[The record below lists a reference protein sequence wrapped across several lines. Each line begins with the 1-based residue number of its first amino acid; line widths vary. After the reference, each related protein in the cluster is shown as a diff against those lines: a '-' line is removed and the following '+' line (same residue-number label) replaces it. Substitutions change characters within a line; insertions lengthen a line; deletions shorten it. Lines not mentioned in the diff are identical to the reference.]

1 MANRGAKVQ
10 PVKQRPIKTTWLKNA
25 LSAVGSSSRSVLGDY
40 APTITGAVKTGAEFA
55 RSMATSVRG
64 TRRGSMGTNLNQNKY
79 VKLANTAFKN
89 ALDDLK
95 SGHLAG
101 NDSRIGDSFMGDGGF
116 DNLFDSS
123 GGSGVSFG
131 DEGGGNVTINNVNA
145 AGSAEAFTSLNSS
158 ISKQTELTL
167 RTSKAQTDAFVSL
180 TSAQF
185 FQSQQIGGQILEHL
199 SAMNQNLAALVEYN
213 STNMNKFI
221 ESSLA
226 FYDKAGQAMTKKES
240 DEADDDDGNIN
251 KVVGAHGG
259 FDVEAYKKYVT
270 KRLKENLSNS
280 GLGMITSIMDENSLK
295 ALAADPLGMASKMVV
310 QYAVPEV
317 ISSTIKG
324 MDQAISGAMP
334 LMMKKLYDWGEAQ
347 GNDWFGKITGTL
359 AKSFGYRAE
368 RTNFIDRKNDIEVK
382 TDAVPFDGETKLA
395 ITTTITKELTTQTQY
410 LRYIAEH
417 MGGNGKGTVNKN
429 KKNLASYMGQR
440 ESFDFEEHKYIT
452 YDQRDN
458 NMLKGIA
465 DAVIDGF
472 NNSTFGKN
480 LTAVINSVEDP
491 KDKKNMQSLQ
501 KQLYMMLDRESANPN
516 ADFTFKDGKAS
527 KAMLKAIERMAG
539 DKKSKERF
547 KNIIRDIGANDP
559 NGGNT
564 LVQGQI
570 YANANRNKKIE
581 EYRKNPTQSGILQTD
596 LFERIGPD
604 GKVIPI
610 DKLLKD
616 YIETDAT
623 GMSSKGIKAKPV
635 SYRDAVNNDSFANG
649 DMMAF
654 SDQLRKATM
663 QHMSNMGN
671 AFASGDSRAL
681 MQEAGSMI
689 GGVATTI
696 VSSIDNKLLKPMSAK
711 LFGTKDRDGFRRG
724 GALSSMTNMLHDSF
738 LEMEHRFTGKAYVD
752 SEGRTHEKSEDS
764 IIGTVKEGIMEKIFG
779 KKDEETGERERKGIF
794 TGIKDSIKQ
803 SFADWH
809 NAMFGDTDK
818 NGEAVTKDNVMKLM
832 EDSLKKKLPDAM
844 VGGVAGGAAGLVSG
858 GLLGAMIGGPI
869 GGVILGS
876 AVGFAHKSDKF
887 QKFMFGDPDK
897 DNGLITKKTQEFVS
911 KNKNAL
917 IGGAAIGGL
926 KGAITGGG
934 FLGTLVGGPVAGA
947 LLGMAATTAFK
958 SKAFHDFLFGD
969 EKRGSIGVINS
980 FKNVFAHVKD
990 KNKDEAGFSLTGKTV
1005 GMGATGAAAGALT
1018 ATLLSQIGFM
1028 PAMLTAGGPI
1038 GGAIVGLGLAIK
1050 AQSDTFSRWLFGNRK
1065 DKNDPEYKAG
1075 VIGQLG
1081 NTLQAHIVQ
1090 PFKNTVEYIADDM
1103 RITFKYNIL
1112 GAIEN
1117 AIQPIGEA
1125 AADMAFWVKKRATNI
1140 FNFVGDTIRDKIAD
1154 PFVSL
1159 IRDTLIKP
1167 FATLGTKVA
1176 KLSYN
1181 VAKQAVLLPFR
1192 VLNGIT
1198 HAIVSPIRKVLH
1210 PIKFA
1215 KRIMNAI
1222 MTGFERATG
1231 LSLDP
1236 IRRASEVVGEGMKKG
1251 VKGILSAPFRAVGAV
1266 ATGIGT
1272 AVGAANNVIEDVDQR
1287 YNMRKMEKA
1296 GLFND
1301 EKLYEKYKK
1310 DKNRGDK
1317 SYKDWKAEY
1326 VRSKN
1331 KSGYDYTER
1340 LKNTYE
1346 RMSANG
1352 QIKPNEDG
1360 SMPSFEDWKKD
1371 YMRSDFSTRF
1381 KIQKANEKGER
1392 AEAKVKYIERN
1403 KRNKNQKKILK
1414 YTGGNQWEDTVQ
1426 NRAEAE
1432 AKAGKK
1438 IRWYGDAIDSEEQKR
1453 KSEEIKDAATLDD
1466 KGLATADPK
1475 KSSNEVRQLSILQQ
1489 ILNVIKGL
1497 NPDGSDL
1504 KHPNLFSNNFNDDNK
1519 SGRNDDYNGAGLY
1532 DAGDNVSDILRA
1544 NEISPEAADGSG
1556 RFAVFGDSARDKG
1569 HADASILGDDNQER
1583 GDYDV
1588 VGMNDSKPGVLSRIF
1603 NRKKKKKHDAGMSAR
1618 TASAYEEIL
1627 NNTSGRG
1634 YAEGTDNAEE
1644 GYSIVGEAG
1653 RPEIVWTNKGD
1664 KVYSDKRKPIRV
1676 EIADFARSAV
1686 SKFVKYIRKAV
1697 GGGGDNDNADAIP
1710 TMGGSQAAISGPTMG
1725 SGPAALPGPTDTRTA
1740 ANAYSMIDDGEPAE
1754 NNATTGY
1761 SGAGGLPV
1769 AIMNTNDSEEG
1780 SQTDIQFDSNSV
1792 VASPRMAI
1800 VRGKQEL
1807 RDKTLDAAL
1816 TADEAM
1822 AAKEAEEKESRMN
1835 RILDA
1840 VEGMA
1845 DHTKKQVKKTF
1856 DFFKDWGK
1864 IFGKKGLITAG
1875 LVGLLAFLNKSGL
1888 LQKLLDFIGKGVG
1901 NVGQAIS
1908 DAFSQAS
1915 EDSEWNKKNRANT
1928 NGKSGGEEFQGF
1940 INDIKEFFSG
1950 DILGFL
1956 TNDEGDV
1963 DAATTAKTRLLYYLA
1978 KKPVQIMYAL
1988 GKGVVKG
1995 AGAVFKGVAKGVGAV
2010 GKGVGNL
2017 IQRTLGQ
2024 TNFGKGVTDV
2034 INTLKGSYTL
2044 GKNSTNMPMG
2054 SASTYD
2060 NLATSDY
2067 TIGGSESFDLPDT
2080 DETSWFA
2087 EMNNAPSDADG
2098 ALNSLDKMG
2107 NDVAND
2113 VSDATVN
2120 TASKGGENLGSSIA
2134 SEVGDATVSSGTNA
2148 AANTTGAVGNA
2159 MDNAAASGANQ
2170 IDNVA
2175 SSAMTG
2181 STVETATNATAHVAS
2196 NQTDNAI
2203 EATARAASNQAD
2215 NVMSAVAANK
2225 ADDVVEQGANLV
2237 LNSADEVAEK
2247 STSKLKKKIISMLQ
2261 SFFEQVGAKVG
2272 SAQAAKGK
2280 LADSWI
2286 GKIMGKITKAFTSEG
2301 IFGKIA
2307 KKVTA
2312 ALSAK
2317 VSIGTVTI
2325 GVSQAVFL
2333 TLGAINGITGTARL
2347 FQVNKNKVDNTMRV
2361 ISAAL
2366 GAFTQTFTG
2375 TVVDIVNEVIAA
2387 SCGFDVLNTAA
2398 CMIYELIMG
2407 KENYDDLQADRASF
2421 KDEYIKDRDE
2431 KLKSQYEVLK
2441 KAGLTEGKY
2450 DDEKAYIEAVNN
2462 GEVNGKY
2469 ESFQDYNSDKNASVM
2484 EKGTKK
2490 VVNALKKPASAI
2502 SKWWNGSDESHEGY
2516 FGVSGNKYLKNKDG
2530 SYTIYD
2536 KEGNE
2541 LGTVGDES
2549 NFKDDIAGTY
2559 HQAGKHTKGAKDAV
2573 VSAGKKVIKVAG
2585 EVKDGIATA
2594 VDNVAKNASA
2604 FASGVVKAG
2613 ETAWNFFTK
2622 KETRTDTGYDLNDGS
2637 GQWYDMDGY
2646 LHNADGTKTNK
2657 QIGSTDLEYLYR
2669 AGLVTETKHETVIG
2683 GTGFEKLVDSG
2694 KKKVSGALSALGSKA
2709 SEVGSNIVKTV
2720 TDFGSKAKEFGA
2732 GVVKAGKNVWD
2743 FFHKRDKKIDSTWDL
2758 KDGTGRFY
2766 DDTGQLYS
2774 ADGEKLDEG
2783 SISNEELSYLINAN
2797 LVTPSRWESKTKF
2810 EKWKD
2815 NVKEKVS
2822 DGLKNIKDSALK
2834 TAKNV
2839 WDAGLAW
2846 AANNRKIAKK
2856 YLRIVVGIPGMAKE
2870 FFGSHADYKYI
2881 ESDGSY
2887 WMRKSMGA
2895 TSGDSKWYHY
2905 NVNGELIS
2913 DEGVDGDYI
2922 EGMYTSGAL
2931 SREKVKT
2938 SGAKE
2943 LWQHT
2948 IKPGLRKAKE
2958 KVVDALKGGFKAVG
2972 SFVKSAASTVADKYK
2987 KYSNW
2992 TQRNRK
2998 FLKGLVMTTKETRY
3012 MEADGG
3018 YYVKSDFGY
3027 THYNPNGDII
3037 EDAVDADVV
3046 EPMINS
3052 GLLQPVEHKE
3062 DSKVSQIWKNTIKP
3076 GLVKVKDTVFTAF
3089 SNGYKAVST
3098 FTSNFLKSANH
3109 KIDLMQNWG
3118 GRRVDDVKAFFV
3130 GKKETRWM
3138 APDETYYVASVNGF
3152 THYNKLGDII
3162 EDAVDA
3168 DEVASM
3174 IFAGTLTSVKYT
3186 EPSGMSKIGKSLVEH
3201 GKQVVGAFQNGVSA
3215 VATGLQNFSIGVQRF
3230 KSSVEKY
3237 GMIHTVAN
3245 LFKKQTS
3252 VGYFEPTGNYYK
3264 RKGSSW
3270 EYYSQAGDLLESG
3283 ISDEEVEAK
3292 MQAGMITPHEVT
3304 EDAPAKKAI
3313 DEIQKAAKSA
3323 WESAKSVVA
3332 GGWAKFT
3339 NWLKGG
3345 SGSGKPKTRGS
3356 SGGFGYN
3363 VASFTEKEY
3372 GELPQFADSSA
3383 GGSGDGAK
3391 GNVFRRAIQ
3400 MRQAM
3405 NHGFGSGP
3413 RRAMGGGFGKSKFG
3427 NAAPDTVNGHSY
3439 YAQTDKRWAK
3449 DRYEYN
3455 GDGGTLGDSG
3465 CGPAAMSMV
3474 VADMAGTNVD
3484 PRKMAVLAQETGTRD
3499 NTGTNWNFVSGAADT
3514 FGLHSEQRYSPS
3526 ANFISDSLRSGNEVV
3541 LSGTSSGQ
3549 GTPYTTAGHYVVAV
3563 GQDSDGRIRVNDPRG
3578 KSFSRSY
3585 TPQELVKYT
3594 GSAWSIGNGGSGS
3607 KRPAY
3612 NHYTKGGYGKDDKKD
3627 KDKDKKNDK
3636 KNDKKATTKSSGSTN
3651 YAGDSADMLN
3661 GFPYLLQGDSRWG
3674 SIQYS
3679 SIGDPSQ
3686 TIASS
3691 ACGPTSMAIILRS
3704 FGVDITPKETCQ
3716 YALDNGMRTANS
3728 GTSWDFF
3735 PSIGSKY
3742 GLTTEE
3748 LGVSESGIVN
3758 SLKNAKPVI
3767 ASMGPGT
3774 FTQGGHFI
3782 DLVGI
3787 KDGKIVVNDCASKE
3801 RSQRTYSPSV
3811 FTSEGSNFWAF
3822 SKNGKGSIGN
3832 VAALG
3837 SIAGTNTNGTETTV
3851 TEGSPIDKMGSFF
3864 GEVANRALEGALTGN
3879 WNTDF
3884 TSFWNPSTGTTTTDA
3899 TATTTTTTTP
3909 TASSGNLQGNEV
3921 TEQVYNYLT
3930 TTGGMTPYGAAG
3942 LMGNLEAES
3951 GINPGIVEGL
3961 LAKKLGTTSAQY
3973 TADVDS
3979 GKISKNDFLHPLGK
3993 QYGYGLAQWTSP
4005 GRKQGLY
4012 DLVKSRNVSIAD
4024 TKSQLDWLLQELQSS
4039 SYAPVYNVLK
4049 SATSLKEAS
4058 DVVLHKF
4065 ESPADQSS
4073 AVEAKRASM
4082 GQNWYNKYAG
4092 AAGKGGF
4099 GVKFLRTIN
4108 KIMGGK
4114 GGMNALLN
4122 RLKGGRG
4129 STAADAREALVNWM
4143 LCIVERN
4150 TYTQSGDRSRVMEGV
4165 DGHGY
4170 GDCSSTCC
4178 KIYETALGKVIGSY
4192 TGDMIGAG
4200 TVVDGP
4206 NGTMGTYPDESK
4218 MLPGDLVFFYSKGSS
4233 GQDGHVEM
4241 YIGNGQLCGHG
4252 GSNDPGP
4259 RIHGIKNYIDGRT
4272 GSGRGTWIQVV
4283 RYVND
4288 GETYNIN
4295 EPDKSKMKVQNTF
4308 TDGKGN
4314 SANGANTG
4322 ATTTTT
4328 GSTDATTTTTG
4339 GQEGNSVID
4348 KIGNFFGEVSNRAVE
4363 GTLTGNWNTDF
4374 NSFWNGTTTTTSSG
4388 DATATSSTIPGNFP
4402 KYTFTDEQK
4411 KYIAQIMMR
4420 ENGGENLAI
4429 TKDGASHMANLS
4441 EVQFHHPATAE
4452 SLVNMIKTSGWFG
4465 AGGGN
4470 IPDYAQNPNQNV
4482 YDAITQVLEQ
4492 GNRTL
4497 PRYVTEYDMFPKDA
4511 AIAGH
4516 WYNGRDGENQ
4526 ADYVKH
4532 KTLITQN
4539 ASRGLTAKYTFYKFF
4554 GDNCRL
4560 GDVSGYYERYYQ
4572 QYKDDDPRPD
4582 GVTPEPGGSGVG
4594 VRRKNRLSD
4603 PEVLRK
4609 IHIIGG
4615 QGGYG
4620 GETDNSNNTNTD
4632 AQEAPQEPEVY
4643 APTRAQINNRMLAR
4657 ARLMEK
4663 RSNAYQRY
4671 LDTVQRRENM
4681 KHGGHGVTATSNT
4694 GFINANTTTYGG
4706 SNYTSSSTLSEIMT
4720 RADAAKS
4727 SKNDSELL
4735 RCMIEILAIIA
4746 DNTGKG
4752 VTGLSQATEL
4762 LANLKS
4768 GGNTVVV
4775 NKGGDTPVVSTLKQE
4790 GSKPTKNMKLAQ
4802 QIAAG
4807 K

>member
-10 PVKQRPIKTTWLKNA
+10 PVKSHAIKTTWLKNA
-25 LSAVGSSSRSVLGDY
+25 LSAVGSSSRQVLGEY
-40 APTITGAVKTGAEFA
+40 APTITGAVTTGAQLA
-55 RSMATSVRG
+55 RSMNTSVRG
-64 TRRGSMGTNLNQNKY
+64 TRRGSAGTNLNQNKY

-101 NDSRIGDSFMGDGGF
+101 NDKRFEQAIMGDGGF
-116 DNLFDSS
+116 DDLFDS

-131 DEGGGNVTINNVNA
+131 DEGDGNVTINNVNA
-145 AGSAEAFTSLNSS
+145 AGTAEAFTSLNSS
-158 ISKQTELTL
+158 ISQQTELTL

-240 DEADDDDGNIN
+240 DDDDDDEGSIN
-251 KVVGAHGG
+251 KVIGANGG
-259 FDVEAYKKYVT
+259 FDVSAYKKYVT
-270 KRLKENLSNS
+270 KRLKDNLSNS
-280 GLGMITSIMDENSLK
+280 EFGMLASLMDENMLK
-295 ALAADPLGMASKMVV
+295 QLAANPLGMASSMLV

-334 LMMKKLYDWGEAQ
+334 MMMKKLYDWGEQ
-347 GNDWFGKITGTL
+347 QSNDWFGKITGTI
-359 AKSFGYRAE
+359 AKSFGYRAD
-368 RTNFIDRKNDIEVK
+368 RKNFIDRKNDIEVK
-382 TDAVPFDGETKLA
+382 TDAIPFDGETKVA
-395 ITTTITKELTTQTQY
+395 ITTTITNELATQTQY
-410 LRYIAEH
+410 LKYIAER
-417 MGGNGKGTVNKN
+417 MGGTSDGKVSENQ
-429 KKNLASYMGQR
+429 KNLASYMGQR
-440 ESFDFEEHKYIT
+440 NYFDFKENKLQT
-452 YDQRDN
+452 YDQRDTN
-458 NMLKGIA
+458 ILDGLAK
-465 DAVIDGF
+465 AVTDGF
-472 NNSTFGKN
+472 NNSPFGKN
-480 LTAVINSVEDP
+480 LTAYINSLEND
-491 KDKKNMQSLQ
+491 KEKKNMQSMQ
-501 KQLYMMLDRESANPN
+501 EQLYMALDRNSANPN
-516 ADFTFKDGKAS
+516 ADFTSKNGKVNRT
-527 KAMLKAIERMAG
+527 MLKMIERFSG
-539 DKKSKERF
+539 DDKSKNQF
-547 KNIIRDIGANDP
+547 KNIVSQMTVDDP
-559 NGGNT
+559 FAMNT
-564 LVQGQI
+564 LTQGQI
-570 YANANRNKKIE
+570 YATMNRNKKLDE
-581 EYRKNPTQSGILQTD
+581 LRKNPTQSGILQTD

-604 GKVIPI
+604 GKVIPV
-610 DKLLKD
+610 DTLLKNHV
-616 YIETDAT
+616 ENKSS
-623 GMSSKGIKAKPV
+623 GMSSKGIKYGKV
-635 SYRDAVNNDSFANG
+635 DYRSAIQNNSFANG

-654 SDQLRKATM
+654 SDQLRKASL
-663 QHMSNMGN
+663 QHASRMGD
-671 AFASGDSRAL
+671 AFVNGDAKAL

-696 VSSIDNKLLKPMSAK
+696 VSSIDDKLLKPMKAK
-711 LFGTKDRDGFRRG
+711 LFGTKDDDGFRRG

-738 LEMEHRFTGKAYVD
+738 LEMQHRFTGKAYVD
-752 SEGRTHEKSEDS
+752 SEGRTHEKSETS

-794 TGIKDSIKQ
+794 TGIKDSIKK

-832 EDSLKKKLPDAM
+832 QDSLKKKLPDAI
-844 VGGVAGGAAGLVSG
+844 VGGVAGGAAGLASG

-876 AVGFAHKSDKF
+876 AVGFASKSDKF
-887 QKFMFGDPDK
+887 QKFIFGDQDK

-917 IGGAAIGGL
+917 IGGAALGGI

-947 LLGMAATTAFK
+947 LLGMAATTALK
-958 SKAFHDFLFGD
+958 SKAFHEFLFGD

-980 FKNVFAHVKD
+980 IKNVFSHVKD
-990 KNKDEAGFSLTGKTV
+990 KNKDQAGLSLTGKTV

-1018 ATLLSQIGFM
+1018 ASLLSQIGFM

-1050 AQSDTFSRWLFGNRK
+1050 AQSDTFSRWLFGNKKKK
-1065 DKNDPEYKAG
+1065 DDPEYQAG

-1081 NTLQAHIVQ
+1081 NTLQAYVVQ
-1090 PFKNTVEYIADDM
+1090 PFKNTVQDIADDM
-1103 RITFKYNIL
+1103 RISFKYNIL
-1112 GAIEN
+1112 GVIEN
-1117 AIQPIGEA
+1117 AVQPIGEA
-1125 AADMAFWVKKRATNI
+1125 AADMAFWVKKHTTQI
-1140 FNFVGDTIRDKIAD
+1140 FNKVGDAIRDKIAD

-1159 IRDTLIKP
+1159 ISRTLIQQ
-1167 FATLGTKVA
+1167 FAALGKNVA
-1176 KLSYN
+1176 KLTYN
-1181 VAKQAVLLPFR
+1181 VGKQAVLLPFR

-1210 PIKFA
+1210 PVKFA

-1222 MTGFERATG
+1222 TTGFERATG
-1231 LSLDP
+1231 ISLDP
-1236 IRRASEVVGEGMKKG
+1236 IRKAADVVGETMKKG
-1251 VKGILSAPFRAVGAV
+1251 AKGILSAPFNLVGGV
-1266 ATGIGT
+1266 IGGIGS
-1272 AVGAANNVIEDVDQR
+1272 AVGAANNALEDIDQR
-1287 YNMRKMEKA
+1287 RNMKKMEKA
-1296 GLFND
+1296 GLFDDNV
-1301 EKLYEKYKK
+1301 LYKK
-1310 DKNRGDK
+1310 YQADSKKGDQ
-1317 SYKDWKAEY
+1317 SYKDWKANY
-1326 VRSKN
+1326 VKSQN
-1331 KSGYDYTER
+1331 KSGYDYSKR
-1340 LKNTYE
+1340 LETTYE
-1346 RMSANG
+1346 RMVANG
-1352 QIKPNEDG
+1352 EIKADKNGNLPD
-1360 SMPSFEDWKKD
+1360 FDDWKREYMGKD
-1371 YMRSDFSTRF
+1371 F
-1381 KIQKANEKGER
+1381 KARWSIQKNYEQAER
-1392 AEAKVKYIERN
+1392 AQAKETSRERHN
-1403 KRNKNQKKILK
+1403 REKNQQKILK
-1414 YTGGNQWEDTVQ
+1414 YTGKNQWEDTVA

-1438 IRWYGDAIDSEEQKR
+1438 IRWKGEAIDSEEEKR
-1453 KSEEIKDAATLDD
+1453 KREQISDASAYDA
-1466 KGLATADPK
+1466 KKLANIDPK
-1475 KSSNEVRQLSILQQ
+1475 NATNEVRQISLLQQ
-1489 ILNVIKGL
+1489 ILNSINGL
-1497 NPDGSDL
+1497 NPDGSER
-1504 KHPNLFSNNFNDDNK
+1504 K
-1519 SGRNDDYNGAGLY
+1519 SGRKGKPYKYGEGGPNPTDEEMGVRGVAPETPVGEDELGGLTYSNAEREDFNGAGL
-1532 DAGDNVSDILRA
+1532 DESK
-1544 NEISPEAADGSG
+1544 SG
-1556 RFAVFGDSARDKG
+1556 IFSKLFG
-1569 HADASILGDDNQER
+1569 
-1583 GDYDV
+1583 
-1588 VGMNDSKPGVLSRIF
+1588 
-1603 NRKKKKKHDAGMSAR
+1603 KKKKDEPETEDAHSK
-1618 TASAYEEIL
+1618 TASAFAAIL
-1627 NNTSGRG
+1627 NNTSGEG
-1634 YAEGTDNAEE
+1634 YAEGTDDAKE
-1644 GYSIVGEAG
+1644 GYSLVGEAG

-1664 KVYSDKRKPIRV
+1664 KVYSDKNKPIRV
-1676 EIADFARSAV
+1676 QIADFARNAV
-1686 SKFVKYIRKAV
+1686 SKFAKYLRNSF
-1697 GGGGDNDNADAIP
+1697 GGGGDSGADAIP
-1710 TMGGSQAAISGPTMG
+1710 TMGGSQGAISGPTM
-1725 SGPAALPGPTDTRTA
+1725 SDAPAGLPGPSNTRQAADT
-1740 ANAYSMIDDGEPAE
+1740 YSIIDDGEAAE
-1754 NNATTGY
+1754 NNATTG
-1761 SGAGGLPV
+1761 SGGMMGLPM
-1769 AIMNTNDSEEG
+1769 AIMNGNSGGEG
-1780 SQTDIQFDSNSV
+1780 SQTDIQLNPNAV
-1792 VASPRMAI
+1792 INNPQMAI

-1807 RDKTLDAAL
+1807 RDKTLDNAL
-1816 TADEAM
+1816 TADESM
-1822 AAKEAEEKESRMN
+1822 AAKAEEKKESRMN

-1840 VEGMA
+1840 VEAMSSK
-1845 DHTKKQVKKTF
+1845 TKEQAKKTF
-1856 DFFKDWGK
+1856 DFFKGWSD
-1864 IFGKKGLITAG
+1864 IFGKKGLIGAG
-1875 LVGLLAFLNKSGL
+1875 LIALLAFLNKSGL
-1888 LQKLLDFIGKGVG
+1888 LKKLLEFLGKGIG
-1901 NVGQAIS
+1901 NVGGAIG
-1908 DAFSQAS
+1908 DAISQAS
-1915 EDSEWNKKNRANT
+1915 ADSEWQKENRANT
-1928 NGKSGGEEFQGF
+1928 NGKAGSEEFQGF
-1940 INDIKEFFSG
+1940 LNDISELFHG
-1950 DILGFL
+1950 DILGYL
-1956 TNDEGDV
+1956 TNDEGDA
-1963 DAATTAKTRLLYYLA
+1963 DHSTFAKTKLLYKVA
-1978 KKPVQIMYAL
+1978 KKPVQLLYGL
-1988 GKGVVKG
+1988 GKGIVKG
-1995 AGAVFKGVAKGVGAV
+1995 GAAVAKGIGKGVSTI

-2017 IQRTLGQ
+2017 LGHTLGKTRVGQ
-2024 TNFGKGVTDV
+2024 AIGNVGKG
-2034 INTLKGSYTL
+2034 ISNTLGSFKNAYTSGTTFTNPIEFGSAREAKLMSNGYTL
-2044 GKNSTNMPMG
+2044 GGAQEINLPSEEPNWFVNMG
-2054 SASTYD
+2054 GTAD
-2060 NLATSDY
+2060 NAAGT
-2067 TIGGSESFDLPDT
+2067 
-2080 DETSWFA
+2080 
-2087 EMNNAPSDADG
+2087 
-2098 ALNSLDKMG
+2098 
-2107 NDVAND
+2107 VA
-2113 VSDATVN
+2113 
-2120 TASKGGENLGSSIA
+2120 
-2134 SEVGDATVSSGTNA
+2134 DATVSGVTK
-2148 AANTTGAVGNA
+2148 
-2159 MDNAAASGANQ
+2159 
-2170 IDNVA
+2170 
-2175 SSAMTG
+2175 
-2181 STVETATNATAHVAS
+2181 E
-2196 NQTDNAI
+2196 
-2203 EATARAASNQAD
+2203 AD
-2215 NVMSAVAANK
+2215 NGATGILSGINYGNYVDDATEAVVKNG
-2225 ADDVVEQGANLV
+2225 ADDVAKGATNV
-2237 LNSADEVAEK
+2237 VMQSADSTAEK
-2247 STSKLKKKIISMLQ
+2247 ASSKLKDKIIGMLQ
-2261 SFFEQVGAKVG
+2261 SFFTKVGEKVG
-2272 SAQAAKGK
+2272 SAQATKGK
-2280 LADSWI
+2280 LADSWV
-2286 GKIMGKITKAFTSEG
+2286 GKIMGKITKAFSKEG
-2301 IFGKIA
+2301 VFGKIA
-2307 KKVTA
+2307 
-2312 ALSAK
+2312 AK
-2317 VSIGTVTI
+2317 VSAVMGAKVTVAGVTL
-2325 GVSQAVFL
+2325 GVSEVVFL
-2333 TLGAINGITGTARL
+2333 TLGAINGVTGTARL
-2347 FQVNKNKVDNTMRV
+2347 FQVSKDKVDGTMRI

-2366 GAFTQTFTG
+2366 GAFTQTITG
-2375 TVVDIVNEVIAA
+2375 TVVDVVNEIIAA
-2387 SCGFDVLNTAA
+2387 TCGFDILNTAA

-2407 KENYDDLQADRASF
+2407 KENYDELQDNRDAF
-2421 KDEYIKDRDE
+2421 KKDYIKDRDK
-2431 KLKSQYEVLK
+2431 KLTKQYETLK
-2441 KAGLTEGKY
+2441 KAGLTDGKY
-2450 DDEKAYIEAVNN
+2450 DDADAYIDAVEK

-2469 ESFQDYNSDKNASVM
+2469 KSFQDYNSDKNASVM

-2502 SKWWNGSDESHEGY
+2502 SKWWNGKDEHEEGY
-2516 FGVSGNKYLKNKDG
+2516 IGKSGNTYTKNKDG
-2530 SYTIYD
+2530 SYTITD
-2536 KEGNE
+2536 KDGKV
-2541 LGTVGDES
+2541 LGTVGDET
-2549 NFKDDIAGTY
+2549 NFKDDIAGQF
-2559 HQAGKHTKGAKDAV
+2559 HKQGKQTKGAKDTVVKAAKSLGSAASKV
-2573 VSAGKKVIKVAG
+2573 ASGIGSAVSA
-2585 EVKDGIATA
+2585 
-2594 VDNVAKNASA
+2594 VAKDAAA
-2604 FASGVVKAG
+2604 FGSGVVKAG
-2613 ETAWNFFTK
+2613 KNAWDFFTK

-2637 GQWYDMDGY
+2637 GQWYDHEGK
-2646 LHNADGTKTNK
+2646 LHNADGTDAGKM
-2657 QIGSTDLEYLYR
+2657 ISTQDLSYLYR
-2669 AGLVTETKHETVIG
+2669 SGLVTKTKHKTVG
-2683 GTGFEKLVDSG
+2683 ETGFQKLVDSG
-2694 KKKVSGALSALGSKA
+2694 KKKVTSALSSLHEKA
-2709 SEVGSNIVKTV
+2709 SNVAGNIATAVS
-2720 TDFGSKAKEFGA
+2720 DFGSKAMDFGA

-2743 FFHKRDKKIDSTWDL
+2743 FFNKRDKKIDSTWDL

-2797 LVTPSRWESKTKF
+2797 LVTPSRWASKTGF

-2822 DGLKNIKDSALK
+2822 DGLKNIKDSALDA
-2834 TAKNV
+2834 AKNV

-2846 AANNRKIAKK
+2846 SANNRKIAKK
-2856 YLRIVVGIPGMAKE
+2856 YLKIVAKLPGMAME
-2870 FFGSHADYKYI
+2870 FFGTHTDYKYI
-2881 ESDGSY
+2881 EADGSY

-2895 TSGDSKWYHY
+2895 TSGDAQWYHY

-2913 DEGVDGDYI
+2913 DDGVDGDYI

-2948 IKPGLRKAKE
+2948 IKPGLRKAKD
-2958 KVVDALKGGFKAVG
+2958 KVLGHLSDAWQAVSSFVGKAVKGGA
-2972 SFVKSAASTVADKYK
+2972 TMYK
-2987 KYSNW
+2987 KWRNW
-2992 TQRNRK
+2992 QGRNWDSIK
-2998 FLKGLVMTTKETRY
+2998 NVFLSKTEKRY
-3012 MEADGG
+3012 MDADGT
-3018 YYVKSDFGY
+3018 YYVAANYGF
-3027 THYNPNGDII
+3027 THYNANGDII
-3037 EDAVDADVV
+3037 EDNVDADEVTA
-3046 EPMINS
+3046 MINN
-3052 GLLQPVEHKE
+3052 GLLKETDYTE
-3062 DSKVSQIWKNTIKP
+3062 DSKVSQLWNNKIVP
-3076 GLVKVKDTVFTAF
+3076 GFKSTVKKVGDAF
-3089 SNGYKAVST
+3089 SSGLDAVSK
-3098 FTSNFLKSANH
+3098 FTSNAIDAVGNR
-3109 KIDLMQNWG
+3109 IDLIQNKL
-3118 GRRVDDVKAFFV
+3118 GRGVGDIKSFFV
-3130 GKKETRWM
+3130 GGKKETRWM
-3138 APDETYYVASVNGF
+3138 APDETYYVEAVNGF
-3152 THYNKLGDII
+3152 THYNVNGDII
-3162 EDAVDA
+3162 EDNVDA

-3174 IFAGTLTSVKYT
+3174 IFAGTLKAVEYK
-3186 EPSGMSKIGKSLVEH
+3186 EDSGISKIGASLAEH
-3201 GKQVVGAFQNGVSA
+3201 GKNLITAFQDGASA

-3230 KSSVEKY
+3230 RSSVEKY

-3252 VGYFEPTGNYYK
+3252 MGYFEPTGNYYK

-3270 EYYSQAGDLLESG
+3270 EYYSQTGDLLESG
-3283 ISDEEVEAK
+3283 ISDEELEAK
-3292 MQAGMITPHEVT
+3292 IQAGMVTPHEVT

-3323 WESAKSVVA
+3323 WESAKSVVT

-3363 VASFTEKEY
+3363 VASFSEKEY
-3372 GELPQFADSSA
+3372 GELPQFADVSA
-3383 GGSGDGAK
+3383 GGSGEGTRD
-3391 GNVFRRAIQ
+3391 VFRRAIQ
-3400 MRQAM
+3400 MRRAM

-3413 RRAMGGGFGKSKFG
+3413 RRMGGGYGRSKVG

-3449 DRYEYN
+3449 DRYDYN

-3514 FGLHSEQRYSPS
+3514 FGLHSEQRYAPS

-3541 LSGTSSGQ
+3541 LSGTSNGN
-3549 GTPYTTAGHYVVAV
+3549 GTPYTSAGHYVVAV

-3578 KSFSRSY
+3578 KNFSRAY
-3585 TPQELVKYT
+3585 TPQELAKYT

-3607 KRPAY
+3607 RRSAY
-3612 NHYTKGGYGKDDKKD
+3612 NHYTKGGYGKDDKK
-3627 KDKDKKNDK
+3627 
-3636 KNDKKATTKSSGSTN
+3636 NDKKATTTSSGSTN

-3661 GFPYLLQGDSRWG
+3661 GFPYLLQNDSRWG

-3679 SIGDPSQ
+3679 SVGDPSQ

-3742 GLTTEE
+3742 GITTEE

-3758 SLKNAKPVI
+3758 SLKNAKAVI
-3767 ASMGPGT
+3767 GSMGPGT

-3787 KDGKIVVNDCASKE
+3787 KDGKIVVNDCASRD
-3801 RSQRTYSPSV
+3801 RSMVTYSPSTFV
-3811 FTSEGSNFWAF
+3811 NEGSNFWAF
-3822 SKNGKGSIGN
+3822 SKDGKGSIGN

-3837 SIAGTNTNGTETTV
+3837 SISGTNTNSNTTATV

-3864 GEVANRALEGALTGN
+3864 SEVANRAVEGVLTGN

-3884 TSFWNPSTGTTTTDA
+3884 TSFWNPSTGTDTSTTTTDA
-3899 TATTTTTTTP
+3899 TATTTPTTAT
-3909 TASSGNLQGNEV
+3909 SGNLQGNEV

-3930 TTGGMTPYGAAG
+3930 TTGGMTPFGAAG

-4099 GVKFLRTIN
+4099 GVKFLRTLN

-4114 GGMNALLN
+4114 GGINAVLN
-4122 RLKGGRG
+4122 RMKGGKG
-4129 STAADAREALVNWM
+4129 SSAADAREALVNWM
-4143 LCIVERN
+4143 MTIVERN
-4150 TYTQSGDRSRVMEGV
+4150 TYTQSSDRSRVMEGV

-4178 KIYETALGKVIGSY
+4178 AIYKTALGMTIGSY

-4200 TVVDGP
+4200 QVVDGP
-4206 NGTMGTYPDESK
+4206 NTTMGTYPSESK
-4218 MLPGDLVFFYSKGSS
+4218 MLPGDLVFFYAHGSS
-4233 GQDGHVEM
+4233 GEDGHVEM
-4241 YIGNGQLCGHG
+4241 YIGNGMLCGHG

-4259 RIHGIKNYIDGRT
+4259 RIHAINTYTDGRVA
-4272 GSGRGTWIQVV
+4272 SGHGTWIQVV
-4283 RYVND
+4283 RYVQD
-4288 GETYNIN
+4288 GQTYTVT

-4322 ATTTTT
+4322 ASNTTSTT
-4328 GSTDATTTTTG
+4328 GATTTSTTSG
-4339 GQEGNSVID
+4339 GQEGNSTID
-4348 KIGNFFGEVSNRAVE
+4348 KIGNFFGEVANRAVE

-4374 NSFWNGTTTTTSSG
+4374 TSFWNGTTTTTTTGG
-4388 DATATSSTIPGNFP
+4388 DSTTGTSTAIPGNFP
-4402 KYTFTDEQK
+4402 KYTFTDDQK

-4441 EVQFHHPATAE
+4441 EVQFGHPATAE

-4465 AGGGN
+4465 SGGGS

-4497 PRYVTEYDMFPKDA
+4497 PRYVTEYDMFPLDA
-4511 AIAGH
+4511 AISGH
-4516 WYNGRDGENQ
+4516 WYNGRNGENQ
-4526 ADYVKH
+4526 SDYVKH

-4539 ASRGLTAKYTFYKFF
+4539 ASRGLDAKYTFYKFF
-4554 GDNCRL
+4554 GDDCRI
-4560 GDVSGYYERYYQ
+4560 GDVSGYYEQYYQ
-4572 QYKDDDPRPD
+4572 KYKDDDPRPD
-4582 GVTPEPGGSGVG
+4582 GVTPDPGGSGVG
-4594 VRRKNRLSD
+4594 VRKKNRLSD
-4603 PEVLRK
+4603 PETLRK

-4620 GETDNSNNTNTD
+4620 GEDETATQDQNPN
-4632 AQEAPQEPEVY
+4632 QEPVVY
-4643 APTRAQINNRMLAR
+4643 APNRAKINNRMLAR

-4663 RSNAYQRY
+4663 RSNAYQQY
-4671 LDTVQRRENM
+4671 LNRVQRRENM
-4681 KHGGHGVTATSNT
+4681 KHGGHGVTTTSNT
-4694 GFINANTTTYGG
+4694 GFINANNTTYSG

-4752 VTGLSQATEL
+4752 VSGLSKANEL
-4762 LANLKS
+4762 LATLKT

-4775 NKGGDTPVVSTLKQE
+4775 NKGSDTPVVSTLKQE

>member
-10 PVKQRPIKTTWLKNA
+10 PVKSHAIKTTWLKNA
-25 LSAVGSSSRSVLGDY
+25 LSAVGSSSRQVLGEY
-40 APTITGAVKTGAEFA
+40 APTITGAVTTGAQLA
-55 RSMATSVRG
+55 RSMNTSVRG
-64 TRRGSMGTNLNQNKY
+64 TRRGSAGTNLNQNKY

-101 NDSRIGDSFMGDGGF
+101 NDKRFEQAIMGDGGF
-116 DNLFDSS
+116 DDLFDS

-145 AGSAEAFTSLNSS
+145 AGTAEAFTSLNSS
-158 ISKQTELTL
+158 ISQQTELTL

-226 FYDKAGQAMTKKES
+226 FYDKAGQAMTKKDS
-240 DEADDDDGNIN
+240 DDDDDDDGSIG
-251 KVVGAHGG
+251 KVIGANGG
-259 FDVEAYKKYVT
+259 FDMGAYKKYVT
-270 KRLKENLSNS
+270 KRLKDNLSNS
-280 GLGMITSIMDENSLK
+280 EFGMLASLMDENMLK
-295 ALAADPLGMASKMVV
+295 QLAANPLGMASSMIV

-334 LMMKKLYDWGEAQ
+334 MMMKKLYDWGEQ
-347 GNDWFGKITGTL
+347 QSNDWFGKITGTI
-359 AKSFGYRAE
+359 AKSFGYRAD
-368 RTNFIDRKNDIEVK
+368 RKNFIDRKNDIEIK
-382 TDAVPFDGETKLA
+382 TDALPFDGETKVA
-395 ITTTITKELTTQTQY
+395 ITTTITNELATQTQY
-410 LRYIAEH
+410 LKYIAER
-417 MGGNGKGTVNKN
+417 MGGTSDGKVSENQ
-429 KKNLASYMGQR
+429 KNLASYMGQR
-440 ESFDFEEHKYIT
+440 NYFDFKENKLQT
-452 YDQRDN
+452 YDQRDKSI
-458 NMLKGIA
+458 LDGLAK
-465 DAVIDGF
+465 AVTDGF
-472 NNSTFGKN
+472 NNSPFGKN
-480 LTAVINSVEDP
+480 LTAYINSLEND
-491 KDKKNMQSLQ
+491 KEKKNMQSMQ
-501 KQLYMMLDRESANPN
+501 EQLYMALDRNSANPN
-516 ADFTFKDGKAS
+516 ADFTSKNGKVNRT
-527 KAMLKAIERMAG
+527 MLKMIERFSG
-539 DKKSKERF
+539 DDKSKNQF
-547 KNIIRDIGANDP
+547 KNIVSQMTVDDP
-559 NGGNT
+559 LTMNT
-564 LVQGQI
+564 LTQGQI
-570 YANANRNKKIE
+570 YATMNRNKKLDE
-581 EYRKNPTQSGILQTD
+581 LRKNPTQSGILQTD

-604 GKVIPI
+604 GKVIPV
-610 DKLLKD
+610 DTLLKNHV
-616 YIETDAT
+616 ENKSS
-623 GMSSKGIKAKPV
+623 GMSSKGIKYGKV
-635 SYRDAVNNDSFANG
+635 DYRSAIRNDSFANG

-654 SDQLRKATM
+654 SDQLRKASL
-663 QHMSNMGN
+663 QHASRMGD
-671 AFASGDSRAL
+671 AFVNGDARAL
-681 MQEAGSMI
+681 MQEAGEMI

-696 VSSIDNKLLKPMSAK
+696 VSSIDDKLLKPMKAK
-711 LFGTKDRDGFRRG
+711 LFGTKDDDGFRRG

-752 SEGRTHEKSEDS
+752 SEGKTHEKSETS

-779 KKDEETGERERKGIF
+779 KKDEQTGERERKGIF

-832 EDSLKKKLPDAM
+832 QDSLKKKLPDAM
-844 VGGVAGGAAGLVSG
+844 VGGVAGGAAGLASG

-876 AVGFAHKSDKF
+876 AVGFASKSDKF
-887 QKFMFGDPDK
+887 QKFIFGDQDK

-911 KNKNAL
+911 KNKTAL
-917 IGGAAIGGL
+917 IGGAALGGI

-947 LLGMAATTAFK
+947 LLGMAATTALK
-958 SKAFHDFLFGD
+958 SKTFHDFLFGD
-969 EKRGSIGVINS
+969 EKRGSIGVVNS
-980 FKNVFAHVKD
+980 IKNVFSHVKD
-990 KNKDEAGFSLTGKTV
+990 KNKDQAGLSLTGKTV

-1065 DKNDPEYKAG
+1065 KKDDPEYQAG

-1081 NTLQAHIVQ
+1081 NTLQAYVVQ
-1090 PFKNTVEYIADDM
+1090 PFKNTVQDIADDM

-1112 GAIEN
+1112 GVIEN
-1117 AIQPIGEA
+1117 AVQPIGEA
-1125 AADMAFWVKKRATNI
+1125 AADMAFWVKKHTTQI
-1140 FNFVGDTIRDKIAD
+1140 FNKVGDAIRDKIAD

-1159 IRDTLIKP
+1159 IRDTLIRP
-1167 FATLGTKVA
+1167 FAALGKNVA
-1176 KLSYN
+1176 KLTYN
-1181 VAKQAVLLPFR
+1181 VGKQAVLLPFR

-1210 PIKFA
+1210 PVKFA
-1215 KRIMNAI
+1215 KTIMHAI
-1222 MTGFERATG
+1222 TTGFERATG
-1231 LSLDP
+1231 ISLDP
-1236 IRRASEVVGEGMKKG
+1236 IRKAADVVGETMKKG
-1251 VKGILSAPFRAVGAV
+1251 VKGILSAPFKAVKTVVGGA
-1266 ATGIGT
+1266 AT
-1272 AVGAANNVIEDVDQR
+1272 AVGAANNAIEDIDQR
-1287 YNMRKMEKA
+1287 RNMKKMEKA
-1296 GLFND
+1296 GLFDDNV
-1301 EKLYEKYKK
+1301 LYKK
-1310 DKNRGDK
+1310 YQADNKKGDQ
-1317 SYKDWKAEY
+1317 SYKDWKANY
-1326 VRSKN
+1326 VKSQN
-1331 KSGYDYTER
+1331 KSGYDYSER
-1340 LKNTYE
+1340 LKTTYE

-1352 QIKPNEDG
+1352 KIKPDKDG
-1360 SMPSFEDWKKD
+1360 NIPSFEDWKDD
-1371 YMRSDFSTRF
+1371 YMAKDFKGRF
-1381 KIQKANEKGER
+1381 AIQKANEQAER
-1392 AEAKVKYIERN
+1392 AQAKETSRS
-1403 KRNKNQKKILK
+1403 RRDREKNQKNILK

-1438 IRWYGDAIDSEEQKR
+1438 IRWKGEAIDSEEEKR
-1453 KSEEIKDAATLDD
+1453 KREQISDASAYDA
-1466 KGLATADPK
+1466 KKLANIDPK
-1475 KSSNEVRQLSILQQ
+1475 NATNEVRQISLLQQ
-1489 ILNVIKGL
+1489 ILNSINGL
-1497 NPDGSDL
+1497 NPDGSER
-1504 KHPNLFSNNFNDDNK
+1504 K
-1519 SGRNDDYNGAGLY
+1519 SGRKGKPYKYGEGGPNPTDEEMGVRGVVPETPVGEDGLGGLTYSNAEREDFNGAGL
-1532 DAGDNVSDILRA
+1532 DESK
-1544 NEISPEAADGSG
+1544 SG
-1556 RFAVFGDSARDKG
+1556 IFSKLFG
-1569 HADASILGDDNQER
+1569 
-1583 GDYDV
+1583 
-1588 VGMNDSKPGVLSRIF
+1588 
-1603 NRKKKKKHDAGMSAR
+1603 KKKKDEPETEDAHSK
-1618 TASAYEEIL
+1618 TASAFAAIL
-1627 NNTSGRG
+1627 NNTSGEG
-1634 YAEGTDNAEE
+1634 YAEGTDDAKE
-1644 GYSIVGEAG
+1644 GYSLVGEAG

-1664 KVYSDKRKPIRV
+1664 KVYSDKNKPIRV
-1676 EIADFARSAV
+1676 QIADFARNAV
-1686 SKFVKYIRKAV
+1686 SKFAKYLRNSF
-1697 GGGGDNDNADAIP
+1697 GGGGDSGADAIP
-1710 TMGGSQAAISGPTMG
+1710 TMGGSQGAISGPTM
-1725 SGPAALPGPTDTRTA
+1725 SDAPAGLPGPSNTRQA
-1740 ANAYSMIDDGEPAE
+1740 ADAYSIIDDGEAAE
-1754 NNATTGY
+1754 NNATTG
-1761 SGAGGLPV
+1761 SGGMMGLPM
-1769 AIMNTNDSEEG
+1769 AIMNSNSSGEG
-1780 SQTDIQFDSNSV
+1780 SQTDIQLNPNAV
-1792 VASPRMAI
+1792 INNPQMAI

-1807 RDKTLDAAL
+1807 RDKTLDNAL
-1816 TADEAM
+1816 TADESM
-1822 AAKEAEEKESRMN
+1822 AAKAEEKKESRMN

-1840 VEGMA
+1840 VEAMSSK
-1845 DHTKKQVKKTF
+1845 TKEQAKKTF
-1856 DFFKDWGK
+1856 DFFKGWSE
-1864 IFGKKGLITAG
+1864 IFGKKGLIGAG
-1875 LVGLLAFLNKSGL
+1875 LIALLAFLNKSGL
-1888 LQKLLDFIGKGVG
+1888 LKKLLEFLGKGIG
-1901 NVGQAIS
+1901 NVGGAIGDAIS
-1908 DAFSQAS
+1908 QAGA
-1915 EDSEWNKKNRANT
+1915 DSEWQKENRANT
-1928 NGKSGGEEFQGF
+1928 NGKSGSEEFQGF
-1940 INDIKEFFSG
+1940 LNDIKELFSG
-1950 DILGFL
+1950 DILGYL
-1956 TNDEGDV
+1956 TNDEGDA
-1963 DAATTAKTRLLYYLA
+1963 DHSTFAKTKLLYKIA

-1988 GKGVVKG
+1988 GKGVIKG
-1995 AGAVFKGVAKGVGAV
+1995 AGAIFKGV
-2010 GKGVGNL
+2010 GKGVGAL
-2017 IQRTLGQ
+2017 
-2024 TNFGKGVTDV
+2024 GKGVATLIDRTV
-2034 INTLKGSYTL
+2034 GQTGFGQGVKGVVSNLKGNYEL
-2044 GKNSTNMPMG
+2044 GKNATNMKMG
-2054 SASTYD
+2054 DASTYD
-2060 NLATSDY
+2060 SMLDSEYN
-2067 TIGGSESFDLPDT
+2067 IGGSESYDLPDT
-2080 DETSWFA
+2080 GEDWYASMNEGVGDA
-2087 EMNNAPSDADG
+2087 EVSKG
-2098 ALNSLDKMG
+2098 LDKAGEDM
-2107 NDVAND
+2107 AKD
-2113 VSDATVN
+2113 VSDATV
-2120 TASKGGENLGSSIA
+2120 KGA
-2134 SEVGDATVSSGTNA
+2134 SEGADSVAETLGKQVDDMSATVTKSGVVAEEVTDAEFKA
-2148 AANTTGAVGNA
+2148 AAKGSGSAPAEIIMDSAGNIIDDTAEAGATSNLLALPGP
-2159 MDNAAASGANQ
+2159 
-2170 IDNVA
+2170 
-2175 SSAMTG
+2175 T
-2181 STVETATNATAHVAS
+2181 TATDTAAHVAS
-2196 NQTDNAI
+2196 NT
-2203 EATARAASNQAD
+2203 AD
-2215 NVMSAVAANK
+2215 NV
-2225 ADDVVEQGANLV
+2225 VEAGANQV
-2237 LNSADEVAEK
+2237 DNVVSSVVSSKTDDAIEKGAQVVMQSADSTAEK
-2247 STSKLKKKIISMLQ
+2247 ASSKLKDKIIGMLQ
-2261 SFFEQVGAKVG
+2261 SFFTKVGEKVG
-2272 SAQAAKGK
+2272 SAQATKGK
-2280 LADSWI
+2280 LADSWV
-2286 GKIMGKITKAFTSEG
+2286 GKIMGKITKAFSKEG
-2301 IFGKIA
+2301 VFGKIA
-2307 KKVTA
+2307 
-2312 ALSAK
+2312 AK
-2317 VSIGTVTI
+2317 VSAVMGAKVTVAGITL
-2325 GVSQAVFL
+2325 GVSEVVFL
-2333 TLGAINGITGTARL
+2333 TLGAINGVTGTARL
-2347 FQVNKNKVDNTMRV
+2347 FQVSKDKVDGTMKI

-2366 GAFTQTFTG
+2366 GAFTQTTTG
-2375 TVVDIVNEVIAA
+2375 TVVDVVNEIIAA
-2387 SCGFDVLNTAA
+2387 TCGFDILNTAA

-2407 KENYDDLQADRASF
+2407 KENYDELQDNRDAF
-2421 KDEYIKDRDE
+2421 KKDYIKDRDK
-2431 KLKSQYEVLK
+2431 KLTKQYETLK
-2441 KAGLTEGKY
+2441 KAGLTDGKY
-2450 DDEKAYIEAVNN
+2450 DDADAYIDAVEK

-2502 SKWWNGSDESHEGY
+2502 SKWWNGSDESQEGY

-2536 KEGNE
+2536 KDGKN

-2559 HQAGKHTKGAKDAV
+2559 HKAGKHTKGAKDAI
-2573 VSAGKKVIKVAG
+2573 VSGGKKVAKVAG
-2585 EVKDGIATA
+2585 EVKDGIASAVNSVVKSATA
-2594 VDNVAKNASA
+2594 FKN
-2604 FASGVVKAG
+2604 GIVKAG
-2613 ETAWNFFTK
+2613 ENAWNFFTK

-2646 LHNADGTKTNK
+2646 LHNADGTKTSK

-2669 AGLVTETKHETVIG
+2669 AGLVTETKHETVTG
-2683 GTGFEKLVDSG
+2683 GTGFEKLLDSG
-2694 KKKVSGALSALGSKA
+2694 KKKVTGALSALGSKA
-2709 SEVGSNIVKTV
+2709 SEVAGNIATAASN
-2720 TDFGSKAKEFGA
+2720 FGSKAMEFGA

-2743 FFHKRDKKIDSTWDL
+2743 FFNKRDKKIDSTWDL

-2783 SISNEELSYLINAN
+2783 SISIEELSYLINAN
-2797 LVTPSRWESKTKF
+2797 LVTPSRWASKTGF

-2815 NVKEKVS
+2815 SINKKVS
-2822 DGLKNIKDSALK
+2822 GGLKDIKDSALEA
-2834 TAKNV
+2834 AKNV

-2846 AANNRKIAKK
+2846 GANNRKIAKK
-2856 YLRIVVGIPGMAKE
+2856 YLKIVAKLPGMAME
-2870 FFGSHADYKYI
+2870 FFGTHTDYKYI
-2881 ESDGSY
+2881 EADGSY

-2895 TSGDSKWYHY
+2895 TSGDAKWYHY

-2913 DEGVDGDYI
+2913 DDGVDGDYI
-2922 EGMYTSGAL
+2922 QGMYTTGAL

-2948 IKPGLRKAKE
+2948 IKPGLRKAKD
-2958 KVVDALKGGFKAVG
+2958 KVLGHLSDAWQAVSSFVGNAVKGGA
-2972 SFVKSAASTVADKYK
+2972 TMYK
-2987 KYSNW
+2987 KWRNW
-2992 TQRNRK
+2992 QGRNWDSIK
-2998 FLKGLVMTTKETRY
+2998 NVFLSKTEKRY
-3012 MEADGG
+3012 MDADGT
-3018 YYVKSDFGY
+3018 YYVAANYGY
-3027 THYNPNGDII
+3027 THYNANGDII
-3037 EDAVDADVV
+3037 EDNVDADEVTA
-3046 EPMINS
+3046 MINN
-3052 GLLQPVEHKE
+3052 GLLKETDYTE
-3062 DSKVSQIWKNTIKP
+3062 DSKVSQLWNNKIVP
-3076 GLVKVKDTVFTAF
+3076 GFKSTVKKVGDAF
-3089 SNGYKAVST
+3089 SKGLDAVSK
-3098 FTSNFLKSANH
+3098 FTSNAISAVGNR
-3109 KIDLMQNWG
+3109 IDLIQNKL
-3118 GRRVDDVKAFFV
+3118 GRGVGDIKSFFV

-3138 APDETYYVASVNGF
+3138 APDETYYVEATNGF
-3152 THYNKLGDII
+3152 THYNVNGDII
-3162 EDAVDA
+3162 EDNVDA

-3174 IFAGTLTSVKYT
+3174 IFAGTLKAVEYK
-3186 EPSGMSKIGKSLVEH
+3186 EDSGISKIGASLVEH
-3201 GKQVVGAFQNGVSA
+3201 GKNLITAFQDGASA

-3230 KSSVEKY
+3230 RSSVEKY

-3252 VGYFEPTGNYYK
+3252 MGYFEPTGNYYK

-3270 EYYSQAGDLLESG
+3270 EYYSQTGDLLESG
-3283 ISDEEVEAK
+3283 ISDEELEAK
-3292 MQAGMITPHEVT
+3292 IQAGMVTPHEVT

-3323 WESAKSVVA
+3323 WESAKSVVT

-3363 VASFTEKEY
+3363 VASFSEKEY
-3372 GELPQFADSSA
+3372 GELPQFADASA
-3383 GGSGDGAK
+3383 GGSGEGTRD
-3391 GNVFRRAIQ
+3391 VFRRAIQ
-3400 MRQAM
+3400 MRKAM

-3413 RRAMGGGFGKSKFG
+3413 RRMGGGYGRSKVG

-3449 DRYEYN
+3449 DRYDYN

-3514 FGLHSEQRYSPS
+3514 FGLHSEQRYTPS

-3541 LSGTSSGQ
+3541 LSGTSNGN
-3549 GTPYTTAGHYVVAV
+3549 GTPYTSAGHYVVAV

-3578 KSFSRSY
+3578 KNFSRAY
-3585 TPQELVKYT
+3585 TPQELAKYT

-3607 KRPAY
+3607 RRRAY
-3612 NHYTKGGYGKDDKKD
+3612 NHYTKGGYGKDDKK
-3627 KDKDKKNDK
+3627 NDK
-3636 KNDKKATTKSSGSTN
+3636 KNDKKATTTSSGSTN

-3661 GFPYLLQGDSRWG
+3661 GFPYLLQNDSRWG

-3679 SIGDPSQ
+3679 SVGDPSQ

-3742 GLTTEE
+3742 GITTEE

-3758 SLKNAKPVI
+3758 SLKNAKAVI
-3767 ASMGPGT
+3767 GSMGPGT

-3787 KDGKIVVNDCASKE
+3787 KDGKIVVNDCASRD
-3801 RSQRTYSPSV
+3801 RSMVTYSPSTFV
-3811 FTSEGSNFWAF
+3811 NEGSNFWAF
-3822 SKNGKGSIGN
+3822 SKDGKGSIGN

-3837 SIAGTNTNGTETTV
+3837 SISGTNTNSNTTATV

-3864 GEVANRALEGALTGN
+3864 SEVANRAVEGVLTGN

-3884 TSFWNPSTGTTTTDA
+3884 TSFWNPSTGTDTSTTTTDA
-3899 TATTTTTTTP
+3899 TTTP
-3909 TASSGNLQGNEV
+3909 TTATSGNLQGNEV

-3930 TTGGMTPYGAAG
+3930 TTGGMTPFGAAG

-4099 GVKFLRTIN
+4099 GVKFLRTLN

-4114 GGMNALLN
+4114 GGINAVLN
-4122 RLKGGRG
+4122 RMKGGKG
-4129 STAADAREALVNWM
+4129 SSAADAREALVNWM
-4143 LCIVERN
+4143 MTIVERN
-4150 TYTQSGDRSRVMEGV
+4150 TYTQSSDRSRVMEGV

-4178 KIYETALGKVIGSY
+4178 AIYKTALGMTIGSY

-4200 TVVDGP
+4200 QVVDGP
-4206 NGTMGTYPDESK
+4206 NTTMGTYPSESK
-4218 MLPGDLVFFYSKGSS
+4218 MLPGDLVFFYAHGSS
-4233 GQDGHVEM
+4233 GEDGHVEM
-4241 YIGNGQLCGHG
+4241 YIGNGMLCGHG

-4259 RIHGIKNYIDGRT
+4259 RIHAINTYTDGRVA
-4272 GSGRGTWIQVV
+4272 SGHGTWIQVV
-4283 RYVND
+4283 RYVQD
-4288 GETYNIN
+4288 GQTYTVT

-4322 ATTTTT
+4322 ASNTTSTT
-4328 GSTDATTTTTG
+4328 GATTTSTTSG
-4339 GQEGNSVID
+4339 GQEGNSTID
-4348 KIGNFFGEVSNRAVE
+4348 KIGNFFGEVANRAVE

-4374 NSFWNGTTTTTSSG
+4374 NAFWNGTTTTTTTGGDSSTTG
-4388 DATATSSTIPGNFP
+4388 SSTTIPGNFP
-4402 KYTFTDEQK
+4402 KYTFTDDQK

-4420 ENGGENLAI
+4420 ENGGENLSI

-4441 EVQFHHPATAE
+4441 EVQFNHPATAE

-4497 PRYVTEYDMFPKDA
+4497 PRYVTEYDMFPLDA
-4511 AIAGH
+4511 AISGH
-4516 WYNGRDGENQ
+4516 WYNGRNGENQ
-4526 ADYVKH
+4526 SDYVKH

-4539 ASRGLTAKYTFYKFF
+4539 ASRGLDAKYTFYKFF
-4554 GDNCRL
+4554 GDDCRI
-4560 GDVSGYYERYYQ
+4560 GDVSGYYEQYYQ
-4572 QYKDDDPRPD
+4572 KYKDDDPRPD
-4582 GVTPEPGGSGVG
+4582 GVTPDPGGSGVG
-4594 VRRKNRLSD
+4594 VRKKNRLSD
-4603 PEVLRK
+4603 PETLRK

-4620 GETDNSNNTNTD
+4620 GEDETATQDQN
-4632 AQEAPQEPEVY
+4632 QEPVVY
-4643 APTRAQINNRMLAR
+4643 APNRAKINNRMLAR
-4657 ARLMEK
+4657 ARLMER
-4663 RSNAYQRY
+4663 RSNAYQQY
-4671 LDTVQRRENM
+4671 LNRVQRRENM
-4681 KHGGHGVTATSNT
+4681 KHGGHGVTTTSNT
-4694 GFINANTTTYGG
+4694 GFINANNTTYSG

-4752 VTGLSQATEL
+4752 VSGLSKANEL
-4762 LANLKS
+4762 LATLKT

-4775 NKGGDTPVVSTLKQE
+4775 NKGSDTPVVSTLKQE

>member
-10 PVKQRPIKTTWLKNA
+10 PVKSHAIKTTWLKNA
-25 LSAVGSSSRSVLGDY
+25 LSAVGSSSRQVLGEY
-40 APTITGAVKTGAEFA
+40 APTITGAVTTGAQLA
-55 RSMATSVRG
+55 RSMNTSVRG
-64 TRRGSMGTNLNQNKY
+64 TRRGSAGTNLNQNKY

-101 NDSRIGDSFMGDGGF
+101 NDKRFEQAIMGDGGF
-116 DNLFDSS
+116 DDFFDS

-145 AGSAEAFTSLNSS
+145 AGTAEAFTSLNSS
-158 ISKQTELTL
+158 ISQQTELTL

-240 DEADDDDGNIN
+240 DDDDDDEGSIN
-251 KVVGAHGG
+251 KVIGANGG
-259 FDVEAYKKYVT
+259 FDISAYKKYVT
-270 KRLKENLSNS
+270 KRLKDNLSNS
-280 GLGMITSIMDENSLK
+280 EFGMLASLMDENMLK
-295 ALAADPLGMASKMVV
+295 QLAANPLGMTSSMLV

-334 LMMKKLYDWGEAQ
+334 MMMKKLYDWGEQ
-347 GNDWFGKITGTL
+347 QSNDWFGKITGTI
-359 AKSFGYRAE
+359 AKSFGYRAD
-368 RTNFIDRKNDIEVK
+368 RKNFIDRKNDIEVK
-382 TDAVPFDGETKLA
+382 TDAIPFDGETKVA
-395 ITTTITKELTTQTQY
+395 ITTTITNELATQTQY
-410 LRYIAEH
+410 LKYIAER
-417 MGGNGKGTVNKN
+417 MGGTSDGKVSENQ
-429 KKNLASYMGQR
+429 KNLASYMGQR
-440 ESFDFEEHKYIT
+440 NYFDFKENKLQT
-452 YDQRDN
+452 YDQRDKN
-458 NMLKGIA
+458 ILDGLAK
-465 DAVIDGF
+465 AVTDGF
-472 NNSTFGKN
+472 NNSPFGKN
-480 LTAVINSVEDP
+480 LTAYINSLEND
-491 KDKKNMQSLQ
+491 KEKKNMQSMQ
-501 KQLYMMLDRESANPN
+501 EQLYMALDRNSANPN
-516 ADFTFKDGKAS
+516 TDFTSKNGKVNRT
-527 KAMLKAIERMAG
+527 MLKMIERFRG
-539 DKKSKERF
+539 DDKSKNQF
-547 KNIIRDIGANDP
+547 KNIVSQMAVDDP
-559 NGGNT
+559 FAMNT
-564 LVQGQI
+564 LTQGQI
-570 YANANRNKKIE
+570 YATMNRNKKLDE
-581 EYRKNPTQSGILQTD
+581 LRKNPTQSGILQTD

-604 GKVIPI
+604 GKVIPV
-610 DKLLKD
+610 DTLLKNHV
-616 YIETDAT
+616 ENKSS
-623 GMSSKGIKAKPV
+623 GMSSKGIKYGKV
-635 SYRDAVNNDSFANG
+635 DYRSAIRNDSFANG

-654 SDQLRKATM
+654 SDQLRKASL
-663 QHMSNMGN
+663 QHASRMGD
-671 AFASGDSRAL
+671 AFVNGDARAL
-681 MQEAGSMI
+681 MQEAGEMI

-696 VSSIDNKLLKPMSAK
+696 VSSIDDKLLKPMKAK
-711 LFGTKDRDGFRRG
+711 LFGTKDDDGFRRG

-752 SEGRTHEKSEDS
+752 SEGKTHEKSETS

-779 KKDEETGERERKGIF
+779 KKDGQTGERERKGIF

-832 EDSLKKKLPDAM
+832 QDSLKKKLPDAM
-844 VGGVAGGAAGLVSG
+844 VGGVAGGAAGLASG

-876 AVGFAHKSDKF
+876 AIGFASKSDKF
-887 QKFMFGDPDK
+887 QKFIFGDQDK

-917 IGGAAIGGL
+917 IGGAALGGI

-947 LLGMAATTAFK
+947 LLGMAATTALK
-958 SKAFHDFLFGD
+958 SKTFHDFLFGD

-980 FKNVFAHVKD
+980 IKNVFSHVKD
-990 KNKDEAGFSLTGKTV
+990 KNKDQAGLSLTGKTV

-1018 ATLLSQIGFM
+1018 ASLLSQIGFM

-1050 AQSDTFSRWLFGNRK
+1050 AQSDTFSRWLFGNKKKK
-1065 DKNDPEYKAG
+1065 DDPEYQAG

-1081 NTLQAHIVQ
+1081 NTLQAYVVQ
-1090 PFKNTVEYIADDM
+1090 PFKNTIQDIADDM
-1103 RITFKYNIL
+1103 RISFKYNIL
-1112 GAIEN
+1112 GVIEN
-1117 AIQPIGEA
+1117 AVQPIGEA
-1125 AADMAFWVKKRATNI
+1125 AADMAFWVKKHTTQI
-1140 FNFVGDTIRDKIAD
+1140 FNKVGDTIRDKIAD
-1154 PFVSL
+1154 PFVDLISKTL
-1159 IRDTLIKP
+1159 IRP
-1167 FATLGTKVA
+1167 FAALGKNVA
-1176 KLSYN
+1176 KLTYN
-1181 VAKQAVLLPFR
+1181 VGKQAVLLPFR

-1210 PIKFA
+1210 PVKFA
-1215 KRIMNAI
+1215 KTIMHAI
-1222 MTGFERATG
+1222 TTGFERATG
-1231 LSLDP
+1231 ISLDP
-1236 IRRASEVVGEGMKKG
+1236 IRKAADVVGETMKKG
-1251 VKGILSAPFRAVGAV
+1251 VKGILSAPFKAVKTVVGGA
-1266 ATGIGT
+1266 AT
-1272 AVGAANNVIEDVDQR
+1272 AVGAANNAIEDIDQR
-1287 YNMRKMEKA
+1287 RNMKKMEKA
-1296 GLFND
+1296 GLFDDNV
-1301 EKLYEKYKK
+1301 LYKK
-1310 DKNRGDK
+1310 YQADNKKGDQ
-1317 SYKDWKAEY
+1317 SYKDWKANY
-1326 VRSKN
+1326 VKSQN
-1331 KSGYDYTER
+1331 KSGYDYSER
-1340 LKNTYE
+1340 LKTTYE

-1352 QIKPNEDG
+1352 EIKPDKDG
-1360 SMPSFEDWKKD
+1360 NIPSFEDWKDD
-1371 YMRSDFSTRF
+1371 YMAKDFKGRF
-1381 KIQKANEKGER
+1381 AIQKANEQAER
-1392 AEAKVKYIERN
+1392 AQAKETSRS
-1403 KRNKNQKKILK
+1403 RRDREKNQKNILK

-1438 IRWYGDAIDSEEQKR
+1438 IRWKGEAIDSEEEKR
-1453 KSEEIKDAATLDD
+1453 KREQISDASAYDA
-1466 KGLATADPK
+1466 KKLANIDPK
-1475 KSSNEVRQLSILQQ
+1475 NATNEVRQISLLQQ
-1489 ILNVIKGL
+1489 ILNSINGL
-1497 NPDGSDL
+1497 NPDGSER
-1504 KHPNLFSNNFNDDNK
+1504 KHGKGKPYKYGEGGPNPTDEEMGVKGVAPETPVGEDGLGGLTYSNAEREDF
-1519 SGRNDDYNGAGLY
+1519 NGAGL
-1532 DAGDNVSDILRA
+1532 DESK
-1544 NEISPEAADGSG
+1544 SG
-1556 RFAVFGDSARDKG
+1556 IFSKLFG
-1569 HADASILGDDNQER
+1569 
-1583 GDYDV
+1583 
-1588 VGMNDSKPGVLSRIF
+1588 
-1603 NRKKKKKHDAGMSAR
+1603 KKKKDEPDSESLDAHSK
-1618 TASAYEEIL
+1618 TASAFAAIL
-1627 NNTSGRG
+1627 NNTSGEG
-1634 YAEGTDNAEE
+1634 YAEGTDDAKE
-1644 GYSIVGEAG
+1644 GYSLVGEAG

-1664 KVYSDKRKPIRV
+1664 KVYSDKNKPIRV
-1676 EIADFARSAV
+1676 QIADFARNAV
-1686 SKFVKYIRKAV
+1686 SKFAKYLRNSF
-1697 GGGGDNDNADAIP
+1697 GGGGDSGADAIP
-1710 TMGGSQAAISGPTMG
+1710 TMGGSQGAISGPTM
-1725 SGPAALPGPTDTRTA
+1725 SDAPAGLPGPSNTRQAADT
-1740 ANAYSMIDDGEPAE
+1740 YSIIDDGEAAE
-1754 NNATTGY
+1754 NNATTG
-1761 SGAGGLPV
+1761 SGGMMDLPM
-1769 AIMNTNDSEEG
+1769 AIMNGNSSGEG
-1780 SQTDIQFDSNSV
+1780 SQTDIQLNPNAV
-1792 VASPRMAI
+1792 INNPQMAI

-1807 RDKTLDAAL
+1807 RDKTLDNAL
-1816 TADEAM
+1816 TADESM
-1822 AAKEAEEKESRMN
+1822 AAKAEEKKESRMN
-1835 RILDA
+1835 RILEA

-1845 DHTKKQVKKTF
+1845 GKTKEQAKKTS
-1856 DFFKDWGK
+1856 DFFKGWSE
-1864 IFGKKGLITAG
+1864 IFGKKGLIGAG
-1875 LVGLLAFLNKSGL
+1875 LIALLAFLNKSGL
-1888 LQKLLDFIGKGVG
+1888 LKKLLDFLGKGIG
-1901 NVGQAIS
+1901 DIGQSFS

-1915 EDSEWNKKNRANT
+1915 EDAEWNKKNRANT
-1928 NGKSGGEEFQGF
+1928 NGKSGGDEFQGF
-1940 INDIKEFFSG
+1940 LNDIKELFSG
-1950 DILGFL
+1950 DLLGFL

-1963 DAATTAKTRLLYYLA
+1963 DAATTAKTRLLYYMT

-2010 GKGVGNL
+2010 GKGVGNI

-2024 TNFGKGVTDV
+2024 TNFGKGATDV
-2034 INTLKGSYTL
+2034 INSLKGSYTL

-2054 SASTYD
+2054 NASTYD

-2080 DETSWFA
+2080 DETSWYA
-2087 EMNNAPSDADG
+2087 EVNKAPSDADG

-2107 NDVAND
+2107 ND
-2113 VSDATVN
+2113 
-2120 TASKGGENLGSSIA
+2120 IA
-2134 SEVGDATVSSGTNA
+2134 DEVGDATVSKGT
-2148 AANTTGAVGNA
+2148 TTGANTAGTVVEEVSDAEFNA
-2159 MDNAAASGANQ
+2159 VLKGKGPAPSEVIVDSTGKVMDDAASAGASQ
-2170 IDNVA
+2170 MDNVA
-2175 SSAMTG
+2175 SSVMSG
-2181 STVETATNATAHVAS
+2181 SSRNTLALPGPTVEATTGATTHAVS
-2196 NQTDNAI
+2196 TQVDNAV
-2203 EATARAASNQAD
+2203 T
-2215 NVMSAVAANK
+2215 AVATTK
-2225 ADDVVEQGANLV
+2225 ADDVVETGANLV

-2247 STSKLKKKIISMLQ
+2247 STSKLKKKIIAMLQ

-2280 LADSWI
+2280 LADSWV

-2301 IFGKIA
+2301 VFGKIA

-2317 VSIGTVTI
+2317 VSIGTVTV
-2325 GVSQAVFL
+2325 GVSQIVFL
-2333 TLGAINGITGTARL
+2333 TLGALNGITGTARL

-2375 TVVDIVNEVIAA
+2375 TVVDIVNEVIAT
-2387 SCGFDVLNTAA
+2387 SCGFDILNTAA
-2398 CMIYELIMG
+2398 CLVYELIMG

-2421 KDEYIKDRDE
+2421 KKEYIKDRDK
-2431 KLKSQYEVLK
+2431 KLKSQYETLK

-2450 DDEKAYIEAVNN
+2450 DDADAYIDAVNN

-2469 ESFQDYNSDKNASVM
+2469 KSFRDYNSDKNASVM
-2484 EKGTKK
+2484 EKGTKGIVK
-2490 VVNALKKPASAI
+2490 ALKKPASAI
-2502 SKWWNGSDESHEGY
+2502 SKWWNGKDEQEEGY
-2516 FGVSGNKYLKNKDG
+2516 IGKSGNTYTKNKDG
-2530 SYTIYD
+2530 SYTITD
-2536 KEGNE
+2536 KDGKV
-2541 LGTVGDES
+2541 LGTVGDET
-2549 NFKDDIAGTY
+2549 NFKDDIAGQF
-2559 HQAGKHTKGAKDAV
+2559 HKQGKQTKGAKDTVVKAAKSLGSAASKV
-2573 VSAGKKVIKVAG
+2573 ASGIGSAVSA
-2585 EVKDGIATA
+2585 
-2594 VDNVAKNASA
+2594 VAKDAAA
-2604 FASGVVKAG
+2604 FGSGVVKAG
-2613 ETAWNFFTK
+2613 KNAWDFFTK

-2637 GQWYDMDGY
+2637 GQWYDHEGK
-2646 LHNADGTKTNK
+2646 LHNADGTDAGKM
-2657 QIGSTDLEYLYR
+2657 ISTQDLAYLYR
-2669 AGLVTETKHETVIG
+2669 SGLVTKTEHKTVTG
-2683 GTGFEKLVDSG
+2683 GTGFQKLVDSG
-2694 KKKVSGALSALGSKA
+2694 KKKVTSALSSLHEKA
-2709 SEVGSNIVKTV
+2709 SNVAGNIATAVS
-2720 TDFGSKAKEFGA
+2720 DFGSKAMEFGA

-2743 FFHKRDKKIDSTWDL
+2743 FFNKRDKKIDSTWDL

-2797 LVTPSRWESKTKF
+2797 LVTPSRWASKTGF

-2822 DGLKNIKDSALK
+2822 DGLKNIKDSALDA
-2834 TAKNV
+2834 AKNV

-2846 AANNRKIAKK
+2846 SANNRKIAKK
-2856 YLRIVVGIPGMAKE
+2856 YLKIVAKLPGMAME
-2870 FFGSHADYKYI
+2870 FFGTHTDYKYI
-2881 ESDGSY
+2881 EADGSY

-2895 TSGDSKWYHY
+2895 TSGDAKWYHY

-2913 DEGVDGDYI
+2913 DDGVDGDYI
-2922 EGMYTSGAL
+2922 QGMYTSGAL

-2948 IKPGLRKAKE
+2948 IKPGLRKAKD
-2958 KVVDALKGGFKAVG
+2958 KVLGHLSDAWQAVSSFVGNAVKGGA
-2972 SFVKSAASTVADKYK
+2972 TMYK
-2987 KYSNW
+2987 KWRNW
-2992 TQRNRK
+2992 QGRNWDSIK
-2998 FLKGLVMTTKETRY
+2998 NVFLSKTEKRY
-3012 MEADGG
+3012 MDADGT
-3018 YYVKSDFGY
+3018 YYVAANYGF
-3027 THYNPNGDII
+3027 THYNANGDII
-3037 EDAVDADVV
+3037 EDNVDADEVTA
-3046 EPMINS
+3046 MINN
-3052 GLLQPVEHKE
+3052 GLLKETDYTE
-3062 DSKVSQIWKNTIKP
+3062 DSKVSQLWNNKIVPGFKNT
-3076 GLVKVKDTVFTAF
+3076 VKKVGDAF
-3089 SNGYKAVST
+3089 SKGLDAVSK
-3098 FTSNFLKSANH
+3098 FTSNAIDAVGNR
-3109 KIDLMQNWG
+3109 IDLIQNKL
-3118 GRRVDDVKAFFV
+3118 GRGVGDIKSFFV
-3130 GKKETRWM
+3130 GGKKETRWM
-3138 APDETYYVASVNGF
+3138 APDETYYVEAVNGF
-3152 THYNKLGDII
+3152 THYNVNGDII
-3162 EDAVDA
+3162 EDNVDA

-3174 IFAGTLTSVKYT
+3174 IFAGTLKAVEYK
-3186 EPSGMSKIGKSLVEH
+3186 EDSGISKIGASLAEH
-3201 GKQVVGAFQNGVSA
+3201 GKNLITAFQDGASA

-3230 KSSVEKY
+3230 RSSVEKY

-3252 VGYFEPTGNYYK
+3252 MGYFEPTGNYYK

-3270 EYYSQAGDLLESG
+3270 EYYSQTGDLLESG
-3283 ISDEEVEAK
+3283 ISDEELEAK
-3292 MQAGMITPHEVT
+3292 IQAGMVTPHEVT

-3323 WESAKSVVA
+3323 WESAKSVVT

-3363 VASFTEKEY
+3363 VASFSEKEY
-3372 GELPQFADSSA
+3372 GELPQFADVSA
-3383 GGSGDGAK
+3383 GGSGEGTRD
-3391 GNVFRRAIQ
+3391 VFRRAIQ
-3400 MRQAM
+3400 MRKAM

-3413 RRAMGGGFGKSKFG
+3413 KCMGGGYGRSKVG

-3449 DRYEYN
+3449 DRYDYN

-3514 FGLHSEQRYSPS
+3514 FGLHSEQRYAPS

-3541 LSGTSSGQ
+3541 LSGTSNGN
-3549 GTPYTTAGHYVVAV
+3549 GTPYTSAGHYVVAV

-3578 KSFSRSY
+3578 KNFSRAY
-3585 TPQELVKYT
+3585 TPQELAKYT

-3607 KRPAY
+3607 RRSAY
-3612 NHYTKGGYGKDDKKD
+3612 NHYTKGGYGKDDKK
-3627 KDKDKKNDK
+3627 
-3636 KNDKKATTKSSGSTN
+3636 NDKKATTTSSGSTN

-3661 GFPYLLQGDSRWG
+3661 GFPYLLQNDSRWG

-3679 SIGDPSQ
+3679 SVGDPSQ

-3742 GLTTEE
+3742 GITTEE

-3758 SLKNAKPVI
+3758 SLKNAKAVI
-3767 ASMGPGT
+3767 GSMGPGT

-3787 KDGKIVVNDCASKE
+3787 KDGKIVVNDCASRD
-3801 RSQRTYSPSV
+3801 RSMVTYSPSTFV
-3811 FTSEGSNFWAF
+3811 NEGSNFWAF
-3822 SKNGKGSIGN
+3822 SKDGKGSIGN

-3837 SIAGTNTNGTETTV
+3837 SISGTNTNSNTTATV

-3864 GEVANRALEGALTGN
+3864 SEVANRAVEGVLTGN

-3884 TSFWNPSTGTTTTDA
+3884 TSFWNPSTGTDTSTTTTDA
-3899 TATTTTTTTP
+3899 TTTTTP

-3930 TTGGMTPYGAAG
+3930 TTGGMTPFGAAG

-4099 GVKFLRTIN
+4099 GVKFLRTLN

-4114 GGMNALLN
+4114 GGINAVLN
-4122 RLKGGRG
+4122 RMKGGKG
-4129 STAADAREALVNWM
+4129 SSAADAREALVNWM
-4143 LCIVERN
+4143 MTIVERN
-4150 TYTQSGDRSRVMEGV
+4150 TYTQSSDRSRVMEGV

-4178 KIYETALGKVIGSY
+4178 AIYKTALGMTIGSY

-4200 TVVDGP
+4200 QVVDGP
-4206 NGTMGTYPDESK
+4206 NTTMGTYPSESK
-4218 MLPGDLVFFYSKGSS
+4218 MLPGDLVFFYAHGSS
-4233 GQDGHVEM
+4233 GEDGHVEM
-4241 YIGNGQLCGHG
+4241 YIGNGMLCGHG

-4259 RIHGIKNYIDGRT
+4259 RIHAINTYTDGRVA
-4272 GSGRGTWIQVV
+4272 SGHGTWIQVV
-4283 RYVND
+4283 RYVQD
-4288 GETYNIN
+4288 GQTYTVT

-4322 ATTTTT
+4322 ASNTTSTT
-4328 GSTDATTTTTG
+4328 GATTTSTTSG
-4339 GQEGNSVID
+4339 GQEGNSTID
-4348 KIGNFFGEVSNRAVE
+4348 KIGNFFGEVANRAVE

-4374 NSFWNGTTTTTSSG
+4374 NAFWNGTTTTTTTGG
-4388 DATATSSTIPGNFP
+4388 DSSTTGTSTAIPGNFP
-4402 KYTFTDEQK
+4402 KYTFTDDQK

-4441 EVQFHHPATAE
+4441 EVQFGHPATAE

-4465 AGGGN
+4465 SGGGS

-4497 PRYVTEYDMFPKDA
+4497 PRYVTEYDMFPLDA
-4511 AIAGH
+4511 AISGH
-4516 WYNGRDGENQ
+4516 WYNGRNGENQ
-4526 ADYVKH
+4526 SDYVKH

-4539 ASRGLTAKYTFYKFF
+4539 ASRGLDAKYTFYKFF
-4554 GDNCRL
+4554 GDDCRI
-4560 GDVSGYYERYYQ
+4560 GDVSGYYEQYYQ
-4572 QYKDDDPRPD
+4572 KYKDDDPRPD
-4582 GVTPEPGGSGVG
+4582 GVTPDPGGSGVG
-4594 VRRKNRLSD
+4594 VRKKNRLSD
-4603 PEVLRK
+4603 PETLRK

-4620 GETDNSNNTNTD
+4620 GEDETATQDPNQN
-4632 AQEAPQEPEVY
+4632 QEPVVY
-4643 APTRAQINNRMLAR
+4643 APNRAKINNRMLAR

-4663 RSNAYQRY
+4663 RSNAYQQY
-4671 LDTVQRRENM
+4671 LNRVQRRENM
-4681 KHGGHGVTATSNT
+4681 KHGGHGVTTTSNT
-4694 GFINANTTTYGG
+4694 GFINANNTTYSG

-4727 SKNDSELL
+4727 SKNDTELL

-4752 VTGLSQATEL
+4752 VSGLSQANEL
-4762 LANLKS
+4762 LANLKT

-4775 NKGGDTPVVSTLKQE
+4775 NKGSDTPVVSTLKQE

>member
-10 PVKQRPIKTTWLKNA
+10 PVKSHTVKTTWLKNA
-25 LSAVGSSSRSVLGDY
+25 LSAVGSSSRQVLGEY
-40 APTITGAVKTGAEFA
+40 APTITGAVTTGAQLA
-55 RSMATSVRG
+55 RSMNTSVRG
-64 TRRGSMGTNLNQNKY
+64 TRRGSAGTNLNQNKY

-101 NDSRIGDSFMGDGGF
+101 NDKRFEQAIMGDGGF
-116 DNLFDSS
+116 DDLFDS

-145 AGSAEAFTSLNSS
+145 AGTAEAFTSLNSS
-158 ISKQTELTL
+158 ISQQTELTL

-240 DEADDDDGNIN
+240 DDDDDDEGSIG
-251 KVVGAHGG
+251 KVIGANGG
-259 FDVEAYKKYVT
+259 FDASAYKKYVT
-270 KRLKENLSNS
+270 KRLKDNLSNS
-280 GLGMITSIMDENSLK
+280 EFGMLASLMDENMLK
-295 ALAADPLGMASKMVV
+295 QLAANPLGMASSMIV

-334 LMMKKLYDWGEAQ
+334 MMMKKLYDWGEQ
-347 GNDWFGKITGTL
+347 QSNDWFGKITGTI
-359 AKSFGYRAE
+359 AKSFGYRAD
-368 RTNFIDRKNDIEVK
+368 RKNFIDRKNDIEIK
-382 TDAVPFDGETKLA
+382 TDAIPFDGETKVA
-395 ITTTITKELTTQTQY
+395 ITTTITNELATQTQY
-410 LRYIAEH
+410 LKYIAER
-417 MGGNGKGTVNKN
+417 MGGTSDGKVSENQ
-429 KKNLASYMGQR
+429 KNLASYMGQR
-440 ESFDFEEHKYIT
+440 NYFDFKENKLQT
-452 YDQRDN
+452 YDQRDKSI
-458 NMLKGIA
+458 LDGLAK
-465 DAVIDGF
+465 AVTDGF
-472 NNSTFGKN
+472 NNSPFGKN
-480 LTAVINSVEDP
+480 LTAYINSLEND
-491 KDKKNMQSLQ
+491 KEKKNMQSMQ
-501 KQLYMMLDRESANPN
+501 EQLYMALDRNSANPN
-516 ADFTFKDGKAS
+516 ADFTSKNGKVNRT
-527 KAMLKAIERMAG
+527 MLKMIERFSG
-539 DKKSKERF
+539 DDKSKNQF
-547 KNIIRDIGANDP
+547 KNIVSQMTVDDP
-559 NGGNT
+559 LTMNT
-564 LVQGQI
+564 LTQGQI
-570 YANANRNKKIE
+570 YATMNRNKKLDE
-581 EYRKNPTQSGILQTD
+581 LRKNPTQSGILQTD

-604 GKVIPI
+604 GKVIPV
-610 DKLLKD
+610 DTLLKNHV
-616 YIETDAT
+616 ENKSS
-623 GMSSKGIKAKPV
+623 GMSSKGIKYGKV
-635 SYRDAVNNDSFANG
+635 NYRSAIQNDSFANG

-654 SDQLRKATM
+654 SDQLRKASL
-663 QHMSNMGN
+663 QHASRMGD
-671 AFASGDSRAL
+671 AFVNGDAKAL
-681 MQEAGSMI
+681 MQEAGEMI

-696 VSSIDNKLLKPMSAK
+696 VSSIDDKLLKPMKAK
-711 LFGTKDRDGFRRG
+711 LFGTKDDDGFRRG

-738 LEMEHRFTGKAYVD
+738 LEMQHRFTGKAYVD
-752 SEGRTHEKSEDS
+752 SEGRTHEKSETS

-832 EDSLKKKLPDAM
+832 QDSLKKKLPDAM
-844 VGGVAGGAAGLVSG
+844 VGGVAGGAAGLASG

-876 AVGFAHKSDKF
+876 AVGFASKSDKF
-887 QKFMFGDPDK
+887 QKFIFGDQDK

-917 IGGAAIGGL
+917 IGGAALGGI

-947 LLGMAATTAFK
+947 LLGMAATTALK
-958 SKAFHDFLFGD
+958 SKTFHDFLFGD
-969 EKRGSIGVINS
+969 EKRGSIGVVNS
-980 FKNVFAHVKD
+980 IKNVFSHVKD
-990 KNKDEAGFSLTGKTV
+990 KNKDQAGLSLTGKTV

-1050 AQSDTFSRWLFGNRK
+1050 SQSDTFSRWLFGNKKKK
-1065 DKNDPEYKAG
+1065 DDPEYQAG

-1081 NTLQAHIVQ
+1081 NTLQAYVVQ
-1090 PFKNTVEYIADDM
+1090 PFKNTVQDIADDM

-1112 GAIEN
+1112 GVIEN
-1117 AIQPIGEA
+1117 AVQPIGEA
-1125 AADMAFWVKKRATNI
+1125 AADMAFWVKKHTSQI
-1140 FNFVGDTIRDKIAD
+1140 FNKVGDAIRDKIAD

-1159 IRDTLIKP
+1159 IRDTLIRP
-1167 FATLGTKVA
+1167 FASLGKNVA
-1176 KLSYN
+1176 KLTYN
-1181 VAKQAVLLPFR
+1181 VGKQAVLLPFR

-1210 PIKFA
+1210 PVKFA
-1215 KRIMNAI
+1215 KSIMHAI
-1222 MTGFERATG
+1222 TTGFERATG
-1231 LSLDP
+1231 ISLDP
-1236 IRRASEVVGEGMKKG
+1236 IRKAADVVGETMKKG
-1251 VKGILSAPFRAVGAV
+1251 AKGILSAPFKAVKTVVGGA
-1266 ATGIGT
+1266 ADAI
-1272 AVGAANNVIEDVDQR
+1272 GAANNVFEDIDQR
-1287 YNMRKMEKA
+1287 RNMKKMEKA
-1296 GLFND
+1296 GLFDDNV
-1301 EKLYEKYKK
+1301 LYKK
-1310 DKNRGDK
+1310 YQADNKKGDQ
-1317 SYKDWKAEY
+1317 SYKDWKANY
-1326 VRSKN
+1326 VKSQN
-1331 KSGYDYTER
+1331 KSGYDYSER
-1340 LKNTYE
+1340 LKTTYE

-1352 QIKPNEDG
+1352 EIKPDKDG
-1360 SMPSFEDWKKD
+1360 NMPSFEDWKQD
-1371 YMRSDFSTRF
+1371 YMAKDFKGRF
-1381 KIQKANEKGER
+1381 AIQKANEQAER
-1392 AEAKVKYIERN
+1392 AQAKEASRDRHNRE
-1403 KRNKNQKKILK
+1403 KNQKKILK

-1438 IRWYGDAIDSEEQKR
+1438 IRWKGEAIDSEEERRKR
-1453 KSEEIKDAATLDD
+1453 EQISDASAYDA
-1466 KGLATADPK
+1466 KKLANIDPK
-1475 KSSNEVRQLSILQQ
+1475 NATNEVRQISLLQQ
-1489 ILNVIKGL
+1489 ILNSINGL
-1497 NPDGSDL
+1497 NPDGSER
-1504 KHPNLFSNNFNDDNK
+1504 K
-1519 SGRNDDYNGAGLY
+1519 SGGKGKPYKYGEGGANPTDEEMGVRGVAPETPVGEDGLGGLTYSNAEREDFNGAGL
-1532 DAGDNVSDILRA
+1532 DESK
-1544 NEISPEAADGSG
+1544 SG
-1556 RFAVFGDSARDKG
+1556 IFSKLFG
-1569 HADASILGDDNQER
+1569 
-1583 GDYDV
+1583 
-1588 VGMNDSKPGVLSRIF
+1588 
-1603 NRKKKKKHDAGMSAR
+1603 KKKKDEPDSESLDAHSK
-1618 TASAYEEIL
+1618 TASAFAAIL
-1627 NNTSGRG
+1627 NNTSGEG
-1634 YAEGTDNAEE
+1634 YAEGTDDAKE
-1644 GYSIVGEAG
+1644 GYSLVGEAG

-1664 KVYSDKRKPIRV
+1664 KVYSDKNKPIRV
-1676 EIADFARSAV
+1676 QIADFARNAV
-1686 SKFVKYIRKAV
+1686 SKFAKYLRNSF
-1697 GGGGDNDNADAIP
+1697 GGGDDSGADAIP
-1710 TMGGSQAAISGPTMG
+1710 TMGGSQGAVSGPTM
-1725 SGPAALPGPTDTRTA
+1725 SDAPAGLPGPSSDARQA
-1740 ANAYSMIDDGEPAE
+1740 ADAYSIIDDGEAAE
-1754 NNATTGY
+1754 NNATTG
-1761 SGAGGLPV
+1761 SGGMMGLPL
-1769 AIMNTNDSEEG
+1769 AIMNGNSSGEG
-1780 SQTDIQFDSNSV
+1780 SQTDIQLNPNAV
-1792 VASPRMAI
+1792 INNPQMAI

-1807 RDKTLDAAL
+1807 RDKTLDNAL
-1816 TADEAM
+1816 TADESM
-1822 AAKEAEEKESRMN
+1822 AAKAEEKKESRMN

-1840 VEGMA
+1840 VEAMSSK
-1845 DHTKKQVKKTF
+1845 TKEQAKKTF
-1856 DFFKDWGK
+1856 DFFKGWSE
-1864 IFGKKGLITAG
+1864 IFGKKGLIGAG
-1875 LVGLLAFLNKSGL
+1875 LIALLSFLNKSGL
-1888 LQKLLDFIGKGVG
+1888 LKKLLEFLGKGIG
-1901 NVGQAIS
+1901 NVGGAIG
-1908 DAFSQAS
+1908 DAISQAS
-1915 EDSEWNKKNRANT
+1915 EDAEWNKEKRANT
-1928 NGKSGGEEFQGF
+1928 NGKSGSEELQGF
-1940 INDIKEFFSG
+1940 FNDISELFHG
-1950 DILGFL
+1950 DILGYL
-1956 TNDEGDV
+1956 TNDEGEA
-1963 DAATTAKTRLLYYLA
+1963 DAATTAKARLLYKIA
-1978 KKPVQIMYAL
+1978 KKPVQIMYGLGKGLIKGAGAIFKGVGKGVGAL
-1988 GKGVVKG
+1988 GKGVATLIDRTIGQTSFGQGVKG
-1995 AGAVFKGVAKGVGAV
+1995 VVSS
-2010 GKGVGNL
+2010 
-2017 IQRTLGQ
+2017 
-2024 TNFGKGVTDV
+2024 
-2034 INTLKGSYTL
+2034 LKGNYEL
-2044 GKNSTNMPMG
+2044 GKNATNMKMG
-2054 SASTYD
+2054 DASTYD
-2060 NLATSDY
+2060 SMLDSEY
-2067 TIGGSESFDLPDT
+2067 TIGGSESYDLPDT
-2080 DETSWFA
+2080 GEDWYASMNENVGDA
-2087 EMNNAPSDADG
+2087 EVSK
-2098 ALNSLDKMG
+2098 SLDKAGEDM
-2107 NDVAND
+2107 AKD
-2113 VSDATVN
+2113 VSDATV
-2120 TASKGGENLGSSIA
+2120 KGA
-2134 SEVGDATVSSGTNA
+2134 SEGADNVAETLGKQVDDMSATVTKSGVVAEEVTDAEFKA
-2148 AANTTGAVGNA
+2148 AAKGSGAAPAEIVMDSAGNIIDDA
-2159 MDNAAASGANQ
+2159 AEAGAGQVDNVISGAISGPTSSPLALPGPTLDNAA
-2170 IDNVA
+2170 D
-2175 SSAMTG
+2175 
-2181 STVETATNATAHVAS
+2181 TAAHVAS
-2196 NQTDNAI
+2196 NTADNFAETGANQVDNVVSSVVSSKTDDAI
-2203 EATARAASNQAD
+2203 EKGAQV
-2215 NVMSAVAANK
+2215 VM
-2225 ADDVVEQGANLV
+2225 Q
-2237 LNSADEVAEK
+2237 SADSTAEK
-2247 STSKLKKKIISMLQ
+2247 ASSKLKDKIIGMLQ
-2261 SFFEQVGAKVG
+2261 SFFTKVGEKVG
-2272 SAQAAKGK
+2272 SAQATKGK
-2280 LADSWI
+2280 LADSWV
-2286 GKIMGKITKAFTSEG
+2286 GKIMGKITKAFSKEG
-2301 IFGKIA
+2301 VFGKIA
-2307 KKVTA
+2307 
-2312 ALSAK
+2312 AK
-2317 VSIGTVTI
+2317 VSAVMGAKVTVAGITL
-2325 GVSQAVFL
+2325 GVSEVVFL
-2333 TLGAINGITGTARL
+2333 TLGAINGVTGTARL
-2347 FQVNKNKVDNTMRV
+2347 FQVSKDKVDGTMKI

-2366 GAFTQTFTG
+2366 GAFTQTTTG
-2375 TVVDIVNEVIAA
+2375 TVVDVVNEIIAA
-2387 SCGFDVLNTAA
+2387 TCGFDILNTAA
-2398 CMIYELIMG
+2398 CMIYEIIMG
-2407 KENYDDLQADRASF
+2407 KENYDELQDNRDAF
-2421 KDEYIKDRDE
+2421 KKDYIKDRDKE
-2431 KLKSQYEVLK
+2431 LTKQYETLK
-2441 KAGLTEGKY
+2441 KAGLTDGKY
-2450 DDEKAYIEAVNN
+2450 DDADAYIEAVEK

-2490 VVNALKKPASAI
+2490 VVNVLKKPASAI
-2502 SKWWNGSDESHEGY
+2502 SKWWNGSDESQEGY

-2536 KEGNE
+2536 KDGND

-2559 HQAGKHTKGAKDAV
+2559 HKAGKHTKGAKDAV
-2573 VSAGKKVIKVAG
+2573 VTAGKKVAKVAG
-2585 EVKDGIATA
+2585 EIKDGIASA
-2594 VDNVAKNASA
+2594 VNSVVTNASA

-2613 ETAWNFFTK
+2613 KNAWDFFTK

-2646 LHNADGTKTNK
+2646 LHNADGTKTSK

-2669 AGLVTETKHETVIG
+2669 AGLVTETKHETVTG
-2683 GTGFEKLVDSG
+2683 GTGFEKLLDSG

-2709 SEVGSNIVKTV
+2709 SEVAGNIATAASN
-2720 TDFGSKAKEFGA
+2720 FGSKAMEFGA

-2743 FFHKRDKKIDSTWDL
+2743 FFNKRDKKIDSTWDL

-2783 SISNEELSYLINAN
+2783 SISIEELSYLINAN

-2815 NVKEKVS
+2815 NVKDKVV
-2822 DGLKNIKDSALK
+2822 DGLKNIKDSALE

-2856 YLRIVVGIPGMAKE
+2856 YLRIVAGIPGIAME
-2870 FFGSHADYKYI
+2870 FFGTHTDYKYI
-2881 ESDGSY
+2881 EADGSY

-2895 TSGDSKWYHY
+2895 TSGDAKWYHY

-2913 DEGVDGDYI
+2913 DDGVDGDYI
-2922 EGMYTSGAL
+2922 QGMYTSGAL

-2948 IKPGLRKAKE
+2948 IKPGLRKAKD
-2958 KVVDALKGGFKAVG
+2958 KVLGHLSDAWQSVS
-2972 SFVKSAASTVADKYK
+2972 SFVGNAVKSGATMYK
-2987 KYSNW
+2987 KWRNW
-2992 TQRNRK
+2992 QGRNWDSIK
-2998 FLKGLVMTTKETRY
+2998 NVFLSKTEKRY
-3012 MEADGG
+3012 MDADGT
-3018 YYVKSDFGY
+3018 YYVAANYGF
-3027 THYNPNGDII
+3027 THYNANGDII
-3037 EDAVDADVV
+3037 EDNVDADEVTA
-3046 EPMINS
+3046 MINN
-3052 GLLQPVEHKE
+3052 GLLKETDYTE
-3062 DSKVSQIWKNTIKP
+3062 DSKVSQLWNNKIVP
-3076 GLVKVKDTVFTAF
+3076 GFKSTVKKVGDAF
-3089 SNGYKAVST
+3089 SNGLDAVSK
-3098 FTSNFLKSANH
+3098 FTSNAIAAVGNR
-3109 KIDLMQNWG
+3109 IDLIQNKL
-3118 GRRVDDVKAFFV
+3118 GRGVGDFKSFFV

-3138 APDETYYVASVNGF
+3138 APDETYYVEATNGF
-3152 THYNKLGDII
+3152 THYNVNGDII
-3162 EDAVDA
+3162 EDNVDA

-3174 IFAGTLTSVKYT
+3174 IFAGTLKAVEYK
-3186 EPSGMSKIGKSLVEH
+3186 EDSGISKIGASIVEH
-3201 GKQVVGAFQNGVSA
+3201 GKNLITAFQDGASA

-3230 KSSVEKY
+3230 RSSVEKY

-3245 LFKKQTS
+3245 LFKKQTTM
-3252 VGYFEPTGNYYK
+3252 GYFEPTGNYYK

-3270 EYYSQAGDLLESG
+3270 EYYSQTGDLLESG
-3283 ISDEEVEAK
+3283 ISDEELEAK
-3292 MQAGMITPHEVT
+3292 IQAGMVTPHEVT

-3323 WESAKSVVA
+3323 WESAKSVVT

-3363 VASFTEKEY
+3363 VASFSEKEY
-3372 GELPQFADSSA
+3372 GELPQFADTSA
-3383 GGSGDGAK
+3383 GGSGEGSK
-3391 GNVFRRAIQ
+3391 GNIFRRAIQ

-3413 RRAMGGGFGKSKFG
+3413 RRMGGGYGRSKVG

-3449 DRYEYN
+3449 DRYDYN

-3514 FGLHSEQRYSPS
+3514 FGLHSEQRYAPS

-3541 LSGTSSGQ
+3541 LSGTSNGN
-3549 GTPYTTAGHYVVAV
+3549 GTPYTSAGHYVVAV

-3578 KSFSRSY
+3578 KNFSRAY
-3585 TPQELVKYT
+3585 TPQELAKYT

-3607 KRPAY
+3607 RRRAY
-3612 NHYTKGGYGKDDKKD
+3612 NHYTKGGYGKDDKKND
-3627 KDKDKKNDK
+3627 NKNDK
-3636 KNDKKATTKSSGSTN
+3636 KNDKKATTTSSGSTN

-3661 GFPYLLQGDSRWG
+3661 GFPYLLQNDSRWG

-3679 SIGDPSQ
+3679 SVGDPSQ

-3742 GLTTEE
+3742 GITTEE

-3758 SLKNAKPVI
+3758 SLKNAKAVI
-3767 ASMGPGT
+3767 GSMGPGT

-3787 KDGKIVVNDCASKE
+3787 KDGKIVVNDCASRD
-3801 RSQRTYSPSV
+3801 RSMVTYSPSTFV
-3811 FTSEGSNFWAF
+3811 NEGSNFWAF
-3822 SKNGKGSIGN
+3822 SKDGKGSIGN

-3837 SIAGTNTNGTETTV
+3837 SIAGSNTNSNTTATV

-3864 GEVANRALEGALTGN
+3864 SEVANRAVEGVLTGN

-3884 TSFWNPSTGTTTTDA
+3884 TSFWNPSTGTDTSTTTADA
-3899 TATTTTTTTP
+3899 TTTP
-3909 TASSGNLQGNEV
+3909 TTATSGNLQGNEV

-3930 TTGGMTPYGAAG
+3930 TTGGMTPFGAAG

-3979 GKISKNDFLHPLGK
+3979 GKISKEQFLHPMGGSS

-4012 DLVKSRNVSIAD
+4012 DLVKSRSVSIAD

-4049 SATSLKEAS
+4049 SASSVKEAS

-4073 AVEAKRASM
+4073 AVESKRASM

-4092 AAGKGGF
+4092 SAGKGGF
-4099 GVKFLRTIN
+4099 GVKFLRTLN

-4114 GGMNALLN
+4114 GGINAVLN
-4122 RLKGGRG
+4122 RMKGGKG
-4129 STAADAREALVNWM
+4129 SSAADAREALVNWM
-4143 LCIVERN
+4143 MTIVERN
-4150 TYTQSGDRSRVMEGV
+4150 TYTQSSDRSRVMEGV

-4178 KIYETALGKVIGSY
+4178 AIYKTALGMTIGSY

-4200 TVVDGP
+4200 QVVDGP
-4206 NGTMGTYPDESK
+4206 NTTMGTYPSESK
-4218 MLPGDLVFFYSKGSS
+4218 MLPGDLVFFYAHGSS
-4233 GQDGHVEM
+4233 GEDGHVEM
-4241 YIGNGQLCGHG
+4241 YIGNGMLCGHG

-4259 RIHGIKNYIDGRT
+4259 RIHAINTYTDGRVS
-4272 GSGRGTWIQVV
+4272 SGHGTWIQVV
-4283 RYVND
+4283 RYVQD
-4288 GETYNIN
+4288 GQTYTVT

-4322 ATTTTT
+4322 ASNTTA
-4328 GSTDATTTTTG
+4328 STDATTTSTTTG
-4339 GQEGNSVID
+4339 GQEGNSTID
-4348 KIGNFFGEVSNRAVE
+4348 KIGNFFGEVANRAVE

-4374 NSFWNGTTTTTSSG
+4374 NAFWNGTTTTTTTGG
-4388 DATATSSTIPGNFP
+4388 DSTTGTSTAIPGNFP
-4402 KYTFTDEQK
+4402 KYTFTDDQK

-4420 ENGGENLAI
+4420 ENGGENLSI

-4441 EVQFHHPATAE
+4441 EVQFNHPATAE

-4465 AGGGN
+4465 SGGGN

-4497 PRYVTEYDMFPKDA
+4497 PRYVTEYDMFPLDA
-4511 AIAGH
+4511 AISGH
-4516 WYNGRDGENQ
+4516 WYNGRNGENQ
-4526 ADYVKH
+4526 SDYVKH

-4539 ASRGLTAKYTFYKFF
+4539 ASRGLDAKYTFYKFF
-4554 GDNCRL
+4554 GDDCRI
-4560 GDVSGYYERYYQ
+4560 GDVSGYYEQYYQ
-4572 QYKDDDPRPD
+4572 KYKDDDPRPD
-4582 GVTPEPGGSGVG
+4582 GVTPDPGGSGVG
-4594 VRRKNRLSD
+4594 VRKKNRLSD
-4603 PEVLRK
+4603 PETLRK
-4609 IHIIGG
+4609 IHIIGE

-4620 GETDNSNNTNTD
+4620 GEDETATQDPNPN
-4632 AQEAPQEPEVY
+4632 QEPVVY
-4643 APTRAQINNRMLAR
+4643 APNRAKINNRMLAR

-4663 RSNAYQRY
+4663 RSNAYQQY
-4671 LDTVQRRENM
+4671 LNRVQRRENM
-4681 KHGGHGVTATSNT
+4681 KHGGHGVTTTSNT
-4694 GFINANTTTYGG
+4694 GFINANNTTYSG

-4727 SKNDSELL
+4727 SKNDTELL

-4752 VTGLSQATEL
+4752 VSGLSKANEL
-4762 LANLKS
+4762 LATLKT

-4775 NKGGDTPVVSTLKQE
+4775 NKGSDTPVVSTLKQE

>member
-10 PVKQRPIKTTWLKNA
+10 PVKSHAIKTTWLKNA
-25 LSAVGSSSRSVLGDY
+25 LSAVGSSSRQVLGEY
-40 APTITGAVKTGAEFA
+40 APTITGAVTTGAQLA
-55 RSMATSVRG
+55 RSMNTSVRG
-64 TRRGSMGTNLNQNKY
+64 TRRGSAGTNLNQNKY

-101 NDSRIGDSFMGDGGF
+101 NDKRFEQAIMGDGGF
-116 DNLFDSS
+116 DDLFDS

-145 AGSAEAFTSLNSS
+145 AGTAEAFTSLNSS
-158 ISKQTELTL
+158 ISQQTELTL

-226 FYDKAGQAMTKKES
+226 FYDKAGQAMTKKDS
-240 DEADDDDGNIN
+240 DDDDDDDGSIG
-251 KVVGAHGG
+251 KVIGANGG
-259 FDVEAYKKYVT
+259 FDMGAYKKYVT
-270 KRLKENLSNS
+270 KRLKDNLSNS
-280 GLGMITSIMDENSLK
+280 EFGMLASLMDENMLK
-295 ALAADPLGMASKMVV
+295 QLAANPLGMASSMLV

-334 LMMKKLYDWGEAQ
+334 MMMKKLYDWGEQ
-347 GNDWFGKITGTL
+347 QSNDWFGKITGTI
-359 AKSFGYRAE
+359 AKSFGYRAD
-368 RTNFIDRKNDIEVK
+368 RKNFIDRKNDIEIK
-382 TDAVPFDGETKLA
+382 TDAIPFDGETKVA
-395 ITTTITKELTTQTQY
+395 ITTTITNELATQTQY
-410 LRYIAEH
+410 LKYIAER
-417 MGGNGKGTVNKN
+417 MGGTSDGKVSENQ
-429 KKNLASYMGQR
+429 KNLASYMGQR
-440 ESFDFEEHKYIT
+440 NYFDFKENKLQT
-452 YDQRDN
+452 YDQRDKSI
-458 NMLKGIA
+458 LDGLAK
-465 DAVIDGF
+465 AVTDGF
-472 NNSTFGKN
+472 NNSPFGKN
-480 LTAVINSVEDP
+480 LTAYINSLEND
-491 KDKKNMQSLQ
+491 KEKKNMQSMQ
-501 KQLYMMLDRESANPN
+501 EQLYMALDRNSANPN
-516 ADFTFKDGKAS
+516 ADFTSKNGKVNRT
-527 KAMLKAIERMAG
+527 MLKMIERFSG
-539 DKKSKERF
+539 DDKSKNQF
-547 KNIIRDIGANDP
+547 KNIVSQMTIDDP
-559 NGGNT
+559 LTMNT
-564 LVQGQI
+564 LTQGQI
-570 YANANRNKKIE
+570 YATMNRNKKLDE
-581 EYRKNPTQSGILQTD
+581 LRKNPTQSGILQTD

-604 GKVIPI
+604 GKVIPV
-610 DKLLKD
+610 DTLLKNHV
-616 YIETDAT
+616 ENKSSE
-623 GMSSKGIKAKPV
+623 MSSKGIKYGKV
-635 SYRDAVNNDSFANG
+635 DYRSAIQNNSFANG

-654 SDQLRKATM
+654 SDQLRKASL
-663 QHMSNMGN
+663 QHASRMGD
-671 AFASGDSRAL
+671 AFVNGDAKAL

-696 VSSIDNKLLKPMSAK
+696 VSSIDDKLLKPMKAK
-711 LFGTKDRDGFRRG
+711 LFGTKDDDGFRRG

-738 LEMEHRFTGKAYVD
+738 LEMQHRFTGKAYVD
-752 SEGRTHEKSEDS
+752 SEGKTHEKSETS

-779 KKDEETGERERKGIF
+779 KKDEQTGERERKGIF

-832 EDSLKKKLPDAM
+832 QDSLKKKLPDAM
-844 VGGVAGGAAGLVSG
+844 VGGVAGGAAGLASG

-869 GGVILGS
+869 GGIILGS
-876 AVGFAHKSDKF
+876 AVGFASKSDKF
-887 QKFMFGDPDK
+887 QKFIFGDQDK

-917 IGGAAIGGL
+917 IGGAALGGI

-947 LLGMAATTAFK
+947 LLGMAATTALK

-969 EKRGSIGVINS
+969 EKRGSIGVVNS
-980 FKNVFAHVKD
+980 IKNVFSHVKD
-990 KNKDEAGFSLTGKTV
+990 KNKDQAGLSLTGKTV

-1065 DKNDPEYKAG
+1065 KKDDPEYQAG

-1081 NTLQAHIVQ
+1081 NTLQAYVVQ
-1090 PFKNTVEYIADDM
+1090 PFKNTVQDIADDM

-1112 GAIEN
+1112 GVIEN
-1117 AIQPIGEA
+1117 AVQPIGEA
-1125 AADMAFWVKKRATNI
+1125 AADMAFWVKKHTTQI
-1140 FNFVGDTIRDKIAD
+1140 FNKVGDAIRDKITD

-1159 IRDTLIKP
+1159 IRDTLIRP
-1167 FATLGTKVA
+1167 FASLGKNVA
-1176 KLSYN
+1176 KLTYN
-1181 VAKQAVLLPFR
+1181 VSKQAVLLPFR

-1210 PIKFA
+1210 PVKFA
-1215 KRIMNAI
+1215 KSIMHAI
-1222 MTGFERATG
+1222 TTGFERATG
-1231 LSLDP
+1231 ISLDP
-1236 IRRASEVVGEGMKKG
+1236 IRKASEWVGDQMKGG
-1251 VKGILSAPFRAVGAV
+1251 VKGVLGMMKKPFEWFGNGVNKV
-1266 ATGIGT
+1266 ADGI
-1272 AVGAANNVIEDVDQR
+1272 GAANAAFEDRSQQR
-1287 YNMRKMEKA
+1287 NMKKMEKA
-1296 GLFND
+1296 GLFDDNV
-1301 EKLYEKYKK
+1301 LYKK
-1310 DKNRGDK
+1310 YQSDTKKGNQ
-1317 SYKDWKAEY
+1317 SYKDWKENY
-1326 VRSKN
+1326 VKSQNR
-1331 KSGYDYTER
+1331 SGYNYSKR
-1340 LKNTYE
+1340 LETTYE
-1346 RMSANG
+1346 RMKANG
-1352 QIKPNEDG
+1352 KLKPDKNGNYQD
-1360 SMPSFEDWKKD
+1360 FDDWKRE
-1371 YMRSDFSTRF
+1371 YMGQDFKARYEV
-1381 KIQKANEKGER
+1381 QKVNEKAER
-1392 AEAKVKYIERN
+1392 AQAKEASRERHN
-1403 KRNKNQKKILK
+1403 REKNQKKILK

-1438 IRWYGDAIDSEEQKR
+1438 IRWKGEAIDSEEEKR
-1453 KSEEIKDAATLDD
+1453 KREQISDASAYDA
-1466 KGLATADPK
+1466 KKLANIDPK
-1475 KSSNEVRQLSILQQ
+1475 NATNEVRQISLLQQ
-1489 ILNVIKGL
+1489 ILNSINGL
-1497 NPDGSDL
+1497 NPDGSER
-1504 KHPNLFSNNFNDDNK
+1504 K
-1519 SGRNDDYNGAGLY
+1519 SGRKGKPYKYGEGGPNPTDEEMGVRGVAPETPVGEDGLGGLTYSNAEREDFNGAGL
-1532 DAGDNVSDILRA
+1532 DESK
-1544 NEISPEAADGSG
+1544 SG
-1556 RFAVFGDSARDKG
+1556 IFSKLFG
-1569 HADASILGDDNQER
+1569 
-1583 GDYDV
+1583 
-1588 VGMNDSKPGVLSRIF
+1588 
-1603 NRKKKKKHDAGMSAR
+1603 KKKKDEPETEDAHSK
-1618 TASAYEEIL
+1618 TASAFAAIL
-1627 NNTSGRG
+1627 NNTSGEG
-1634 YAEGTDNAEE
+1634 YAEGTDDAKE
-1644 GYSIVGEAG
+1644 GYSLVGEAG

-1664 KVYSDKRKPIRV
+1664 KVYSDKNKPIRV
-1676 EIADFARSAV
+1676 QIADFARNAV
-1686 SKFVKYIRKAV
+1686 SKFAKYLRNSF
-1697 GGGGDNDNADAIP
+1697 GGGGDSGADAIP
-1710 TMGGSQAAISGPTMG
+1710 TMGGSQGAISGPTM
-1725 SGPAALPGPTDTRTA
+1725 SDAPAGLPGPSNTRQA
-1740 ANAYSMIDDGEPAE
+1740 ADAYSIIDGGEAAE
-1754 NNATTGY
+1754 NNATTG
-1761 SGAGGLPV
+1761 SGGMMGLPL
-1769 AIMNTNDSEEG
+1769 AIMNSNSSGEG
-1780 SQTDIQFDSNSV
+1780 SQTDIQLNPNAV
-1792 VASPRMAI
+1792 INNPQMAI

-1807 RDKTLDAAL
+1807 RDKTLDNAL
-1816 TADEAM
+1816 TADESM
-1822 AAKEAEEKESRMN
+1822 AAKAEEKKESRMN
-1835 RILDA
+1835 RILEA

-1845 DHTKKQVKKTF
+1845 GKTKEQAKKTF
-1856 DFFKDWGK
+1856 DFFKGWSE
-1864 IFGKKGLITAG
+1864 IFGKKGLIGAG
-1875 LVGLLAFLNKSGL
+1875 LIALLAFLNKSGL
-1888 LQKLLDFIGKGVG
+1888 LKKLLDFLGKGIG
-1901 NVGQAIS
+1901 DIGQSFS

-1915 EDSEWNKKNRANT
+1915 EDAEWNKKNRANT
-1928 NGKSGGEEFQGF
+1928 NGKSGGDEFQGF
-1940 INDIKEFFSG
+1940 LNDIKELFSG
-1950 DILGFL
+1950 DLLGFL

-1963 DAATTAKTRLLYYLA
+1963 DAATTAKTRLLYYMA

-1995 AGAVFKGVAKGVGAV
+1995 AGAVFKGVAKGVGTV
-2010 GKGVGNL
+2010 GKGVGNI

-2034 INTLKGSYTL
+2034 INSLKGSYTL

-2054 SASTYD
+2054 NASTYD

-2080 DETSWFA
+2080 DETSWYA
-2087 EMNNAPSDADG
+2087 EVNKAPSDADG

-2107 NDVAND
+2107 ND
-2113 VSDATVN
+2113 
-2120 TASKGGENLGSSIA
+2120 IA
-2134 SEVGDATVSSGTNA
+2134 DEVGDATVSKGT
-2148 AANTTGAVGNA
+2148 TTGANTAGTVVEEVSDA
-2159 MDNAAASGANQ
+2159 EFNAALKGKGPAPSEVIVDSTGKVMDDAASAGASQ
-2170 IDNVA
+2170 MDNVA
-2175 SSAMTG
+2175 SSVMSG
-2181 STVETATNATAHVAS
+2181 SSRNTLALPGPTVEATTGATTHAVS
-2196 NQTDNAI
+2196 TQVDNAV
-2203 EATARAASNQAD
+2203 T
-2215 NVMSAVAANK
+2215 AVATTK
-2225 ADDVVEQGANLV
+2225 ADDVVETGANLV

-2247 STSKLKKKIISMLQ
+2247 STSKLKKKIIAMLQ

-2280 LADSWI
+2280 LADSWV

-2301 IFGKIA
+2301 VFGKIA

-2317 VSIGTVTI
+2317 VSIGTVTV
-2325 GVSQAVFL
+2325 GVSQIVFL
-2333 TLGAINGITGTARL
+2333 TLGALNGITGTARL

-2375 TVVDIVNEVIAA
+2375 TVVDIVNEVIAT
-2387 SCGFDVLNTAA
+2387 SCGFDILNTAA
-2398 CMIYELIMG
+2398 CLVYELIMG

-2421 KDEYIKDRDE
+2421 KKEYIKDRDK
-2431 KLKSQYEVLK
+2431 KLKSQYETLK

-2450 DDEKAYIEAVNN
+2450 DDADAYIDAVNN

-2469 ESFQDYNSDKNASVM
+2469 KSFRDYNSDKNASVM
-2484 EKGTKK
+2484 EKGTKGIVK
-2490 VVNALKKPASAI
+2490 ALKKPASAI
-2502 SKWWNGSDESHEGY
+2502 SKWWNGKDEQEEGY
-2516 FGVSGNKYLKNKDG
+2516 IGKSGNTYTKNKDG
-2530 SYTIYD
+2530 SYTITD
-2536 KEGNE
+2536 KDGKV
-2541 LGTVGDES
+2541 LGTVGDET
-2549 NFKDDIAGTY
+2549 NFKDDIAGQF
-2559 HQAGKHTKGAKDAV
+2559 HKQGKQTKGAKDTVVKAAKSLGSAASKV
-2573 VSAGKKVIKVAG
+2573 ASGIGSAVSA
-2585 EVKDGIATA
+2585 
-2594 VDNVAKNASA
+2594 VAKDAAA
-2604 FASGVVKAG
+2604 FGSGVVKAG
-2613 ETAWNFFTK
+2613 KNAWDFFTK

-2637 GQWYDMDGY
+2637 GQWYDHEGK
-2646 LHNADGTKTNK
+2646 LHNADGTDAGKM
-2657 QIGSTDLEYLYR
+2657 ISTQDLSYLYR
-2669 AGLVTETKHETVIG
+2669 SGLVTKTKHKTVG
-2683 GTGFEKLVDSG
+2683 ETGFQKLVDSG
-2694 KKKVSGALSALGSKA
+2694 KKKVTSALSSLHEKA
-2709 SEVGSNIVKTV
+2709 SNVAGNIATAVS
-2720 TDFGSKAKEFGA
+2720 DFGSKAMDFGA

-2743 FFHKRDKKIDSTWDL
+2743 FFNKRDKKIDSTWDL

-2797 LVTPSRWESKTKF
+2797 LVTPSRWASKTGF

-2822 DGLKNIKDSALK
+2822 DGLKNIKDSALDA
-2834 TAKNV
+2834 AKNV

-2846 AANNRKIAKK
+2846 SANNRKIAKK
-2856 YLRIVVGIPGMAKE
+2856 YLKIVAKLPGMAME
-2870 FFGSHADYKYI
+2870 FFGTHTDYKYI
-2881 ESDGSY
+2881 EADGSY

-2895 TSGDSKWYHY
+2895 TSGDAQWYHY

-2913 DEGVDGDYI
+2913 DDGVDGDYI
-2922 EGMYTSGAL
+2922 QGMYTSGAL

-2948 IKPGLRKAKE
+2948 IKPGLRKAKD
-2958 KVVDALKGGFKAVG
+2958 KVLGHLSDAWQAVSSFVGNAVKGGA
-2972 SFVKSAASTVADKYK
+2972 TMYK
-2987 KYSNW
+2987 KWRNW
-2992 TQRNRK
+2992 QGRNWDSIK
-2998 FLKGLVMTTKETRY
+2998 NVFLSKTEKRY
-3012 MEADGG
+3012 MDADGT
-3018 YYVKSDFGY
+3018 YYVAANYGF
-3027 THYNPNGDII
+3027 THYNANGDII
-3037 EDAVDADVV
+3037 EDNVDADEVTA
-3046 EPMINS
+3046 MINN
-3052 GLLQPVEHKE
+3052 GLLKETDYTE
-3062 DSKVSQIWKNTIKP
+3062 DSKVSQLWNNKIVP
-3076 GLVKVKDTVFTAF
+3076 GFKSTVKKVGDAF
-3089 SNGYKAVST
+3089 SSGLDAVSK
-3098 FTSNFLKSANH
+3098 FTSNAIDAVGNR
-3109 KIDLMQNWG
+3109 IDLIQNKL
-3118 GRRVDDVKAFFV
+3118 GRGVGDIKSFFV
-3130 GKKETRWM
+3130 GGKKETRWM
-3138 APDETYYVASVNGF
+3138 APDETYYVEAVNGF
-3152 THYNKLGDII
+3152 THYNVNGDII
-3162 EDAVDA
+3162 EDNVDA

-3174 IFAGTLTSVKYT
+3174 IFAGTLKAVEYK
-3186 EPSGMSKIGKSLVEH
+3186 EDSGISKIGASLAEH
-3201 GKQVVGAFQNGVSA
+3201 GKNLITAFQDGASA

-3230 KSSVEKY
+3230 RSSVEKY

-3252 VGYFEPTGNYYK
+3252 MGYFEPTGNYYK

-3270 EYYSQAGDLLESG
+3270 EYYSQTGDLLESG
-3283 ISDEEVEAK
+3283 ISDEELEAK
-3292 MQAGMITPHEVT
+3292 IQAGMVTPHEVT

-3323 WESAKSVVA
+3323 WESAKSVVT

-3363 VASFTEKEY
+3363 VASFSEKEY
-3372 GELPQFADSSA
+3372 GELPQFADASA
-3383 GGSGDGAK
+3383 GGSGEGTRD
-3391 GNVFRRAIQ
+3391 VFRRAIQ
-3400 MRQAM
+3400 MRKAM

-3413 RRAMGGGFGKSKFG
+3413 KRMGGGYGRSKVG

-3449 DRYEYN
+3449 DRYDYN

-3514 FGLHSEQRYSPS
+3514 FGLHSEQRYAPS

-3541 LSGTSSGQ
+3541 LSGTSNGN
-3549 GTPYTTAGHYVVAV
+3549 GTPYTSAGHYVVAV

-3578 KSFSRSY
+3578 KNFSRAY
-3585 TPQELVKYT
+3585 TPQELAKYT

-3607 KRPAY
+3607 RRSAY
-3612 NHYTKGGYGKDDKKD
+3612 NHYTKGGYGKDDKK
-3627 KDKDKKNDK
+3627 NDK
-3636 KNDKKATTKSSGSTN
+3636 KNDKKATTTSSGSTN

-3661 GFPYLLQGDSRWG
+3661 GFPYLLQNDSRWG

-3679 SIGDPSQ
+3679 SVGDPSQ

-3742 GLTTEE
+3742 GITTEE

-3758 SLKNAKPVI
+3758 SLKNAKAVI
-3767 ASMGPGT
+3767 GSMGPGT

-3787 KDGKIVVNDCASKE
+3787 KDGKIMVNDCASRD
-3801 RSQRTYSPSV
+3801 RSMVTYSPSTFV
-3811 FTSEGSNFWAF
+3811 NEGSNFWAF
-3822 SKNGKGSIGN
+3822 SKDGKGSIGN

-3837 SIAGTNTNGTETTV
+3837 SIAGSNTNSNTTATV

-3864 GEVANRALEGALTGN
+3864 GEVANRAVEGVLTGN

-3884 TSFWNPSTGTTTTDA
+3884 TSFWNPSTGTDTSTTTTDA
-3899 TATTTTTTTP
+3899 TTTP
-3909 TASSGNLQGNEV
+3909 TTATSGNLQGNEV

-3930 TTGGMTPYGAAG
+3930 TTGGMTPFGAAG

-4099 GVKFLRTIN
+4099 GVKFLRTLN

-4114 GGMNALLN
+4114 GGINAVLN
-4122 RLKGGRG
+4122 RMKGGKG
-4129 STAADAREALVNWM
+4129 SSAADAREALVNWM
-4143 LCIVERN
+4143 MTIVERN
-4150 TYTQSGDRSRVMEGV
+4150 TYTQSSDRSRVMEGV

-4178 KIYETALGKVIGSY
+4178 AIYKSALGMTIGSY

-4200 TVVDGP
+4200 QVVDGP
-4206 NGTMGTYPDESK
+4206 NTTMGTYPSESK
-4218 MLPGDLVFFYSKGSS
+4218 MLPGDLVFFYAHGSS
-4233 GQDGHVEM
+4233 GEDGHVEM
-4241 YIGNGQLCGHG
+4241 YIGNGMLCGHG

-4259 RIHGIKNYIDGRT
+4259 RIHAINTYTDGRVA
-4272 GSGRGTWIQVV
+4272 SGHGTWIQVV
-4283 RYVND
+4283 RYVQD
-4288 GETYNIN
+4288 GQTYTVT

-4322 ATTTTT
+4322 ASNTTSTT
-4328 GSTDATTTTTG
+4328 GATTTSTTSG
-4339 GQEGNSVID
+4339 GQEGNSTID
-4348 KIGNFFGEVSNRAVE
+4348 KIGNFFGEVANRAVE

-4374 NSFWNGTTTTTSSG
+4374 NAFWNGTTTTTTTGGDSSTTG
-4388 DATATSSTIPGNFP
+4388 SSTTIPGNFP
-4402 KYTFTDEQK
+4402 KYTFTDDQK

-4441 EVQFHHPATAE
+4441 EVQFNHPATAE

-4465 AGGGN
+4465 SGGGS

-4497 PRYVTEYDMFPKDA
+4497 PRYVTEYDMFPLDA
-4511 AIAGH
+4511 AISGH
-4516 WYNGRDGENQ
+4516 WYNGRNGENQ
-4526 ADYVKH
+4526 SDYVKH

-4539 ASRGLTAKYTFYKFF
+4539 SSRGLDAKYTFYKFF
-4554 GDNCRL
+4554 GDDCRI
-4560 GDVSGYYERYYQ
+4560 GDVSGYYEQYYQ
-4572 QYKDDDPRPD
+4572 KYKDDDPRPD
-4582 GVTPEPGGSGVG
+4582 GVTPDPGGSGVG
-4594 VRRKNRLSD
+4594 VRKKNRLSD
-4603 PEVLRK
+4603 PETLRK

-4620 GETDNSNNTNTD
+4620 GEDETTTQDQNPN
-4632 AQEAPQEPEVY
+4632 QEPVVY
-4643 APTRAQINNRMLAR
+4643 APNRAKINNRMLAR
-4657 ARLMEK
+4657 ARLMER
-4663 RSNAYQRY
+4663 RSNAYQKY
-4671 LDTVQRRENM
+4671 LDRVQRRENM
-4681 KHGGHGVTATSNT
+4681 KHGGHGVTTTSNT
-4694 GFINANTTTYGG
+4694 GFINANNTTYSG

-4727 SKNDSELL
+4727 SKNDTELL

-4752 VTGLSQATEL
+4752 VSGLSQANEL
-4762 LANLKS
+4762 LANLKT

-4775 NKGGDTPVVSTLKQE
+4775 NKGSDTPVVSTLKQE

>member
-10 PVKQRPIKTTWLKNA
+10 PVKSHAIKTTWLKNA
-25 LSAVGSSSRSVLGDY
+25 LSAVGSSSRQVLGEY
-40 APTITGAVKTGAEFA
+40 APTITGAVTTGAQLA
-55 RSMATSVRG
+55 RSMNTSVRG
-64 TRRGSMGTNLNQNKY
+64 TRRGSAGTNLNQNKY

-101 NDSRIGDSFMGDGGF
+101 NDKRFEQAIMGDGGF
-116 DNLFDSS
+116 DDLFDS

-145 AGSAEAFTSLNSS
+145 AGTAEAFTSLNSS
-158 ISKQTELTL
+158 ISQQTELTL

-226 FYDKAGQAMTKKES
+226 FYDKAGQAMTKKDS
-240 DEADDDDGNIN
+240 DDDDDDEGSIN
-251 KVVGAHGG
+251 KVIGANGG
-259 FDVEAYKKYVT
+259 FDVGAYKKYVT
-270 KRLKENLSNS
+270 KRLKDNLSNS
-280 GLGMITSIMDENSLK
+280 EFGMLASLMDENMLK
-295 ALAADPLGMASKMVV
+295 QLAANPLGMASSMLV

-334 LMMKKLYDWGEAQ
+334 MMMKKLYDWGEQ
-347 GNDWFGKITGTL
+347 QSNDWFGKITGTI
-359 AKSFGYRAE
+359 AKSFGYRAD
-368 RTNFIDRKNDIEVK
+368 RKNFIDRKNDIEVK
-382 TDAVPFDGETKLA
+382 TDAIPFDGETKVA
-395 ITTTITKELTTQTQY
+395 ITTTITNELATQTQY
-410 LRYIAEH
+410 LKYIAER
-417 MGGNGKGTVNKN
+417 MGGTSDGKVSENQ
-429 KKNLASYMGQR
+429 KNLASYMGQR
-440 ESFDFEEHKYIT
+440 NYFDFKENKLQT
-452 YDQRDN
+452 YDQRDKSI
-458 NMLKGIA
+458 LDGLAK
-465 DAVIDGF
+465 AVTDGF
-472 NNSTFGKN
+472 NNSPFGKN
-480 LTAVINSVEDP
+480 LTAYINSLEND
-491 KDKKNMQSLQ
+491 KEKKNMQSMQ
-501 KQLYMMLDRESANPN
+501 EQLYMALDRNSANPN
-516 ADFTFKDGKAS
+516 ADFTSKNGKVNRT
-527 KAMLKAIERMAG
+527 MLKMIERFSG
-539 DKKSKERF
+539 DDKSKNQF
-547 KNIIRDIGANDP
+547 KNIVSQMTVDDP
-559 NGGNT
+559 LTMNT
-564 LVQGQI
+564 LTQGQI
-570 YANANRNKKIE
+570 YATMNRNKKLDE
-581 EYRKNPTQSGILQTD
+581 LRKNPTQSGILQTD

-604 GKVIPI
+604 GKVIPV
-610 DKLLKD
+610 DTLLKNHV
-616 YIETDAT
+616 ENKSS
-623 GMSSKGIKAKPV
+623 GMSSKGIKYGKV
-635 SYRDAVNNDSFANG
+635 DYRSAIQNDSFANG

-654 SDQLRKATM
+654 SDQLRKASL
-663 QHMSNMGN
+663 QHASRMGD
-671 AFASGDSRAL
+671 AFVNGDAKAL

-696 VSSIDNKLLKPMSAK
+696 VSSIDDKLLKPMKAK
-711 LFGTKDRDGFRRG
+711 LFGTKDDDGFRRG

-752 SEGRTHEKSEDS
+752 SEGKTHEKSETS

-779 KKDEETGERERKGIF
+779 KKDEQTGERERKGIF

-844 VGGVAGGAAGLVSG
+844 VGGVAGGAAGLASG

-869 GGVILGS
+869 GGIILGS
-876 AVGFAHKSDKF
+876 AVGFASKSDKF
-887 QKFMFGDPDK
+887 QKFIFGDQDK

-917 IGGAAIGGL
+917 IGGAALGGI

-947 LLGMAATTAFK
+947 LLGMAATTALK

-980 FKNVFAHVKD
+980 IKNVFSHVKD
-990 KNKDEAGFSLTGKTV
+990 KNKDQAGLSLTGKTV

-1018 ATLLSQIGFM
+1018 ASLLSQIGFM

-1050 AQSDTFSRWLFGNRK
+1050 SQSDTFSRWLFGNKKKK
-1065 DKNDPEYKAG
+1065 DDPEYQAG

-1081 NTLQAHIVQ
+1081 NTLQAYVVQ
-1090 PFKNTVEYIADDM
+1090 PFKNTVQDIADDM
-1103 RITFKYNIL
+1103 RISFKYNIL
-1112 GAIEN
+1112 GVIEN
-1117 AIQPIGEA
+1117 AVQPIGEA
-1125 AADMAFWVKKRATNI
+1125 AADMAFWVKKHTTQI
-1140 FNFVGDTIRDKIAD
+1140 FNKVGDAIRDNIAD
-1154 PFVSL
+1154 PFVKL
-1159 IRDTLIKP
+1159 IRDNLIRP
-1167 FATLGTKVA
+1167 FATLGKAAA
-1176 KLSYN
+1176 KLTYN
-1181 VAKQAVLLPFR
+1181 LGKQAVLLPFR

-1210 PIKFA
+1210 PVKFA
-1215 KRIMNAI
+1215 KSIMHAI
-1222 MTGFERATG
+1222 TTGFERATG
-1231 LSLDP
+1231 ISLDP
-1236 IRRASEVVGEGMKKG
+1236 IRKASEWVGDQMKGG
-1251 VKGILSAPFRAVGAV
+1251 VKGVLGMMKKPFEWFGAGVNKVADGIGAV
-1266 ATGIGT
+1266 N
-1272 AVGAANNVIEDVDQR
+1272 AAFEDSSQR
-1287 YNMRKMEKA
+1287 RNMKKMEKA
-1296 GLFND
+1296 GLFDDNV
-1301 EKLYEKYKK
+1301 LYKK
-1310 DKNRGDK
+1310 YQADDKKGNQ
-1317 SYKDWKAEY
+1317 SYKDWKENY
-1326 VRSKN
+1326 VKSQNR
-1331 KSGYDYTER
+1331 SGYNYSKR
-1340 LKNTYE
+1340 LETTYE
-1346 RMSANG
+1346 RMKANG
-1352 QIKPNEDG
+1352 KLKPDKDG
-1360 SMPSFEDWKKD
+1360 NYQDFDDWKRE
-1371 YMRSDFSTRF
+1371 YMGQDFKARYEV
-1381 KIQKANEKGER
+1381 QKVNEKAER
-1392 AEAKVKYIERN
+1392 AEAKEASRERHN
-1403 KRNKNQKKILK
+1403 REKNQKKILK
-1414 YTGGNQWEDTVQ
+1414 YTGGNQWEDTVA

-1438 IRWYGDAIDSEEQKR
+1438 IRWKGEAIDSEEEKR
-1453 KSEEIKDAATLDD
+1453 KREQISDASAYDA
-1466 KGLATADPK
+1466 KKLANIDPK
-1475 KSSNEVRQLSILQQ
+1475 NATNEVRQISLLQQ
-1489 ILNVIKGL
+1489 ILNSINGL
-1497 NPDGSDL
+1497 NPDGSER
-1504 KHPNLFSNNFNDDNK
+1504 K
-1519 SGRNDDYNGAGLY
+1519 SGGKRKPYKYGEGGENPTDEEMGIRGVAPETPVGEDGLGGLTYSNAEREDFNGAGL
-1532 DAGDNVSDILRA
+1532 DESK
-1544 NEISPEAADGSG
+1544 SG
-1556 RFAVFGDSARDKG
+1556 IFSKLFG
-1569 HADASILGDDNQER
+1569 
-1583 GDYDV
+1583 
-1588 VGMNDSKPGVLSRIF
+1588 
-1603 NRKKKKKHDAGMSAR
+1603 KKKKDEPDSESLDAHSK
-1618 TASAYEEIL
+1618 TASAFAAIL
-1627 NNTSGRG
+1627 NNTSGEG
-1634 YAEGTDNAEE
+1634 YAEGTDDAKE
-1644 GYSIVGEAG
+1644 GYSLVGEAG

-1664 KVYSDKRKPIRV
+1664 KVYSDKNKPIRV
-1676 EIADFARSAV
+1676 QIADFARNAV
-1686 SKFVKYIRKAV
+1686 SKFAKYLRNSF
-1697 GGGGDNDNADAIP
+1697 GGGGDSGADAIP
-1710 TMGGSQAAISGPTMG
+1710 TMGGSQGAISGPTM
-1725 SGPAALPGPTDTRTA
+1725 SDAPAGLPGPSNTRQAVDT
-1740 ANAYSMIDDGEPAE
+1740 YSIIDDGEAAE
-1754 NNATTGY
+1754 NNATTG
-1761 SGAGGLPV
+1761 SGGMMGLPL
-1769 AIMNTNDSEEG
+1769 AIMNSNSSGEG
-1780 SQTDIQFDSNSV
+1780 SQTDIQLNPNAV
-1792 VASPRMAI
+1792 INNPQMAI

-1807 RDKTLDAAL
+1807 RDKTLDNAL
-1816 TADEAM
+1816 TADESM
-1822 AAKEAEEKESRMN
+1822 AAKAEEKKESRMN
-1835 RILDA
+1835 RILEA

-1845 DHTKKQVKKTF
+1845 GKTKEQAKKTF
-1856 DFFKDWGK
+1856 DFFKGWSE
-1864 IFGKKGLITAG
+1864 IFGKKGLIGAG
-1875 LVGLLAFLNKSGL
+1875 LIALLAFLNKSGL
-1888 LQKLLDFIGKGVG
+1888 LKKLLEFLGKGIG
-1901 NVGQAIS
+1901 NVGGAIG
-1908 DAFSQAS
+1908 DAISQAS
-1915 EDSEWNKKNRANT
+1915 ADSEWQKENRANT
-1928 NGKSGGEEFQGF
+1928 NGKAGSEEFQGF
-1940 INDIKEFFSG
+1940 LNDIKELFSG
-1950 DILGFL
+1950 DILGYL
-1956 TNDEGDV
+1956 TNDEGDA
-1963 DAATTAKTRLLYYLA
+1963 DHSTFAKTKLLYKIA

-1988 GKGVVKG
+1988 GKGVIKG
-1995 AGAVFKGVAKGVGAV
+1995 AGAIFKGV
-2010 GKGVGNL
+2010 GKGVGAL
-2017 IQRTLGQ
+2017 
-2024 TNFGKGVTDV
+2024 GKGVATLIDRTV
-2034 INTLKGSYTL
+2034 GQTGFGQGVKGVVSNLKGNYEL
-2044 GKNSTNMPMG
+2044 GKNATNMKMG
-2054 SASTYD
+2054 DASTYD
-2060 NLATSDY
+2060 SMLDSEYN
-2067 TIGGSESFDLPDT
+2067 IGGSESYDLPDT
-2080 DETSWFA
+2080 GEDWYASMNEGVGDA
-2087 EMNNAPSDADG
+2087 EVSKG
-2098 ALNSLDKMG
+2098 LDKAGEDM
-2107 NDVAND
+2107 AKD
-2113 VSDATVN
+2113 VSDATVKGASEGADSVAETLGKQVDDMSATVTKSGVVAEEVTDAEFKAAAKGSGAAPAEIIMDSAGN
-2120 TASKGGENLGSSIA
+2120 IIDDTAEAGAGTASNVLALPGPTL
-2134 SEVGDATVSSGTNA
+2134 DTA
-2148 AANTTGAVGNA
+2148 A
-2159 MDNAAASGANQ
+2159 D
-2170 IDNVA
+2170 
-2175 SSAMTG
+2175 
-2181 STVETATNATAHVAS
+2181 TAAHVAS
-2196 NQTDNAI
+2196 SKTDDAI
-2203 EATARAASNQAD
+2203 EKGAQV
-2215 NVMSAVAANK
+2215 VM
-2225 ADDVVEQGANLV
+2225 Q
-2237 LNSADEVAEK
+2237 SADSTAEK
-2247 STSKLKKKIISMLQ
+2247 ASSKLKDKIIGMLQ
-2261 SFFEQVGAKVG
+2261 SFFTKVGEKVG
-2272 SAQAAKGK
+2272 SAQATKGK
-2280 LADSWI
+2280 LADSWV
-2286 GKIMGKITKAFTSEG
+2286 GKIMGKITKAFSKEG
-2301 IFGKIA
+2301 VFGKIA
-2307 KKVTA
+2307 
-2312 ALSAK
+2312 AK
-2317 VSIGTVTI
+2317 VSAVMGAKVTVAGVTL
-2325 GVSQAVFL
+2325 GVSEVVFL
-2333 TLGAINGITGTARL
+2333 TLGAINGVTGTARL
-2347 FQVNKNKVDNTMRV
+2347 FQVSKDKVDGTMKI

-2366 GAFTQTFTG
+2366 GAFTQTTTG
-2375 TVVDIVNEVIAA
+2375 TVVDVVNEIIAA
-2387 SCGFDVLNTAA
+2387 TCGFDILNTAA

-2407 KENYDDLQADRASF
+2407 KENYDELQDDRDAF
-2421 KDEYIKDRDE
+2421 KKDYIKDRDK
-2431 KLKSQYEVLK
+2431 KLTKQYETLK

-2450 DDEKAYIEAVNN
+2450 DDADAYIDAVEK

-2502 SKWWNGSDESHEGY
+2502 SKWWNGSDESQEGY

-2536 KEGNE
+2536 KDGKN

-2559 HQAGKHTKGAKDAV
+2559 HKAGKHTKGAKDAI
-2573 VSAGKKVIKVAG
+2573 VSGGKKVAKVAG
-2585 EVKDGIATA
+2585 EVKDGIASAVNSVVKSATA
-2594 VDNVAKNASA
+2594 FKN
-2604 FASGVVKAG
+2604 GIVKAG
-2613 ETAWNFFTK
+2613 ESAWNFFTK

-2646 LHNADGTKTNK
+2646 LHNADGTKTSK

-2669 AGLVTETKHETVIG
+2669 AGLVTETKHETVTG
-2683 GTGFEKLVDSG
+2683 GTGFEKLLDSG

-2709 SEVGSNIVKTV
+2709 SEVAGNIATAASN
-2720 TDFGSKAKEFGA
+2720 FGSKAMEFGA

-2743 FFHKRDKKIDSTWDL
+2743 FFNKRDKKIDSTWDL

-2797 LVTPSRWESKTKF
+2797 LVTPSRWASKTGF

-2815 NVKEKVS
+2815 SIKEKVS
-2822 DGLKNIKDSALK
+2822 DGLKNIKDSALE

-2846 AANNRKIAKK
+2846 GANNRKIAKK
-2856 YLRIVVGIPGMAKE
+2856 YLKIVAKLPGMAMA
-2870 FFGSHADYKYI
+2870 FFGTHTDYKYI
-2881 ESDGSY
+2881 EADGSY

-2895 TSGDSKWYHY
+2895 TSGDAKWYHY

-2913 DEGVDGDYI
+2913 DDGVDGDYI

-2948 IKPGLRKAKE
+2948 IKPGLRKAKD
-2958 KVVDALKGGFKAVG
+2958 KVLGHLSDAWQAVSSFVGNAVKGGANM
-2972 SFVKSAASTVADKYK
+2972 YK
-2987 KYSNW
+2987 KWRNW
-2992 TQRNRK
+2992 QGRNWDSIK
-2998 FLKGLVMTTKETRY
+2998 NVFLSKTEKRY
-3012 MEADGG
+3012 MDADGT
-3018 YYVKSDFGY
+3018 YYVAANYGF
-3027 THYNPNGDII
+3027 THYNANGDII
-3037 EDAVDADVV
+3037 EDNVDADEVTA
-3046 EPMINS
+3046 MINN
-3052 GLLQPVEHKE
+3052 GLLKETDYTE
-3062 DSKVSQIWKNTIKP
+3062 DSKVSQLWNNKIVP
-3076 GLVKVKDTVFTAF
+3076 GFKSTVKKVGDAF
-3089 SNGYKAVST
+3089 SSGLDAVSK
-3098 FTSNFLKSANH
+3098 FTSNAISAVGNR
-3109 KIDLMQNWG
+3109 IDLIQNKL
-3118 GRRVDDVKAFFV
+3118 GRGVGDIKSFFV

-3138 APDETYYVASVNGF
+3138 APDETYYVEATNGF
-3152 THYNKLGDII
+3152 THYNVNGDII
-3162 EDAVDA
+3162 EDNVDA

-3174 IFAGTLTSVKYT
+3174 IFAGTLKAVEYK
-3186 EPSGMSKIGKSLVEH
+3186 EDSGISKIGASLVEH
-3201 GKQVVGAFQNGVSA
+3201 GKNLITAFQDGASA

-3230 KSSVEKY
+3230 RSSVEKY

-3245 LFKKQTS
+3245 LFKKQTTM
-3252 VGYFEPTGNYYK
+3252 GYFEPTGNYYK

-3270 EYYSQAGDLLESG
+3270 EYYSQTGDLLESG
-3283 ISDEEVEAK
+3283 ISDEELEAK
-3292 MQAGMITPHEVT
+3292 IQAGMVTPHEVT

-3323 WESAKSVVA
+3323 WESAKSVVT

-3363 VASFTEKEY
+3363 VASFSEKEY
-3372 GELPQFADSSA
+3372 GELPQFADVSA
-3383 GGSGDGAK
+3383 GGSGEGTRD
-3391 GNVFRRAIQ
+3391 VFRRAIQ
-3400 MRQAM
+3400 MRKAM

-3413 RRAMGGGFGKSKFG
+3413 RRMGGGYGRSKVG

-3449 DRYEYN
+3449 DRYDYN

-3541 LSGTSSGQ
+3541 LSGTSNGN
-3549 GTPYTTAGHYVVAV
+3549 GTPYTSAGHYVVAV

-3578 KSFSRSY
+3578 KNFSRAY
-3585 TPQELVKYT
+3585 TPQELAKYT

-3607 KRPAY
+3607 RRHAY
-3612 NHYTKGGYGKDDKKD
+3612 NHYTKGGYGKDDKK
-3627 KDKDKKNDK
+3627 NDK
-3636 KNDKKATTKSSGSTN
+3636 KNDKKDDKKATTTSSGSTN

-3661 GFPYLLQGDSRWG
+3661 GFPYLLQNDSRWG

-3679 SIGDPSQ
+3679 SVGDPSQ

-3742 GLTTEE
+3742 GITTEE

-3758 SLKNAKPVI
+3758 SLKNAKAVI
-3767 ASMGPGT
+3767 GSMGPGT

-3787 KDGKIVVNDCASKE
+3787 KDGKIVVNDCASRD
-3801 RSQRTYSPSV
+3801 RSMVTYSPSTFV
-3811 FTSEGSNFWAF
+3811 NEGSNFWAF
-3822 SKNGKGSIGN
+3822 SKDGKGSIGN

-3837 SIAGTNTNGTETTV
+3837 SIAGSNTNSNTTATV

-3864 GEVANRALEGALTGN
+3864 SEVANRAVEGVLTGN

-3884 TSFWNPSTGTTTTDA
+3884 TSFWNPSTGTD
-3899 TATTTTTTTP
+3899 TTTTSTDATTTP
-3909 TASSGNLQGNEV
+3909 TTATSGNLQGNEV

-3930 TTGGMTPYGAAG
+3930 TTGGMTPFGAAG

-4012 DLVKSRNVSIAD
+4012 DLVKSRSVSIAD

-4049 SATSLKEAS
+4049 SASSVKEAS

-4073 AVEAKRASM
+4073 AVESKRASM

-4092 AAGKGGF
+4092 SAGKGGF
-4099 GVKFLRTIN
+4099 GVKFLRTLN

-4114 GGMNALLN
+4114 GGINAVLN
-4122 RLKGGRG
+4122 RMKGGKG
-4129 STAADAREALVNWM
+4129 SSAADAREALVNWM
-4143 LCIVERN
+4143 MTIVERN
-4150 TYTQSGDRSRVMEGV
+4150 TYTQSSDRSRVMEGV

-4178 KIYETALGKVIGSY
+4178 AIYKTALGMTIGSY

-4200 TVVDGP
+4200 QVVDGP
-4206 NGTMGTYPDESK
+4206 NTTMGTYPSESK
-4218 MLPGDLVFFYSKGSS
+4218 MLPGDLVFFYAHGSS
-4233 GQDGHVEM
+4233 GEDGHVEM
-4241 YIGNGQLCGHG
+4241 YIGNGMLCGHG

-4259 RIHGIKNYIDGRT
+4259 RIHAINTYTDGRVA
-4272 GSGRGTWIQVV
+4272 SGHGTWIQVV
-4283 RYVND
+4283 RYVQD
-4288 GETYNIN
+4288 GQTYTVT

-4322 ATTTTT
+4322 ASNTTSTT
-4328 GSTDATTTTTG
+4328 GATTTSTTSG
-4339 GQEGNSVID
+4339 GQEGNSTID
-4348 KIGNFFGEVSNRAVE
+4348 KIGNFFGEVANRAVE

-4374 NSFWNGTTTTTSSG
+4374 NAFWNGTTTTTTTGG
-4388 DATATSSTIPGNFP
+4388 DSSTTGTSTAIPGNFP
-4402 KYTFTDEQK
+4402 KYTFTDDQK

-4420 ENGGENLAI
+4420 ENGGENLSI

-4441 EVQFHHPATAE
+4441 EVQFNHPATAE

-4497 PRYVTEYDMFPKDA
+4497 PRYVTEYDMFPLDA
-4511 AIAGH
+4511 AISGH
-4516 WYNGRDGENQ
+4516 WYNGRNGENQ
-4526 ADYVKH
+4526 SDYVKH

-4539 ASRGLTAKYTFYKFF
+4539 ASRGLDAKYTFYKFF
-4554 GDNCRL
+4554 GDDCRI
-4560 GDVSGYYERYYQ
+4560 GDVSGYYEQYYQ
-4572 QYKDDDPRPD
+4572 KYKDDDPRPD
-4582 GVTPEPGGSGVG
+4582 GVTPDPGGSGVG
-4594 VRRKNRLSD
+4594 VRKKNRLSD
-4603 PEVLRK
+4603 PETLRK

-4620 GETDNSNNTNTD
+4620 GEDETATQDPNQN
-4632 AQEAPQEPEVY
+4632 QEPVVY
-4643 APTRAQINNRMLAR
+4643 APNRAQINNRMLAR

-4663 RSNAYQRY
+4663 RSNAYQQY
-4671 LDTVQRRENM
+4671 LNRVQRRENM
-4681 KHGGHGVTATSNT
+4681 KHGGHGVTTTSNT
-4694 GFINANTTTYGG
+4694 GFINANNTTYSG

-4752 VTGLSQATEL
+4752 VSGLSQANEL
-4762 LANLKS
+4762 LANLKT

-4775 NKGGDTPVVSTLKQE
+4775 NKGSDTPVVSTLKQE

>member
-10 PVKQRPIKTTWLKNA
+10 PVKSHAIKTTWLKNA
-25 LSAVGSSSRSVLGDY
+25 LSAVGSSSRQVLGEY
-40 APTITGAVKTGAEFA
+40 APTITGAVTTGAQLA
-55 RSMATSVRG
+55 RSMNTSVRG
-64 TRRGSMGTNLNQNKY
+64 TRRGSAGTNLNQNKY

-101 NDSRIGDSFMGDGGF
+101 NDKRFEQAIMGDGGF
-116 DNLFDSS
+116 DDLFDS

-145 AGSAEAFTSLNSS
+145 AGTAEAFTSLNSS
-158 ISKQTELTL
+158 ISQQTELTL

-240 DEADDDDGNIN
+240 DDDDDEGSIN
-251 KVVGAHGG
+251 KVIGANGG
-259 FDVEAYKKYVT
+259 FDVSAYKKYVT
-270 KRLKENLSNS
+270 KRLKDNLSNS
-280 GLGMITSIMDENSLK
+280 EFGMLASLMDENMLK
-295 ALAADPLGMASKMVV
+295 QLAANPLGMASSMLV

-334 LMMKKLYDWGEAQ
+334 MMMKKLYDWGEQ
-347 GNDWFGKITGTL
+347 QSNDWFGKITGTI
-359 AKSFGYRAE
+359 AKSFGYRAD
-368 RTNFIDRKNDIEVK
+368 RKNFIDRKNDIEVK
-382 TDAVPFDGETKLA
+382 TDAIPFDGETKVA
-395 ITTTITKELTTQTQY
+395 ITTTITNELATQTQY
-410 LRYIAEH
+410 LKYIAER
-417 MGGNGKGTVNKN
+417 MGGTSDGKVSENQ
-429 KKNLASYMGQR
+429 KNLASYMGQR
-440 ESFDFEEHKYIT
+440 NYFDFKENKLQT
-452 YDQRDN
+452 YDQRDTN
-458 NMLKGIA
+458 ILDGLAK
-465 DAVIDGF
+465 AVTDGF
-472 NNSTFGKN
+472 NNSPFGKN
-480 LTAVINSVEDP
+480 LTAYINSLEND
-491 KDKKNMQSLQ
+491 KEKKNMQSMQ
-501 KQLYMMLDRESANPN
+501 EQLYMALDRNSANPN
-516 ADFTFKDGKAS
+516 ADFTSKNGKVNRT
-527 KAMLKAIERMAG
+527 MLKMIERFSG
-539 DKKSKERF
+539 DDKSKNQF
-547 KNIIRDIGANDP
+547 KNIVSQMTVDDP
-559 NGGNT
+559 FAMNT
-564 LVQGQI
+564 LTQGQI
-570 YANANRNKKIE
+570 YATMNRNKKLDE
-581 EYRKNPTQSGILQTD
+581 LRKNPTQSGILQTD

-604 GKVIPI
+604 GKVIPV
-610 DKLLKD
+610 DTLLKNHV
-616 YIETDAT
+616 ENKSS
-623 GMSSKGIKAKPV
+623 GMSSKGIKYGKV
-635 SYRDAVNNDSFANG
+635 DYRSAIQNNSFANG

-654 SDQLRKATM
+654 SDQLRKASL
-663 QHMSNMGN
+663 QHASRMGD
-671 AFASGDSRAL
+671 AFVNGDAKAL

-696 VSSIDNKLLKPMSAK
+696 VSSIDDKLLKPMKAK
-711 LFGTKDRDGFRRG
+711 LFGTKDDDGFRRG

-738 LEMEHRFTGKAYVD
+738 LEMQHRFTGKAYVD
-752 SEGRTHEKSEDS
+752 SEGRTHEKSETS

-794 TGIKDSIKQ
+794 TGIKDSIKK

-832 EDSLKKKLPDAM
+832 QDSLKKRLPDAM
-844 VGGVAGGAAGLVSG
+844 VGGVAGGAAGLASG

-876 AVGFAHKSDKF
+876 AVGFASKSDKF
-887 QKFMFGDPDK
+887 QKFIFGDQDK

-917 IGGAAIGGL
+917 IGGAALGGI

-947 LLGMAATTAFK
+947 LLGMAATTALK
-958 SKAFHDFLFGD
+958 SKAFHEFLFGD

-980 FKNVFAHVKD
+980 IKNVFSHVKD
-990 KNKDEAGFSLTGKTV
+990 KNKDQAGLSLTGKTV

-1018 ATLLSQIGFM
+1018 ASLLSQIGFM

-1050 AQSDTFSRWLFGNRK
+1050 AQSDTFSRWLFGNKKKK
-1065 DKNDPEYKAG
+1065 DDPEYQAG

-1081 NTLQAHIVQ
+1081 NTLQAYVVQ
-1090 PFKNTVEYIADDM
+1090 PFKNTVQDIADDM
-1103 RITFKYNIL
+1103 RISFKYNIL
-1112 GAIEN
+1112 GVIEN
-1117 AIQPIGEA
+1117 AVQPIGEA
-1125 AADMAFWVKKRATNI
+1125 AADMAFWVKKHTTQI
-1140 FNFVGDTIRDKIAD
+1140 FNKVGDAIRDKIAD

-1159 IRDTLIKP
+1159 ISRTLIQQ
-1167 FATLGTKVA
+1167 FAALGKNVA
-1176 KLSYN
+1176 KLTYN
-1181 VAKQAVLLPFR
+1181 VGKQAVLLPFR

-1210 PIKFA
+1210 PVKFA

-1222 MTGFERATG
+1222 TTGFERATG
-1231 LSLDP
+1231 ISLDP
-1236 IRRASEVVGEGMKKG
+1236 IRKAADVVGETMKKG
-1251 VKGILSAPFRAVGAV
+1251 AKGILSAPFNLVGGV
-1266 ATGIGT
+1266 IGGIGS
-1272 AVGAANNVIEDVDQR
+1272 AVGAANNALEDIDQR
-1287 YNMRKMEKA
+1287 RNMKKMEKA
-1296 GLFND
+1296 GLFDDNV
-1301 EKLYEKYKK
+1301 LYKK
-1310 DKNRGDK
+1310 YQADSKKGDQ
-1317 SYKDWKAEY
+1317 SYKDWKANY
-1326 VRSKN
+1326 VKSQN
-1331 KSGYDYTER
+1331 KSGYDYSKR
-1340 LKNTYE
+1340 LETTYE
-1346 RMSANG
+1346 RMVANG
-1352 QIKPNEDG
+1352 EIKADKNGNLPD
-1360 SMPSFEDWKKD
+1360 FDDWKREYMGKD
-1371 YMRSDFSTRF
+1371 F
-1381 KIQKANEKGER
+1381 KARWSIQKNYEQAER
-1392 AEAKVKYIERN
+1392 AQAKETSRERHN
-1403 KRNKNQKKILK
+1403 REKNQQKILK
-1414 YTGGNQWEDTVQ
+1414 YTGKNQWEDTVA

-1438 IRWYGDAIDSEEQKR
+1438 IRWKGEAIDSEEEKR
-1453 KSEEIKDAATLDD
+1453 KREQISDASAYDA
-1466 KGLATADPK
+1466 KKLANIDPK
-1475 KSSNEVRQLSILQQ
+1475 NATNEVRQISLLQQ
-1489 ILNVIKGL
+1489 ILNSINGL
-1497 NPDGSDL
+1497 NPDGSER
-1504 KHPNLFSNNFNDDNK
+1504 K
-1519 SGRNDDYNGAGLY
+1519 SGRKGKPYKYGEGGPNPTDEEMGVRGVAPETPVGEDELGGLTYSNAEREDFNGAGL
-1532 DAGDNVSDILRA
+1532 DESK
-1544 NEISPEAADGSG
+1544 SG
-1556 RFAVFGDSARDKG
+1556 IFSKLFG
-1569 HADASILGDDNQER
+1569 
-1583 GDYDV
+1583 
-1588 VGMNDSKPGVLSRIF
+1588 
-1603 NRKKKKKHDAGMSAR
+1603 KKKKDEPETEDAHSK
-1618 TASAYEEIL
+1618 TASAFAAIL
-1627 NNTSGRG
+1627 NNTSGEG
-1634 YAEGTDNAEE
+1634 YAEGTDDAKE
-1644 GYSIVGEAG
+1644 GYSLVGEAG

-1664 KVYSDKRKPIRV
+1664 KVYSDKNKPIRV
-1676 EIADFARSAV
+1676 QIADFARNAV
-1686 SKFVKYIRKAV
+1686 SKFAKYLRNSF
-1697 GGGGDNDNADAIP
+1697 GGGGDSGADAIP
-1710 TMGGSQAAISGPTMG
+1710 TMGGSQGAISGPTM
-1725 SGPAALPGPTDTRTA
+1725 SDAPAGLPGPSNTRQA
-1740 ANAYSMIDDGEPAE
+1740 VDAYSIIDGGEAAE
-1754 NNATTGY
+1754 NNATTG
-1761 SGAGGLPV
+1761 SGGMMGLPM
-1769 AIMNTNDSEEG
+1769 AIMNGNSSGEG
-1780 SQTDIQFDSNSV
+1780 SQTDIQLNPNAV
-1792 VASPRMAI
+1792 INNPQMAI

-1807 RDKTLDAAL
+1807 RDKTLDNAL
-1816 TADEAM
+1816 TADESM
-1822 AAKEAEEKESRMN
+1822 AAKAEEKKESRMN

-1840 VEGMA
+1840 VEAMSSK
-1845 DHTKKQVKKTF
+1845 TKEQAKKTF
-1856 DFFKDWGK
+1856 DFFKGWSE
-1864 IFGKKGLITAG
+1864 IFGKKGLIGAG
-1875 LVGLLAFLNKSGL
+1875 LIALLAFLNKSGL
-1888 LQKLLDFIGKGVG
+1888 LKKLLDFLGKGIG
-1901 NVGQAIS
+1901 DIGQSFS

-1915 EDSEWNKKNRANT
+1915 EDAEWNKKNRANT
-1928 NGKSGGEEFQGF
+1928 NGKSGGDEFQGF
-1940 INDIKEFFSG
+1940 LNDIKELFSG
-1950 DILGFL
+1950 DLLGFL

-1963 DAATTAKTRLLYYLA
+1963 DAATTAKTRLLYYMA

-2010 GKGVGNL
+2010 GKGVGNI

-2034 INTLKGSYTL
+2034 INSLKGSYTL

-2054 SASTYD
+2054 NASTYD

-2080 DETSWFA
+2080 DETSWYA
-2087 EMNNAPSDADG
+2087 EVNKAPSDADG

-2107 NDVAND
+2107 ND
-2113 VSDATVN
+2113 
-2120 TASKGGENLGSSIA
+2120 IA
-2134 SEVGDATVSSGTNA
+2134 DEVGDATVSKGT
-2148 AANTTGAVGNA
+2148 TTGANTAGTVVEEVSDAEFNA
-2159 MDNAAASGANQ
+2159 TLKGKGPAPSEVIVDSTGKVMDDAASAGASQ
-2170 IDNVA
+2170 MDNVA
-2175 SSAMTG
+2175 SSVMSG
-2181 STVETATNATAHVAS
+2181 SSRNTLALPGPTVEATTGATTHAVS
-2196 NQTDNAI
+2196 TQVDNAV
-2203 EATARAASNQAD
+2203 T
-2215 NVMSAVAANK
+2215 AVATTK
-2225 ADDVVEQGANLV
+2225 ADDVVETGANLV

-2247 STSKLKKKIISMLQ
+2247 STSKLKKKIIAMLQ

-2280 LADSWI
+2280 LADSWV

-2301 IFGKIA
+2301 VFGKIA

-2317 VSIGTVTI
+2317 VSIGTVTV
-2325 GVSQAVFL
+2325 GVSQIVFL
-2333 TLGAINGITGTARL
+2333 TLGALNGITGTARL

-2375 TVVDIVNEVIAA
+2375 TVVDIVNEVIAT
-2387 SCGFDVLNTAA
+2387 SCGFDILNTAA
-2398 CMIYELIMG
+2398 CLVYELIMG

-2421 KDEYIKDRDE
+2421 KKEYIKDRDK
-2431 KLKSQYEVLK
+2431 KLKSQYETLK

-2450 DDEKAYIEAVNN
+2450 DDADAYIDAVNN

-2469 ESFQDYNSDKNASVM
+2469 KSFRDYNSDKNASVM
-2484 EKGTKK
+2484 EKGTKGIVK
-2490 VVNALKKPASAI
+2490 ALKKPASAI
-2502 SKWWNGSDESHEGY
+2502 SKWWNGKDEQEEGY
-2516 FGVSGNKYLKNKDG
+2516 IGKSGNTYTKNKDG
-2530 SYTIYD
+2530 SYTITD
-2536 KEGNE
+2536 KDGKV
-2541 LGTVGDES
+2541 LGTVGDET
-2549 NFKDDIAGTY
+2549 NFKDDIAGQF
-2559 HQAGKHTKGAKDAV
+2559 HKQGKQTKGAKDTVVKAAKSLGSAASKV
-2573 VSAGKKVIKVAG
+2573 ASGIGSAVSA
-2585 EVKDGIATA
+2585 
-2594 VDNVAKNASA
+2594 VAKDAAA
-2604 FASGVVKAG
+2604 FGSGVVKAG
-2613 ETAWNFFTK
+2613 KNAWDFFTK

-2637 GQWYDMDGY
+2637 GQWYDHEGK
-2646 LHNADGTKTNK
+2646 LHNADGTDAGKM
-2657 QIGSTDLEYLYR
+2657 ISTQDLAYLYR
-2669 AGLVTETKHETVIG
+2669 SGLVTKTKHKTVG
-2683 GTGFEKLVDSG
+2683 ETGFQKLVDSG
-2694 KKKVSGALSALGSKA
+2694 KKKVTSALSSLHEKA
-2709 SEVGSNIVKTV
+2709 SNVAGNIATAVS
-2720 TDFGSKAKEFGA
+2720 DFGSKAMDFGA

-2743 FFHKRDKKIDSTWDL
+2743 FFNKRDKKIDSTWDL

-2774 ADGEKLDEG
+2774 AEGEKLDEG

-2797 LVTPSRWESKTKF
+2797 LVTPSRWASKTGF

-2822 DGLKNIKDSALK
+2822 DGLKNIKDSALDA
-2834 TAKNV
+2834 AKNV

-2846 AANNRKIAKK
+2846 SANNRKIAKK
-2856 YLRIVVGIPGMAKE
+2856 YLKIVAKLPGMAME
-2870 FFGSHADYKYI
+2870 FFGTHTDYKYI
-2881 ESDGSY
+2881 EADGSY

-2895 TSGDSKWYHY
+2895 TSGDAQWYHY

-2913 DEGVDGDYI
+2913 DDGVDGDYI

-2948 IKPGLRKAKE
+2948 IKPGLRKAKD
-2958 KVVDALKGGFKAVG
+2958 KVLGHLSDAWQAVSSFVGNAVKGGA
-2972 SFVKSAASTVADKYK
+2972 TMYK
-2987 KYSNW
+2987 KWRNW
-2992 TQRNRK
+2992 QGRNWDSIK
-2998 FLKGLVMTTKETRY
+2998 NVFLSKTEKRY
-3012 MEADGG
+3012 MDADGT
-3018 YYVKSDFGY
+3018 YYVAANYGF
-3027 THYNPNGDII
+3027 THYNANGDII
-3037 EDAVDADVV
+3037 EDNVDADEVTA
-3046 EPMINS
+3046 MINN
-3052 GLLQPVEHKE
+3052 GLLKETDYTE
-3062 DSKVSQIWKNTIKP
+3062 DSKVSQLWNNKIVP
-3076 GLVKVKDTVFTAF
+3076 GFKSTVKKVGDAF
-3089 SNGYKAVST
+3089 SSGLDAVSK
-3098 FTSNFLKSANH
+3098 FTSNAIDAVGNR
-3109 KIDLMQNWG
+3109 IDLIQNKL
-3118 GRRVDDVKAFFV
+3118 GRGVGDIKSFFV
-3130 GKKETRWM
+3130 GGKKETRWM
-3138 APDETYYVASVNGF
+3138 APDETYYVEAVNGF
-3152 THYNKLGDII
+3152 THYNVNGDII
-3162 EDAVDA
+3162 EDNVDA

-3174 IFAGTLTSVKYT
+3174 IFAGTLKAVEYK
-3186 EPSGMSKIGKSLVEH
+3186 EDSGISKKEDSGISKIGASLAEH
-3201 GKQVVGAFQNGVSA
+3201 GKNLITAFQDGASA

-3230 KSSVEKY
+3230 RSSVEKY

-3252 VGYFEPTGNYYK
+3252 MGYFEPTGNYYK

-3270 EYYSQAGDLLESG
+3270 EYYSQTGDLLESG
-3283 ISDEEVEAK
+3283 ISDEELEAK
-3292 MQAGMITPHEVT
+3292 IQAGMVTPHEVT

-3323 WESAKSVVA
+3323 WESAKSVVT

-3363 VASFTEKEY
+3363 VASFSEKEY
-3372 GELPQFADSSA
+3372 GELPQFADVSA
-3383 GGSGDGAK
+3383 GGSGEGTRD
-3391 GNVFRRAIQ
+3391 VFRRAIQ
-3400 MRQAM
+3400 MRKAM

-3413 RRAMGGGFGKSKFG
+3413 KRMGGGYGRSKVG

-3449 DRYEYN
+3449 DRYDYN

-3514 FGLHSEQRYSPS
+3514 FGLHSEQRYAPS

-3541 LSGTSSGQ
+3541 LSGTSNGN
-3549 GTPYTTAGHYVVAV
+3549 GTPYTSAGHYVVAV

-3578 KSFSRSY
+3578 KNFSRAY
-3585 TPQELVKYT
+3585 TPQELAKYT

-3607 KRPAY
+3607 RRSVY
-3612 NHYTKGGYGKDDKKD
+3612 NHYTKGGYGKDDKK
-3627 KDKDKKNDK
+3627 
-3636 KNDKKATTKSSGSTN
+3636 NDKKATTTSSGSTN

-3661 GFPYLLQGDSRWG
+3661 GFPYLLQNDSRWG

-3679 SIGDPSQ
+3679 SVGDPSQ

-3742 GLTTEE
+3742 GITTEE

-3758 SLKNAKPVI
+3758 SLKNAKAVI
-3767 ASMGPGT
+3767 GSMGPGT

-3787 KDGKIVVNDCASKE
+3787 KDGKIVVNDCASRD
-3801 RSQRTYSPSV
+3801 RSMVTYSPSTFV
-3811 FTSEGSNFWAF
+3811 NEGSNFWAF
-3822 SKNGKGSIGN
+3822 SKDGKGSIGN

-3837 SIAGTNTNGTETTV
+3837 SISGTNTNSNTTATV

-3864 GEVANRALEGALTGN
+3864 SEVANRAVEGVLTGN

-3884 TSFWNPSTGTTTTDA
+3884 TSFWNPSTGTDTTTTTTDA
-3899 TATTTTTTTP
+3899 TTTTTP

-3930 TTGGMTPYGAAG
+3930 TTGGMTPFGAAG

-4099 GVKFLRTIN
+4099 GVKFLRTLN

-4114 GGMNALLN
+4114 GGINAVLN
-4122 RLKGGRG
+4122 RMKGGKG
-4129 STAADAREALVNWM
+4129 SSAADAREALVNWM
-4143 LCIVERN
+4143 MTIVERN
-4150 TYTQSGDRSRVMEGV
+4150 TYTQSSDRSRVMEGV

-4178 KIYETALGKVIGSY
+4178 AIYKTALGMTIGSY

-4200 TVVDGP
+4200 QVVDGP
-4206 NGTMGTYPDESK
+4206 NTTMGTYPSESK
-4218 MLPGDLVFFYSKGSS
+4218 MLPGDLVFFYAHGSS
-4233 GQDGHVEM
+4233 GEDGHVEM
-4241 YIGNGQLCGHG
+4241 YIGNGMLCGHG

-4259 RIHGIKNYIDGRT
+4259 RIHAINTYTDGRVA
-4272 GSGRGTWIQVV
+4272 SGHGTWIQVV
-4283 RYVND
+4283 RYVQD
-4288 GETYNIN
+4288 GQTYTVTA
-4295 EPDKSKMKVQNTF
+4295 PDKSKMKVQNTF

-4322 ATTTTT
+4322 ASNTTSTT
-4328 GSTDATTTTTG
+4328 GATTTSTTSG
-4339 GQEGNSVID
+4339 GQEGNSTID
-4348 KIGNFFGEVSNRAVE
+4348 KIGNFFGEVANRAVE

-4374 NSFWNGTTTTTSSG
+4374 NAFWNGTTTTTTTGG
-4388 DATATSSTIPGNFP
+4388 DSSTTGTSTAIPGNFP
-4402 KYTFTDEQK
+4402 KYTFTDDQK

-4441 EVQFHHPATAE
+4441 EVQFGHPATAE

-4465 AGGGN
+4465 SGGGN

-4497 PRYVTEYDMFPKDA
+4497 PRYVTEYDMFPLDA
-4511 AIAGH
+4511 AISGH
-4516 WYNGRDGENQ
+4516 WYNGRNGENQ
-4526 ADYVKH
+4526 SDYVKH

-4539 ASRGLTAKYTFYKFF
+4539 ASRGLDAKYTFYKFF
-4554 GDNCRL
+4554 GDDCRI
-4560 GDVSGYYERYYQ
+4560 GDVSGYYEQYYQ
-4572 QYKDDDPRPD
+4572 KYKDDDPRPD
-4582 GVTPEPGGSGVG
+4582 GVTPDPGGSGVG
-4594 VRRKNRLSD
+4594 VRKKNRLSD
-4603 PEVLRK
+4603 PETLRK

-4620 GETDNSNNTNTD
+4620 GEDETATQDPNQN
-4632 AQEAPQEPEVY
+4632 QEPVVY
-4643 APTRAQINNRMLAR
+4643 APNRAKINNRMLAR

-4663 RSNAYQRY
+4663 RSNAYQQY
-4671 LDTVQRRENM
+4671 LNRVQRRENM
-4681 KHGGHGVTATSNT
+4681 KHGGHGVTTTSNT
-4694 GFINANTTTYGG
+4694 GFINANNTTYSG

-4727 SKNDSELL
+4727 SKNDTELL

-4752 VTGLSQATEL
+4752 VSGLSQANEL
-4762 LANLKS
+4762 LANLKT

-4775 NKGGDTPVVSTLKQE
+4775 NKGSDTPVVSTLKQE

>member
-10 PVKQRPIKTTWLKNA
+10 PVKSHAIKTTWLKNA
-25 LSAVGSSSRSVLGDY
+25 LSAVGSSSRQVLGEY
-40 APTITGAVKTGAEFA
+40 APTITGAVTTGAQLA
-55 RSMATSVRG
+55 RSMNTSVRG
-64 TRRGSMGTNLNQNKY
+64 TRRGSAGTNLNQNKY

-101 NDSRIGDSFMGDGGF
+101 NDKRFEQAIMGDGGF
-116 DNLFDSS
+116 DDLFES

-145 AGSAEAFTSLNSS
+145 AGTAEAFTSLNSS
-158 ISKQTELTL
+158 ISQQTELTL

-226 FYDKAGQAMTKKES
+226 FYDKAGQAMTKKDS
-240 DEADDDDGNIN
+240 DDEDDDEGSIG
-251 KVVGAHGG
+251 KVIGANGG
-259 FDVEAYKKYVT
+259 FDMGAYKKYVT
-270 KRLKENLSNS
+270 KRLKDNLSNTEF
-280 GLGMITSIMDENSLK
+280 GMLASLMDENMLK
-295 ALAADPLGMASKMVV
+295 QLAANPLGMASSMIV

-317 ISSTIKG
+317 ISTTIKG

-334 LMMKKLYDWGEAQ
+334 MMMKKLYDWGEQ
-347 GNDWFGKITGTL
+347 QSNDWFGKITGTI
-359 AKSFGYRAE
+359 AKSFGYRAD
-368 RTNFIDRKNDIEVK
+368 RKNFIDRKNDIEVK
-382 TDAVPFDGETKLA
+382 TDALPFDGETKVA
-395 ITTTITKELTTQTQY
+395 ITTTITNELATQTQY
-410 LRYIAEH
+410 LKYIAER
-417 MGGNGKGTVNKN
+417 MGGTSDGKVSENQ
-429 KKNLASYMGQR
+429 KNLASYMGQR
-440 ESFDFEEHKYIT
+440 NYFDFKENKLQT
-452 YDQRDN
+452 YDQRDTN
-458 NMLKGIA
+458 ILDGLAK
-465 DAVIDGF
+465 AVTDGF
-472 NNSTFGKN
+472 NNSPFGKN
-480 LTAVINSVEDP
+480 LTAYINSLEND
-491 KDKKNMQSLQ
+491 KEKKNMQSMQ
-501 KQLYMMLDRESANPN
+501 EQLYMALDRNSANPN
-516 ADFTFKDGKAS
+516 ADFTSKNGKVNRT
-527 KAMLKAIERMAG
+527 MLKMIERFSG
-539 DKKSKERF
+539 DDKSKNQF
-547 KNIIRDIGANDP
+547 KNIVSQMTIDDP
-559 NGGNT
+559 LAMNT
-564 LVQGQI
+564 LTQGQI
-570 YANANRNKKIE
+570 YATMNRNKKLDE
-581 EYRKNPTQSGILQTD
+581 LRKNPTQSGILQTD

-604 GKVIPI
+604 GKVIPV
-610 DKLLKD
+610 DTLLKNHV
-616 YIETDAT
+616 ENKSS
-623 GMSSKGIKAKPV
+623 GMSSKGIKYAKV
-635 SYRDAVNNDSFANG
+635 DYRSAIQNNSFANG

-654 SDQLRKATM
+654 SDQLRKASL
-663 QHMSNMGN
+663 QHASRMGD
-671 AFASGDSRAL
+671 AFVNGDAKAL
-681 MQEAGSMI
+681 MQEAGEMI

-696 VSSIDNKLLKPMSAK
+696 VSSIDDKLLKPMKAK
-711 LFGTKDRDGFRRG
+711 LFGTKDDDGFRRG

-752 SEGRTHEKSEDS
+752 SEGKTHEKSETS

-832 EDSLKKKLPDAM
+832 QDSLKKKLPDAM
-844 VGGVAGGAAGLVSG
+844 VGGVAGGAAGLASG

-876 AVGFAHKSDKF
+876 AVGFASKSDKF
-887 QKFMFGDPDK
+887 QKFIFGDQDK

-917 IGGAAIGGL
+917 IGGAALGGI

-947 LLGMAATTAFK
+947 LLGMAATTALK

-969 EKRGSIGVINS
+969 EKRGSIGVVNS
-980 FKNVFAHVKD
+980 IKNVFSHVKD
-990 KNKDEAGFSLTGKTV
+990 KNKDQAGLSLTGKTV

-1018 ATLLSQIGFM
+1018 ASLLSQIGFM

-1050 AQSDTFSRWLFGNRK
+1050 AQSDTFSRWLFGNKKKK
-1065 DKNDPEYKAG
+1065 DDPEYQAG

-1081 NTLQAHIVQ
+1081 NTLQAYVVQ
-1090 PFKNTVEYIADDM
+1090 PFKNTVQDIADDM

-1112 GAIEN
+1112 GVIEN
-1117 AIQPIGEA
+1117 AVQPIGEA
-1125 AADMAFWVKKRATNI
+1125 AADMAFWVKKHTSQI
-1140 FNFVGDTIRDKIAD
+1140 FNKIGDTIRDKIAD

-1159 IRDTLIKP
+1159 IRDTLIRP
-1167 FATLGTKVA
+1167 FASLGKNVA
-1176 KLSYN
+1176 KLTYN
-1181 VAKQAVLLPFR
+1181 VGKQAVLLPFR

-1210 PIKFA
+1210 PVKFA
-1215 KRIMNAI
+1215 KRIMHAI
-1222 MTGFERATG
+1222 TTGFERATG
-1231 LSLDP
+1231 ISLDP
-1236 IRRASEVVGEGMKKG
+1236 IRKAADVVGETMKKG
-1251 VKGILSAPFRAVGAV
+1251 AKGILSAPFKAVKTVVGGA
-1266 ATGIGT
+1266 ADAI
-1272 AVGAANNVIEDVDQR
+1272 GAANNVFEDIDQR
-1287 YNMRKMEKA
+1287 RNMKKMEKA
-1296 GLFND
+1296 GLFDDNV
-1301 EKLYEKYKK
+1301 LYKK
-1310 DKNRGDK
+1310 YQADNKKGDQ
-1317 SYKDWKAEY
+1317 SYKDWKANY
-1326 VRSKN
+1326 VKSQN
-1331 KSGYDYTER
+1331 KSGYDYSER
-1340 LKNTYE
+1340 LKTTYE

-1352 QIKPNEDG
+1352 EIKPDKDG
-1360 SMPSFEDWKKD
+1360 NMPSFEDWKQD
-1371 YMRSDFSTRF
+1371 YMAKDFKGRF
-1381 KIQKANEKGER
+1381 AIQKANEQAER
-1392 AEAKVKYIERN
+1392 AQAKEASRDRHNRE
-1403 KRNKNQKKILK
+1403 KNQKKILK

-1438 IRWYGDAIDSEEQKR
+1438 IRWKGEAIDSEEEKR
-1453 KSEEIKDAATLDD
+1453 KREQISDASAYDA
-1466 KGLATADPK
+1466 KKLANIDPK
-1475 KSSNEVRQLSILQQ
+1475 NATNEVRQISLLQQ
-1489 ILNVIKGL
+1489 ILNSINGL
-1497 NPDGSDL
+1497 NPDGTER
-1504 KHPNLFSNNFNDDNK
+1504 KHGKGKPYKYGEGGENPTDEEMGIRGVAPETPAGEDGLGGLTYSNAEREDF
-1519 SGRNDDYNGAGLY
+1519 NGAGL
-1532 DAGDNVSDILRA
+1532 DESK
-1544 NEISPEAADGSG
+1544 SG
-1556 RFAVFGDSARDKG
+1556 IFSKLFG
-1569 HADASILGDDNQER
+1569 
-1583 GDYDV
+1583 
-1588 VGMNDSKPGVLSRIF
+1588 
-1603 NRKKKKKHDAGMSAR
+1603 KKKKDDPDSESLDAHSK
-1618 TASAYEEIL
+1618 TASAFAAIL
-1627 NNTSGRG
+1627 NNTSGEG
-1634 YAEGTDNAEE
+1634 YAEGTDDAKE
-1644 GYSIVGEAG
+1644 GYSLVGEAG

-1664 KVYSDKRKPIRV
+1664 KVYSDKNKPIRV
-1676 EIADFARSAV
+1676 QIADFARNAV
-1686 SKFVKYIRKAV
+1686 SKFAKYLRNSF
-1697 GGGGDNDNADAIP
+1697 GGGDDSGADAIP
-1710 TMGGSQAAISGPTMG
+1710 TMGGSQGAISGPTM
-1725 SGPAALPGPTDTRTA
+1725 SDAPAGLPGPSNTRQA
-1740 ANAYSMIDDGEPAE
+1740 ADAYSIIDDGEAAE
-1754 NNATTGY
+1754 NNATTG
-1761 SGAGGLPV
+1761 SGGMMGLPL
-1769 AIMNTNDSEEG
+1769 AIMNGNSSGEG
-1780 SQTDIQFDSNSV
+1780 SQTDIQLNPNAV
-1792 VASPRMAI
+1792 INNPQMAI

-1807 RDKTLDAAL
+1807 RDKTLDNAL
-1816 TADEAM
+1816 TADESM
-1822 AAKEAEEKESRMN
+1822 AAKAEEKKESRMN

-1840 VEGMA
+1840 VEAMSSK
-1845 DHTKKQVKKTF
+1845 TKEQAKKTF
-1856 DFFKDWGK
+1856 DFFKGWSE
-1864 IFGKKGLITAG
+1864 IFGKKGLIGAG
-1875 LVGLLAFLNKSGL
+1875 LIALLAFLNKSGL
-1888 LQKLLDFIGKGVG
+1888 LKKLLEFLGKGIGTVG
-1901 NVGQAIS
+1901 GAIG
-1908 DAFSQAS
+1908 DAISQAS
-1915 EDSEWNKKNRANT
+1915 ADSEWQKENRANT
-1928 NGKSGGEEFQGF
+1928 NGKSGSEEFQGF
-1940 INDIKEFFSG
+1940 LNDISELFHG
-1950 DILGFL
+1950 DILGYL
-1956 TNDEGDV
+1956 TNDEGDA
-1963 DAATTAKTRLLYYLA
+1963 DHSTFAKTKLLYKIA
-1978 KKPVQIMYAL
+1978 KKPVQIMYGLGKGLIKGAGAIFKGVGKGVGAL
-1988 GKGVVKG
+1988 GKGVATLIDRTVGQTSFGQGVKG
-1995 AGAVFKGVAKGVGAV
+1995 VVS
-2010 GKGVGNL
+2010 N
-2017 IQRTLGQ
+2017 
-2024 TNFGKGVTDV
+2024 
-2034 INTLKGSYTL
+2034 LKGNYEL
-2044 GKNSTNMPMG
+2044 GKNATNMKMG
-2054 SASTYD
+2054 DASTYD
-2060 NLATSDY
+2060 SMLDSDY
-2067 TIGGSESFDLPDT
+2067 TIGGSESYDLPDT
-2080 DETSWFA
+2080 GEDWYASMNENVGDA
-2087 EMNNAPSDADG
+2087 EVSKG
-2098 ALNSLDKMG
+2098 LDKAGEDM
-2107 NDVAND
+2107 AKD
-2113 VSDATVN
+2113 VSDATV
-2120 TASKGGENLGSSIA
+2120 KGA
-2134 SEVGDATVSSGTNA
+2134 SE
-2148 AANTTGAVGNA
+2148 GA
-2159 MDNAAASGANQ
+2159 
-2170 IDNVA
+2170 DNVA
-2175 SSAMTG
+2175 ETLGKQVDDMSATVTKSGVVAEEVTDAEFKAAAKG
-2181 STVETATNATAHVAS
+2181 SGAAPAEIIMDSAGNIIDDTAEAGAGAASNVLALPGPTLDTATDTAAHVAS
-2196 NQTDNAI
+2196 NTADNLAEAGANQVDNVVSSVVSSKTDDAI
-2203 EATARAASNQAD
+2203 EKGAQV
-2215 NVMSAVAANK
+2215 VM
-2225 ADDVVEQGANLV
+2225 Q
-2237 LNSADEVAEK
+2237 SADSTAEK
-2247 STSKLKKKIISMLQ
+2247 ASSKLKDKIIGMLQ
-2261 SFFEQVGAKVG
+2261 SFFTKVGEKVG
-2272 SAQAAKGK
+2272 SAQATKGK

-2286 GKIMGKITKAFTSEG
+2286 GKIMGKITKAFSKEG
-2301 IFGKIA
+2301 VFGKIA
-2307 KKVTA
+2307 
-2312 ALSAK
+2312 AK
-2317 VSIGTVTI
+2317 VSAVMGAKVTVAGITL
-2325 GVSQAVFL
+2325 GVSEVVFL
-2333 TLGAINGITGTARL
+2333 TLGAINGVTGTARL
-2347 FQVNKNKVDNTMRV
+2347 FQVSKDKVDGTMKI

-2366 GAFTQTFTG
+2366 GAFTQTTTG
-2375 TVVDIVNEVIAA
+2375 TVVDVVNEIIAA
-2387 SCGFDVLNTAA
+2387 TCGFDILNTAA
-2398 CMIYELIMG
+2398 CMIYEIIMG
-2407 KENYDDLQADRASF
+2407 KENYDELQDNRDAF
-2421 KDEYIKDRDE
+2421 KKDYIKDRDK
-2431 KLKSQYEVLK
+2431 KLTKQYETLK
-2441 KAGLTEGKY
+2441 KAGLTDGKY
-2450 DDEKAYIEAVNN
+2450 DDADAYIDAVEK

-2502 SKWWNGSDESHEGY
+2502 SKWWNGSDESQEGY

-2536 KEGNE
+2536 KDGKN

-2559 HQAGKHTKGAKDAV
+2559 HKAGKHTKGAKDAV
-2573 VSAGKKVIKVAG
+2573 VTAGKKVAKVAG
-2585 EVKDGIATA
+2585 EIKDGIASA
-2594 VDNVAKNASA
+2594 VNSVVTNASA

-2613 ETAWNFFTK
+2613 KNAWDFFTK

-2646 LHNADGTKTNK
+2646 LHNADGTKTSK

-2669 AGLVTETKHETVIG
+2669 AGLVTETKHETVTG
-2683 GTGFEKLVDSG
+2683 GTGFEKLLDSG

-2709 SEVGSNIVKTV
+2709 SEVAGNIATAASN
-2720 TDFGSKAKEFGA
+2720 FGSKAMEFGA

-2743 FFHKRDKKIDSTWDL
+2743 FFNKRDKKIDSTWDL

-2797 LVTPSRWESKTKF
+2797 LVTPSRWASKTGF

-2815 NVKEKVS
+2815 SIKEKVS
-2822 DGLKNIKDSALK
+2822 DGLKNIKDSALE

-2846 AANNRKIAKK
+2846 GANNRKIAKK
-2856 YLRIVVGIPGMAKE
+2856 YLKIVAKLPGMAME
-2870 FFGSHADYKYI
+2870 FFGTHTDYKYI
-2881 ESDGSY
+2881 EADGSY

-2895 TSGDSKWYHY
+2895 TSGDAKWYHY

-2913 DEGVDGDYI
+2913 DDGVDGDYI

-2948 IKPGLRKAKE
+2948 IKPGLRKAKD
-2958 KVVDALKGGFKAVG
+2958 KVLGHLSDAWQSVSSFVGNAVKGGANM
-2972 SFVKSAASTVADKYK
+2972 YK
-2987 KYSNW
+2987 KWRNW
-2992 TQRNRK
+2992 QGRNWDSIK
-2998 FLKGLVMTTKETRY
+2998 NVFLSKTEKRY
-3012 MEADGG
+3012 MDADGT
-3018 YYVKSDFGY
+3018 YYVAANYGY
-3027 THYNPNGDII
+3027 THYNANGDII
-3037 EDAVDADVV
+3037 EDNVDADEVTA
-3046 EPMINS
+3046 MINN
-3052 GLLQPVEHKE
+3052 GLLKETDYTE
-3062 DSKVSQIWKNTIKP
+3062 DSKVSQLWNNKIVP
-3076 GLVKVKDTVFTAF
+3076 GFKSTVKKVGDAF
-3089 SNGYKAVST
+3089 SNGLDAVSK
-3098 FTSNFLKSANH
+3098 FTSNAIAAVGNR
-3109 KIDLMQNWG
+3109 IDLIQNKL
-3118 GRRVDDVKAFFV
+3118 GRGVGDFKSFFV

-3138 APDETYYVASVNGF
+3138 APDETYYVEATNGF
-3152 THYNKLGDII
+3152 THYNVNGDII
-3162 EDAVDA
+3162 EDNVDA

-3174 IFAGTLTSVKYT
+3174 IFAGTLKAVEYR
-3186 EPSGMSKIGKSLVEH
+3186 EDSGISKIGASIVEH
-3201 GKQVVGAFQNGVSA
+3201 GKNLITAFQDGASA

-3230 KSSVEKY
+3230 RSSVEKY

-3245 LFKKQTS
+3245 LFKKQTTM
-3252 VGYFEPTGNYYK
+3252 GYFEPTGNYYK

-3270 EYYSQAGDLLESG
+3270 EYYSQTGDLLESG
-3283 ISDEEVEAK
+3283 ISDEELEAK
-3292 MQAGMITPHEVT
+3292 IQAGMVTPHEVT

-3323 WESAKSVVA
+3323 WESAKSVVT

-3363 VASFTEKEY
+3363 VASFSEKEY
-3372 GELPQFADSSA
+3372 GELPQFADTSA
-3383 GGSGDGAK
+3383 GGSGEGTRD
-3391 GNVFRRAIQ
+3391 VFRRAIQ
-3400 MRQAM
+3400 MRKAM

-3413 RRAMGGGFGKSKFG
+3413 RRMGGGYGKSKVG

-3449 DRYEYN
+3449 DRYDYN

-3514 FGLHSEQRYSPS
+3514 FGLHSEQRYAPS

-3541 LSGTSSGQ
+3541 LSGTSNGN
-3549 GTPYTTAGHYVVAV
+3549 GTPYTSAGHYVVAV

-3578 KSFSRSY
+3578 KNFSRAY
-3585 TPQELVKYT
+3585 TPQELAKYT

-3607 KRPAY
+3607 RRRAY
-3612 NHYTKGGYGKDDKKD
+3612 NHYTKGGYGKDDKK
-3627 KDKDKKNDK
+3627 NDK
-3636 KNDKKATTKSSGSTN
+3636 KNDKKDDKKATTTSSGSTN

-3661 GFPYLLQGDSRWG
+3661 GFPYLLQNDSRWG

-3679 SIGDPSQ
+3679 SVGDPSQ

-3742 GLTTEE
+3742 GITTEE

-3758 SLKNAKPVI
+3758 SLKNAKAVI
-3767 ASMGPGT
+3767 GSMGPGT

-3787 KDGKIVVNDCASKE
+3787 KDGKIVVNDCASRD
-3801 RSQRTYSPSV
+3801 RSMVTYSPSTFV
-3811 FTSEGSNFWAF
+3811 NEGSNFWAF
-3822 SKNGKGSIGN
+3822 SKDGKGSIGN

-3837 SIAGTNTNGTETTV
+3837 SISGTNTNSNTTATV

-3864 GEVANRALEGALTGN
+3864 SEVANRAIEGVLTGN

-3884 TSFWNPSTGTTTTDA
+3884 TSFWNPSTGTDTSTTTTDA
-3899 TATTTTTTTP
+3899 TTTTP
-3909 TASSGNLQGNEV
+3909 TTATSGNLQGNEV

-3930 TTGGMTPYGAAG
+3930 TTGGMTPFGAAG

-4099 GVKFLRTIN
+4099 GVKFLRTLN

-4114 GGMNALLN
+4114 GGINAVLN
-4122 RLKGGRG
+4122 RMKGGKG
-4129 STAADAREALVNWM
+4129 SSAADAREALVNWM
-4143 LCIVERN
+4143 MTIVERN
-4150 TYTQSGDRSRVMEGV
+4150 TYTQSSDRSRVMEGV

-4178 KIYETALGKVIGSY
+4178 AIYKTALGMTIGSY

-4200 TVVDGP
+4200 QVVDGP
-4206 NGTMGTYPDESK
+4206 NTTMGTYPSESK
-4218 MLPGDLVFFYSKGSS
+4218 MLPGDLVFFYAHGSS
-4233 GQDGHVEM
+4233 GEDGHVEM
-4241 YIGNGQLCGHG
+4241 YIGNGMLCGHG

-4259 RIHGIKNYIDGRT
+4259 RIHAINTYTDGRVA
-4272 GSGRGTWIQVV
+4272 SGHGTWIQVV
-4283 RYVND
+4283 RYVQD
-4288 GETYNIN
+4288 GQTYTVT

-4322 ATTTTT
+4322 ASNTTSTT
-4328 GSTDATTTTTG
+4328 GATTTSTTSG
-4339 GQEGNSVID
+4339 GQEGNSTID
-4348 KIGNFFGEVSNRAVE
+4348 KIGNFFGEVANRAVE

-4374 NSFWNGTTTTTSSG
+4374 NAFWNGTTTTTTTGG
-4388 DATATSSTIPGNFP
+4388 DSSTTGTSTAIPGNFP
-4402 KYTFTDEQK
+4402 KYTFTDDQK

-4420 ENGGENLAI
+4420 ENGGENLSI

-4441 EVQFHHPATAE
+4441 EVQFNHPATAE

-4497 PRYVTEYDMFPKDA
+4497 PRYVTEYDMFPLDA
-4511 AIAGH
+4511 AISGH
-4516 WYNGRDGENQ
+4516 WYNGRNGENQ
-4526 ADYVKH
+4526 SDYVKH

-4539 ASRGLTAKYTFYKFF
+4539 ASRGLDAKYTFYKFF
-4554 GDNCRL
+4554 GDDCRI
-4560 GDVSGYYERYYQ
+4560 GDVSGYYEQYYQ
-4572 QYKDDDPRPD
+4572 KYKDDDPRPD
-4582 GVTPEPGGSGVG
+4582 GVTPDPGGSGVG
-4594 VRRKNRLSD
+4594 VRKKNRLSD
-4603 PEVLRK
+4603 PETLRK
-4609 IHIIGG
+4609 IHIIGE

-4620 GETDNSNNTNTD
+4620 GEDETATQDPNQN
-4632 AQEAPQEPEVY
+4632 QEPVVY
-4643 APTRAQINNRMLAR
+4643 APNRAKINNRMLAR

-4663 RSNAYQRY
+4663 RSNAYQQY
-4671 LDTVQRRENM
+4671 LNRVQRRENM
-4681 KHGGHGVTATSNT
+4681 KHGGHGVTTTSNT
-4694 GFINANTTTYGG
+4694 GFINANNTTYSG

-4752 VTGLSQATEL
+4752 VSGLSQANEL
-4762 LANLKS
+4762 LATLKT

-4775 NKGGDTPVVSTLKQE
+4775 NKGSDTPVVSTLKQE

>member
-10 PVKQRPIKTTWLKNA
+10 PVKSHAIKTTWLKNA
-25 LSAVGSSSRSVLGDY
+25 LSAVGSSSRQVLGEY
-40 APTITGAVKTGAEFA
+40 APTITGAVTTGAQLA
-55 RSMATSVRG
+55 RSMNTSVRG
-64 TRRGSMGTNLNQNKY
+64 TRRGSAGTNLNQNKY

-101 NDSRIGDSFMGDGGF
+101 NDKRFEQAIMGDGGF
-116 DNLFDSS
+116 DDLFDS

-145 AGSAEAFTSLNSS
+145 AGTAEAFTSLNSS
-158 ISKQTELTL
+158 ISQQTELTL

-226 FYDKAGQAMTKKES
+226 FYDKAGQAMTKKDS
-240 DEADDDDGNIN
+240 DDDDDDDGSIG
-251 KVVGAHGG
+251 KVIGANGG
-259 FDVEAYKKYVT
+259 FDMGAYKKYVT
-270 KRLKENLSNS
+270 KRLKDNLSNS
-280 GLGMITSIMDENSLK
+280 EFGMLASLMDENMLK
-295 ALAADPLGMASKMVV
+295 QLAANPLGMASSMLV

-334 LMMKKLYDWGEAQ
+334 MMMKKLYDWGEQ
-347 GNDWFGKITGTL
+347 QSNDWFGKITGTI
-359 AKSFGYRAE
+359 AKSFGYRAD
-368 RTNFIDRKNDIEVK
+368 RKNFIDRKNDIEIK
-382 TDAVPFDGETKLA
+382 TDAIPFDGETKVA
-395 ITTTITKELTTQTQY
+395 ITTTITNELATQTQY
-410 LRYIAEH
+410 LKYIAER
-417 MGGNGKGTVNKN
+417 MGGTSDGKVSENQ
-429 KKNLASYMGQR
+429 KNLVSYMGQR
-440 ESFDFEEHKYIT
+440 NYFDFKENKLQT
-452 YDQRDN
+452 YDQRDKSI
-458 NMLKGIA
+458 LDGLAK
-465 DAVIDGF
+465 AVTDGF
-472 NNSTFGKN
+472 NNSPFGKN
-480 LTAVINSVEDP
+480 LTAYINSLEND
-491 KDKKNMQSLQ
+491 KEKKNMQSMQ
-501 KQLYMMLDRESANPN
+501 EQLYMALDRNSANPN
-516 ADFTFKDGKAS
+516 ADFTSKNGKVNRT
-527 KAMLKAIERMAG
+527 MLKMIERFRG
-539 DKKSKERF
+539 DDKSKNQF
-547 KNIIRDIGANDP
+547 KNIVSQMTVDDP
-559 NGGNT
+559 LTMNT
-564 LVQGQI
+564 LTQGQI
-570 YANANRNKKIE
+570 YATMNRNKKLDE
-581 EYRKNPTQSGILQTD
+581 LRKNPTQSGILQTD

-604 GKVIPI
+604 GKVIPV
-610 DKLLKD
+610 DTLLKNHV
-616 YIETDAT
+616 ENKSS
-623 GMSSKGIKAKPV
+623 GMSSKGIKYGKV
-635 SYRDAVNNDSFANG
+635 DYRSAIQNNSFANG

-654 SDQLRKATM
+654 SDQLRKASL
-663 QHMSNMGN
+663 QHASRMGD
-671 AFASGDSRAL
+671 AFVNGDAKAL

-696 VSSIDNKLLKPMSAK
+696 VSSIDDKLLKPMKAK
-711 LFGTKDRDGFRRG
+711 LFGTKDDDGFRRG

-738 LEMEHRFTGKAYVD
+738 LEMQHRFTGKAYVD
-752 SEGRTHEKSEDS
+752 SEGKTHEKSETS

-779 KKDEETGERERKGIF
+779 KKDEQTGERERKGIF

-844 VGGVAGGAAGLVSG
+844 VGGVAGGAAGLASG

-869 GGVILGS
+869 GGIILGS
-876 AVGFAHKSDKF
+876 AVGFASKSDKF
-887 QKFMFGDPDK
+887 QKFIFGDQDK

-917 IGGAAIGGL
+917 IGGAALGGI

-947 LLGMAATTAFK
+947 LLGMAATTALK

-969 EKRGSIGVINS
+969 EKRGSIGVVNS
-980 FKNVFAHVKD
+980 IKNVFSHVKD
-990 KNKDEAGFSLTGKTV
+990 KNKDQAGLSLTGKTV

-1065 DKNDPEYKAG
+1065 KKDDPEYQAG

-1081 NTLQAHIVQ
+1081 NTLQAYVVQ
-1090 PFKNTVEYIADDM
+1090 PFKNTVQDIADDM
-1103 RITFKYNIL
+1103 RISFKYNIL
-1112 GAIEN
+1112 GVIEN
-1117 AIQPIGEA
+1117 AVQPIGEA
-1125 AADMAFWVKKRATNI
+1125 AADMAFWVKKHTAQI
-1140 FNFVGDTIRDKIAD
+1140 FNKVGDAIRDKITD

-1159 IRDTLIKP
+1159 IRDTLIRP
-1167 FATLGTKVA
+1167 FASLGKNVA
-1176 KLSYN
+1176 KLTYN
-1181 VAKQAVLLPFR
+1181 VGKQAVLLPFR

-1198 HAIVSPIRKVLH
+1198 HAIVSSIRKVLH
-1210 PIKFA
+1210 PVKFA
-1215 KRIMNAI
+1215 KSIMHAI
-1222 MTGFERATG
+1222 TTGFERATG
-1231 LSLDP
+1231 ISLDP
-1236 IRRASEVVGEGMKKG
+1236 IRKASEWVGDQMKGG
-1251 VKGILSAPFRAVGAV
+1251 VKGVLGMMKKPFEWFGNGVNKV
-1266 ATGIGT
+1266 ADGI
-1272 AVGAANNVIEDVDQR
+1272 GAANAAFEDRSQQR
-1287 YNMRKMEKA
+1287 NMKKMEKA
-1296 GLFND
+1296 GLFDDNV
-1301 EKLYEKYKK
+1301 LYKK
-1310 DKNRGDK
+1310 YQSDTKKGNQ
-1317 SYKDWKAEY
+1317 SYKDWKENY
-1326 VRSKN
+1326 VKSQNR
-1331 KSGYDYTER
+1331 SGYNYSKR
-1340 LKNTYE
+1340 LETTYE
-1346 RMSANG
+1346 RMKANG
-1352 QIKPNEDG
+1352 KLKPDKNGNYQD
-1360 SMPSFEDWKKD
+1360 FDDWKRE
-1371 YMRSDFSTRF
+1371 YMGQDFKARYEV
-1381 KIQKANEKGER
+1381 QKVNEKAER
-1392 AEAKVKYIERN
+1392 AQAKEASRERHN
-1403 KRNKNQKKILK
+1403 REKNQKKILK

-1438 IRWYGDAIDSEEQKR
+1438 IRWKGEAIDSEEEKR
-1453 KSEEIKDAATLDD
+1453 KREQISDVSAYDA
-1466 KGLATADPK
+1466 KKLANIDPK
-1475 KSSNEVRQLSILQQ
+1475 NATNEVRQISLLQQ
-1489 ILNVIKGL
+1489 ILNSINGL
-1497 NPDGSDL
+1497 NPDGSER
-1504 KHPNLFSNNFNDDNK
+1504 K
-1519 SGRNDDYNGAGLY
+1519 SGRKGKPYKYGEGGPNPTDEEMGVRGVAPETPVGEDGLGGLTYSNAEREDFNGAGL
-1532 DAGDNVSDILRA
+1532 DESK
-1544 NEISPEAADGSG
+1544 SG
-1556 RFAVFGDSARDKG
+1556 IFSKLFG
-1569 HADASILGDDNQER
+1569 
-1583 GDYDV
+1583 
-1588 VGMNDSKPGVLSRIF
+1588 
-1603 NRKKKKKHDAGMSAR
+1603 KKKKDEPETEDAHSK
-1618 TASAYEEIL
+1618 TASAFAAIL
-1627 NNTSGRG
+1627 NNTSGEG
-1634 YAEGTDNAEE
+1634 YAEGTDDAKE
-1644 GYSIVGEAG
+1644 GYSLVGEAG

-1664 KVYSDKRKPIRV
+1664 KVYSDKNKPIRV
-1676 EIADFARSAV
+1676 QIADFARNAV
-1686 SKFVKYIRKAV
+1686 SKFAKYLRNSF
-1697 GGGGDNDNADAIP
+1697 GGGGDSGADAIP
-1710 TMGGSQAAISGPTMG
+1710 TMGGSQGAISGPTM
-1725 SGPAALPGPTDTRTA
+1725 SDAPAGLPGPSNTRQA
-1740 ANAYSMIDDGEPAE
+1740 ADAYSIIDGGEAAE
-1754 NNATTGY
+1754 NNATTG
-1761 SGAGGLPV
+1761 SGGMMGLPL
-1769 AIMNTNDSEEG
+1769 AIMNSNSSGEG
-1780 SQTDIQFDSNSV
+1780 SQTDIQLNPNDVINN
-1792 VASPRMAI
+1792 PQMAI

-1807 RDKTLDAAL
+1807 RDKTLDNAL
-1816 TADEAM
+1816 TADESM
-1822 AAKEAEEKESRMN
+1822 AAKAEEKKESRMN
-1835 RILDA
+1835 RILEA

-1845 DHTKKQVKKTF
+1845 GKTKEQAKKTF
-1856 DFFKDWGK
+1856 DFFKGWSE
-1864 IFGKKGLITAG
+1864 IFGKKGLIGAG
-1875 LVGLLAFLNKSGL
+1875 LIALLAFLNKSGL
-1888 LQKLLDFIGKGVG
+1888 LKKLLDFLGKGIG
-1901 NVGQAIS
+1901 DIGQSFS

-1915 EDSEWNKKNRANT
+1915 EDAEWNKKNRANT
-1928 NGKSGGEEFQGF
+1928 NGKSGGDEFQGF
-1940 INDIKEFFSG
+1940 LNDIKELFSG
-1950 DILGFL
+1950 DLLGFL

-1963 DAATTAKTRLLYYLA
+1963 DAATTAKTRLLYYMA

-2010 GKGVGNL
+2010 GKGVGNI

-2024 TNFGKGVTDV
+2024 TNFGKGATDV
-2034 INTLKGSYTL
+2034 INSLKGSYTL

-2054 SASTYD
+2054 NASTYD

-2080 DETSWFA
+2080 DETSWYA
-2087 EMNNAPSDADG
+2087 EVNKAPSDADG

-2107 NDVAND
+2107 ND
-2113 VSDATVN
+2113 
-2120 TASKGGENLGSSIA
+2120 IA
-2134 SEVGDATVSSGTNA
+2134 DEVGDATVSKGT
-2148 AANTTGAVGNA
+2148 TTGANTAGTVVEEVSDA
-2159 MDNAAASGANQ
+2159 EFNAALKGKGPAPSEIIVDSTGKVMDDAASAGASQ
-2170 IDNVA
+2170 MDNVA
-2175 SSAMTG
+2175 TSVMSGSSRNTLALPG
-2181 STVETATNATAHVAS
+2181 PTVEATTGATTHAVS
-2196 NQTDNAI
+2196 TQVDNAV
-2203 EATARAASNQAD
+2203 T
-2215 NVMSAVAANK
+2215 AVATTK
-2225 ADDVVEQGANLV
+2225 ADDVVETGANLV

-2247 STSKLKKKIISMLQ
+2247 STSKLKKKIIAMLQ

-2280 LADSWI
+2280 LADSWV

-2301 IFGKIA
+2301 VFGKIA

-2317 VSIGTVTI
+2317 VSIGTVTV
-2325 GVSQAVFL
+2325 GVSQIVFL
-2333 TLGAINGITGTARL
+2333 TLGALNGITGTARL

-2375 TVVDIVNEVIAA
+2375 TVVDIVNEVIAT
-2387 SCGFDVLNTAA
+2387 SCGFDILNTAA
-2398 CMIYELIMG
+2398 CLVYELIMG
-2407 KENYDDLQADRASF
+2407 KENYDDLQEDRASF
-2421 KDEYIKDRDE
+2421 KKEYIKDRDK
-2431 KLKSQYEVLK
+2431 KLKSQYETLK

-2450 DDEKAYIEAVNN
+2450 DDADAYIDAVNN

-2469 ESFQDYNSDKNASVM
+2469 KSFRDYNSDKNASVM
-2484 EKGTKK
+2484 EKGTKGIVK
-2490 VVNALKKPASAI
+2490 ALKKPASAI
-2502 SKWWNGSDESHEGY
+2502 SKWWNGKDEQEEGY
-2516 FGVSGNKYLKNKDG
+2516 IGKSGNTYTKNKDG
-2530 SYTIYD
+2530 SYTITD
-2536 KEGNE
+2536 KDGKV
-2541 LGTVGDES
+2541 LGTVGDET
-2549 NFKDDIAGTY
+2549 NFKDDIAGQF
-2559 HQAGKHTKGAKDAV
+2559 HKQGKQTKGAKDTVVKAAKSLGSAASKV
-2573 VSAGKKVIKVAG
+2573 ASGIGSAVSA
-2585 EVKDGIATA
+2585 
-2594 VDNVAKNASA
+2594 VAKDAAA
-2604 FASGVVKAG
+2604 FGSGVVKAG
-2613 ETAWNFFTK
+2613 KNAWDFFTK

-2637 GQWYDMDGY
+2637 GQWYDHEGK
-2646 LHNADGTKTNK
+2646 LHNADGTDAGKM
-2657 QIGSTDLEYLYR
+2657 ISTQDLSYLYR
-2669 AGLVTETKHETVIG
+2669 SGLVTKTKHKTVG
-2683 GTGFEKLVDSG
+2683 ETGFQKLVDSG
-2694 KKKVSGALSALGSKA
+2694 KKKVTSALSSLHEKA
-2709 SEVGSNIVKTV
+2709 SNVAGNIATAVS
-2720 TDFGSKAKEFGA
+2720 DFGSKAMDFGA

-2743 FFHKRDKKIDSTWDL
+2743 FFNKRDKKIDSTWDL

-2797 LVTPSRWESKTKF
+2797 LVTPSRWASKTGF

-2822 DGLKNIKDSALK
+2822 DGLKNIKDSALDA
-2834 TAKNV
+2834 AKNV

-2846 AANNRKIAKK
+2846 SANNRKIAKK
-2856 YLRIVVGIPGMAKE
+2856 YLKIVAKLPGMAME
-2870 FFGSHADYKYI
+2870 FFGTHTDYKYI
-2881 ESDGSY
+2881 EADGSY

-2895 TSGDSKWYHY
+2895 TSGDAQWYHY

-2913 DEGVDGDYI
+2913 DDGVDGDYI
-2922 EGMYTSGAL
+2922 QGMYTSGAL

-2948 IKPGLRKAKE
+2948 IKPGLRKAKD
-2958 KVVDALKGGFKAVG
+2958 KVLGHLSDAWQAVSSFVGNAVKGGA
-2972 SFVKSAASTVADKYK
+2972 TMYK
-2987 KYSNW
+2987 KWRNW
-2992 TQRNRK
+2992 QGRNWDSIK
-2998 FLKGLVMTTKETRY
+2998 NVFLSKTEKRY
-3012 MEADGG
+3012 MDADGT
-3018 YYVKSDFGY
+3018 YYVAANYGY
-3027 THYNPNGDII
+3027 THYNANGDII
-3037 EDAVDADVV
+3037 EDNVDADEVTA
-3046 EPMINS
+3046 MINN
-3052 GLLQPVEHKE
+3052 GLLKETDYTE
-3062 DSKVSQIWKNTIKP
+3062 DSKVSQLWNNKIVP
-3076 GLVKVKDTVFTAF
+3076 GFKSTVKKVGDAF
-3089 SNGYKAVST
+3089 SSGLDAVSK
-3098 FTSNFLKSANH
+3098 FTSNAIDAVGNR
-3109 KIDLMQNWG
+3109 IDLIQNKL
-3118 GRRVDDVKAFFV
+3118 GRGVGDIKSFFV
-3130 GKKETRWM
+3130 GGKKETRWM
-3138 APDETYYVASVNGF
+3138 APDETYYVEAVNGF
-3152 THYNKLGDII
+3152 THYNVNGDII
-3162 EDAVDA
+3162 EDNVDA

-3174 IFAGTLTSVKYT
+3174 IFAGTLKAVEYK
-3186 EPSGMSKIGKSLVEH
+3186 EDSGISKIGASLAEH
-3201 GKQVVGAFQNGVSA
+3201 GKNLITAFQDGASA

-3230 KSSVEKY
+3230 RSSVEKY

-3252 VGYFEPTGNYYK
+3252 MGYFEPTGNYYK

-3270 EYYSQAGDLLESG
+3270 EYYSQTGDLLESG
-3283 ISDEEVEAK
+3283 ISDEELEAK
-3292 MQAGMITPHEVT
+3292 IQAGMVTPHEVT

-3323 WESAKSVVA
+3323 WESAKSVVT

-3363 VASFTEKEY
+3363 VASFSEKEY
-3372 GELPQFADSSA
+3372 GELPQFADVSA
-3383 GGSGDGAK
+3383 GGSGEGTRD
-3391 GNVFRRAIQ
+3391 VFRRAIQ
-3400 MRQAM
+3400 MRKAM

-3413 RRAMGGGFGKSKFG
+3413 KRMGGGYGRSKVG

-3449 DRYEYN
+3449 DRYDYN

-3514 FGLHSEQRYSPS
+3514 FGLHSEQRYAPS

-3541 LSGTSSGQ
+3541 LSGTSNGN
-3549 GTPYTTAGHYVVAV
+3549 GTPYTSAGHYVVAV

-3578 KSFSRSY
+3578 KNFSRAY
-3585 TPQELVKYT
+3585 TPQELAKYT

-3607 KRPAY
+3607 RRSAY
-3612 NHYTKGGYGKDDKKD
+3612 NHYTKGGYGKDDKK
-3627 KDKDKKNDK
+3627 NDK
-3636 KNDKKATTKSSGSTN
+3636 KNDKKATTTSSGSTN

-3661 GFPYLLQGDSRWG
+3661 GFPYLLQNDSRWG

-3679 SIGDPSQ
+3679 SVGDPSQ

-3742 GLTTEE
+3742 GITTEE

-3758 SLKNAKPVI
+3758 SLKNAKAVI
-3767 ASMGPGT
+3767 GSMGPGT

-3787 KDGKIVVNDCASKE
+3787 KDGKIVVNDCASRD
-3801 RSQRTYSPSV
+3801 RSMVTYSPSTFV
-3811 FTSEGSNFWAF
+3811 NEGSNFWAF
-3822 SKNGKGSIGN
+3822 SKDGKGSIGN

-3837 SIAGTNTNGTETTV
+3837 SIAGSNTNSNTTATV

-3864 GEVANRALEGALTGN
+3864 SEVANRAVEGVLTGN

-3884 TSFWNPSTGTTTTDA
+3884 TSFWNPSTGTDTSTTTTDA
-3899 TATTTTTTTP
+3899 TTTP
-3909 TASSGNLQGNEV
+3909 TTATSGNLQGNEV

-3930 TTGGMTPYGAAG
+3930 TTGGMTPFGAAG

-4099 GVKFLRTIN
+4099 GVKFLRTLN

-4114 GGMNALLN
+4114 GGINAVLN
-4122 RLKGGRG
+4122 RMKGGKG
-4129 STAADAREALVNWM
+4129 SSAADAREALVNWM
-4143 LCIVERN
+4143 MTIVERN
-4150 TYTQSGDRSRVMEGV
+4150 TYTQSSDRSRVMEGV

-4178 KIYETALGKVIGSY
+4178 AIYKTALGMTIGSY

-4200 TVVDGP
+4200 QVVDGP
-4206 NGTMGTYPDESK
+4206 NTTMGTYPSESK
-4218 MLPGDLVFFYSKGSS
+4218 MLPGDLVFFYAHGSS
-4233 GQDGHVEM
+4233 GEDGHVEM
-4241 YIGNGQLCGHG
+4241 YIGNGMLCGHG

-4259 RIHGIKNYIDGRT
+4259 RIHAINTYTDGRVA
-4272 GSGRGTWIQVV
+4272 SGHGTWIQVV
-4283 RYVND
+4283 RYVQD
-4288 GETYNIN
+4288 GQTYTVT

-4322 ATTTTT
+4322 ASNTTSTT
-4328 GSTDATTTTTG
+4328 GATTTSTTSG
-4339 GQEGNSVID
+4339 GQEGNSTID
-4348 KIGNFFGEVSNRAVE
+4348 KIGNFFGEVANRAVE

-4374 NSFWNGTTTTTSSG
+4374 NAFWNGTTTTTTTGGDSSTTG
-4388 DATATSSTIPGNFP
+4388 SSTTIPGNFP
-4402 KYTFTDEQK
+4402 KYTFTDDQK

-4441 EVQFHHPATAE
+4441 EVQFNHPATAE

-4465 AGGGN
+4465 SGGGS

-4482 YDAITQVLEQ
+4482 YDAITEVLEQ

-4497 PRYVTEYDMFPKDA
+4497 PRYVTEYDMFPLDA
-4511 AIAGH
+4511 AISGH
-4516 WYNGRDGENQ
+4516 WYNGRNGENQ
-4526 ADYVKH
+4526 SDYVKH

-4539 ASRGLTAKYTFYKFF
+4539 ASRGLDAKYTFYKFF
-4554 GDNCRL
+4554 GDDCRI
-4560 GDVSGYYERYYQ
+4560 GDVSGYYEQYYQ
-4572 QYKDDDPRPD
+4572 KYKDDDPRPD
-4582 GVTPEPGGSGVG
+4582 GVTPDPGGSGVG
-4594 VRRKNRLSD
+4594 VRKKNRLSD
-4603 PEVLRK
+4603 PETLRK

-4620 GETDNSNNTNTD
+4620 GEDETVTQDPNQN
-4632 AQEAPQEPEVY
+4632 QEPVVY
-4643 APTRAQINNRMLAR
+4643 APNRAKINNRMLAR

-4663 RSNAYQRY
+4663 RSNAYQQY
-4671 LDTVQRRENM
+4671 LNRVQRRENM
-4681 KHGGHGVTATSNT
+4681 KHGGHGVTTTSNT
-4694 GFINANTTTYGG
+4694 GFINANNTTYSG

-4727 SKNDSELL
+4727 SKNDTELL

-4752 VTGLSQATEL
+4752 VSGLSQANEL
-4762 LANLKS
+4762 LANLKT

-4775 NKGGDTPVVSTLKQE
+4775 NKGSDTPVVSTLKQE

>member
-10 PVKQRPIKTTWLKNA
+10 PVKSHAIKTTWLKNA
-25 LSAVGSSSRSVLGDY
+25 LSAVGSSSRQVLGEY
-40 APTITGAVKTGAEFA
+40 APTITGAVTTGAQLA
-55 RSMATSVRG
+55 RSMNTSVRG
-64 TRRGSMGTNLNQNKY
+64 TRRGSAGTNLNQNKY

-101 NDSRIGDSFMGDGGF
+101 NDKRFEQAIMGDGGF
-116 DNLFDSS
+116 DDLFDS

-145 AGSAEAFTSLNSS
+145 AGTAEAFTSLNSS
-158 ISKQTELTL
+158 ISQQTELTL

-240 DEADDDDGNIN
+240 DDDDDEGSIN
-251 KVVGAHGG
+251 KVIGANGG
-259 FDVEAYKKYVT
+259 FDISAYKKYVT
-270 KRLKENLSNS
+270 KRLKDNLSNS
-280 GLGMITSIMDENSLK
+280 EFGMLASLMDENMLK
-295 ALAADPLGMASKMVV
+295 QLAANPLGMASSMLV

-334 LMMKKLYDWGEAQ
+334 MMMKKLYDWGEQ
-347 GNDWFGKITGTL
+347 QSNDWFGKITGTI
-359 AKSFGYRAE
+359 AKSFGYRAD
-368 RTNFIDRKNDIEVK
+368 RKNFIDRKNDIEVK
-382 TDAVPFDGETKLA
+382 TDAIPFDGETKVA
-395 ITTTITKELTTQTQY
+395 ITTTITNELATQTQY
-410 LRYIAEH
+410 LKYIAER
-417 MGGNGKGTVNKN
+417 MGGTSDGKVSENQ
-429 KKNLASYMGQR
+429 KNLASYMGQR
-440 ESFDFEEHKYIT
+440 NYFDFKENKLQT
-452 YDQRDN
+452 YDQRDKSI
-458 NMLKGIA
+458 LDGLAK
-465 DAVIDGF
+465 AVTDGF
-472 NNSTFGKN
+472 NNSPFGKN
-480 LTAVINSVEDP
+480 LTAYINSLEND
-491 KDKKNMQSLQ
+491 KEKKNMQSMQ
-501 KQLYMMLDRESANPN
+501 EQLYMALDRNSANPN
-516 ADFTFKDGKAS
+516 ADFTSKNGKVNRT
-527 KAMLKAIERMAG
+527 MLKMIERFSG
-539 DKKSKERF
+539 DDKSKNQF
-547 KNIIRDIGANDP
+547 KNIVSQMAVDDP
-559 NGGNT
+559 LTMNT
-564 LVQGQI
+564 LTQGQI
-570 YANANRNKKIE
+570 YATMNRNKKLDE
-581 EYRKNPTQSGILQTD
+581 LRKNPTQSGILQTD

-604 GKVIPI
+604 GKVIPV
-610 DKLLKD
+610 DTLLKNHV
-616 YIETDAT
+616 ENKSS
-623 GMSSKGIKAKPV
+623 GMSSKGIKYGKV
-635 SYRDAVNNDSFANG
+635 DYRSAIRNDSFANG

-654 SDQLRKATM
+654 SDQLRKASL
-663 QHMSNMGN
+663 QHASRMGD
-671 AFASGDSRAL
+671 AFVNGDARAL
-681 MQEAGSMI
+681 MQEAGEMI

-696 VSSIDNKLLKPMSAK
+696 VSSINDKLLKPMKAK
-711 LFGTKDRDGFRRG
+711 LFGTKDDDGFRRG

-752 SEGRTHEKSEDS
+752 SEGKTHEKSETS

-779 KKDEETGERERKGIF
+779 KKDEQTGERERKGIF

-832 EDSLKKKLPDAM
+832 QDSLKKKLPDAM
-844 VGGVAGGAAGLVSG
+844 VGGVAGGAAGLASG

-876 AVGFAHKSDKF
+876 AVGFASKSDKF
-887 QKFMFGDPDK
+887 QKFIFGDQDK

-917 IGGAAIGGL
+917 IGGAALGGI

-947 LLGMAATTAFK
+947 LLGMAATTALK

-980 FKNVFAHVKD
+980 IKNVFSHVKD
-990 KNKDEAGFSLTGKTV
+990 KNKDQAGLSLTGKTV

-1018 ATLLSQIGFM
+1018 ASLLSQIGFM

-1050 AQSDTFSRWLFGNRK
+1050 AQSDTFSRWLFGNKKKK
-1065 DKNDPEYKAG
+1065 DDPEYQAG

-1081 NTLQAHIVQ
+1081 NTLQAYVVQ
-1090 PFKNTVEYIADDM
+1090 PFKNTVQDIADDM
-1103 RITFKYNIL
+1103 RISFKYNIL
-1112 GAIEN
+1112 GVIEN
-1117 AIQPIGEA
+1117 AVQPIGEA
-1125 AADMAFWVKKRATNI
+1125 AADMAFWVKKHTTQI
-1140 FNFVGDTIRDKIAD
+1140 FNKVGDAIRDKIAD

-1159 IRDTLIKP
+1159 ISRTLIQP
-1167 FATLGTKVA
+1167 FAALGKNVA
-1176 KLSYN
+1176 KLTYN
-1181 VAKQAVLLPFR
+1181 VGKQAVLLPFR

-1210 PIKFA
+1210 PVKFA

-1222 MTGFERATG
+1222 TTGFERATG
-1231 LSLDP
+1231 ISLDP
-1236 IRRASEVVGEGMKKG
+1236 IRKAADVVGETMKKG
-1251 VKGILSAPFRAVGAV
+1251 AKGILSAPFNLVGGV
-1266 ATGIGT
+1266 IEGIGS
-1272 AVGAANNVIEDVDQR
+1272 AVGAANNALEDIDQR
-1287 YNMRKMEKA
+1287 RNMKKMEKA
-1296 GLFND
+1296 GLFDDNV
-1301 EKLYEKYKK
+1301 LYKK
-1310 DKNRGDK
+1310 YQADSKKGDQ
-1317 SYKDWKAEY
+1317 SYKDWKANY
-1326 VRSKN
+1326 VKSQN
-1331 KSGYDYTER
+1331 KSGYDYSKR
-1340 LKNTYE
+1340 LETTYE
-1346 RMSANG
+1346 RMVANG
-1352 QIKPNEDG
+1352 EIKPDKNGNLPD
-1360 SMPSFEDWKKD
+1360 FDDWKREYMGKD
-1371 YMRSDFSTRF
+1371 F
-1381 KIQKANEKGER
+1381 KARWSIQKNYEQAER
-1392 AEAKVKYIERN
+1392 AQAKETSRERHN
-1403 KRNKNQKKILK
+1403 REKNQQKILK
-1414 YTGGNQWEDTVQ
+1414 YTGKNQWEDTVA

-1438 IRWYGDAIDSEEQKR
+1438 IRWKGEAIDSEEEKR
-1453 KSEEIKDAATLDD
+1453 KREQISDASAYDA
-1466 KGLATADPK
+1466 KKLANIDPK
-1475 KSSNEVRQLSILQQ
+1475 NATNEVRQISLLQQ
-1489 ILNVIKGL
+1489 ILNSINGL
-1497 NPDGSDL
+1497 NPDGSER
-1504 KHPNLFSNNFNDDNK
+1504 K
-1519 SGRNDDYNGAGLY
+1519 SGRKGKPYKYGEGGPNPTDEEMGVRGVAPETPVGEDGLGGLTYSNAEREDFNGAGL
-1532 DAGDNVSDILRA
+1532 DESK
-1544 NEISPEAADGSG
+1544 SG
-1556 RFAVFGDSARDKG
+1556 IFSKLFG
-1569 HADASILGDDNQER
+1569 
-1583 GDYDV
+1583 
-1588 VGMNDSKPGVLSRIF
+1588 
-1603 NRKKKKKHDAGMSAR
+1603 KKKKDEPETEDAHSK
-1618 TASAYEEIL
+1618 TASAFAAIL
-1627 NNTSGRG
+1627 NNTSGEG
-1634 YAEGTDNAEE
+1634 YAEGTDDAKE
-1644 GYSIVGEAG
+1644 GYSLVGEAG

-1664 KVYSDKRKPIRV
+1664 KVYSDKNKPIRV
-1676 EIADFARSAV
+1676 QIADFARNAV
-1686 SKFVKYIRKAV
+1686 SKFAKYLRNSF
-1697 GGGGDNDNADAIP
+1697 GGGGDSGADAIP
-1710 TMGGSQAAISGPTMG
+1710 TMGGSQGAISGPTM
-1725 SGPAALPGPTDTRTA
+1725 SDAPAGLPGPSNTRQA
-1740 ANAYSMIDDGEPAE
+1740 VDAYSIIDGGEAAE
-1754 NNATTGY
+1754 NNATTG
-1761 SGAGGLPV
+1761 SGGMMSLPM
-1769 AIMNTNDSEEG
+1769 AIMNGNSSGEG
-1780 SQTDIQFDSNSV
+1780 SQTDIQLNPNAV
-1792 VASPRMAI
+1792 INNPQMAI

-1807 RDKTLDAAL
+1807 RDKTLDNAL
-1816 TADEAM
+1816 TADESM
-1822 AAKEAEEKESRMN
+1822 AAKAEEKKESRMN

-1840 VEGMA
+1840 VEAMSSK
-1845 DHTKKQVKKTF
+1845 TKEQAKKTF
-1856 DFFKDWGK
+1856 DFFKGWSE
-1864 IFGKKGLITAG
+1864 IFGKKGLIGAG
-1875 LVGLLAFLNKSGL
+1875 LIALLAFLNKSGL
-1888 LQKLLDFIGKGVG
+1888 LKKLLDFLGKGIG
-1901 NVGQAIS
+1901 DIGQSFS

-1915 EDSEWNKKNRANT
+1915 EDAEWNKKNRANT
-1928 NGKSGGEEFQGF
+1928 NGKSGGDEFQGF
-1940 INDIKEFFSG
+1940 LNDISELFHG
-1950 DILGFL
+1950 DILGYL
-1956 TNDEGDV
+1956 TNDEGDA
-1963 DAATTAKTRLLYYLA
+1963 DHSTFAKTKLLYKVA
-1978 KKPVQIMYAL
+1978 KKPVQLLYGL
-1988 GKGVVKG
+1988 GKGIVKG
-1995 AGAVFKGVAKGVGAV
+1995 GAAVAKGIGKGVSTI

-2017 IQRTLGQ
+2017 LGHTLGKTRVGQ
-2024 TNFGKGVTDV
+2024 AIGNVGKG
-2034 INTLKGSYTL
+2034 ISNTLGSFKNAYTSGTTFTNPIEFGSAREAKLMSNGYTL
-2044 GKNSTNMPMG
+2044 GG
-2054 SASTYD
+2054 AQEI
-2060 NLATSDY
+2060 NLP
-2067 TIGGSESFDLPDT
+2067 SEEPN
-2080 DETSWFA
+2080 WFA
-2087 EMNNAPSDADG
+2087 NMGGTADNAAG
-2098 ALNSLDKMG
+2098 T
-2107 NDVAND
+2107 VA
-2113 VSDATVN
+2113 
-2120 TASKGGENLGSSIA
+2120 
-2134 SEVGDATVSSGTNA
+2134 DATVSGVTKEADNGATGILSGINYGNYVDDATEAVVKNGADDVAKGATNVV
-2148 AANTTGAVGNA
+2148 TGALPGPTVPLLPGPTLNT
-2159 MDNAAASGANQ
+2159 AA
-2170 IDNVA
+2170 D
-2175 SSAMTG
+2175 
-2181 STVETATNATAHVAS
+2181 TAAHVAS
-2196 NQTDNAI
+2196 SKTDDAI
-2203 EATARAASNQAD
+2203 EKGAQV
-2215 NVMSAVAANK
+2215 VM
-2225 ADDVVEQGANLV
+2225 Q
-2237 LNSADEVAEK
+2237 SADSTAEK
-2247 STSKLKKKIISMLQ
+2247 ATSKLKDKIIGMLQ
-2261 SFFEQVGAKVG
+2261 SFFTKVGEKVG
-2272 SAQAAKGK
+2272 SAQATKGK
-2280 LADSWI
+2280 LADSWV
-2286 GKIMGKITKAFTSEG
+2286 GKIMGKITKAFSKEG
-2301 IFGKIA
+2301 VFGKIA
-2307 KKVTA
+2307 
-2312 ALSAK
+2312 AK
-2317 VSIGTVTI
+2317 VSAVMGAKVTVAGVTL
-2325 GVSQAVFL
+2325 GVSEVVFL
-2333 TLGAINGITGTARL
+2333 TLGVINGVTGTARL
-2347 FQVNKNKVDNTMRV
+2347 FQVSKDKVDGTMRI

-2366 GAFTQTFTG
+2366 GAFTQTITG
-2375 TVVDIVNEVIAA
+2375 TVVDVVNEIIAA
-2387 SCGFDVLNTAA
+2387 TCGFDILNTAA

-2407 KENYDDLQADRASF
+2407 KENYDELQDDRDAF
-2421 KDEYIKDRDE
+2421 KKDYIKDRDK
-2431 KLKSQYEVLK
+2431 KLTKQYETLK
-2441 KAGLTEGKY
+2441 KAGLTDGKY
-2450 DDEKAYIEAVNN
+2450 DDADAYIDAVEK

-2469 ESFQDYNSDKNASVM
+2469 KSFQDYNSDKNASVM

-2502 SKWWNGSDESHEGY
+2502 SKWWNGKDEQEEGY
-2516 FGVSGNKYLKNKDG
+2516 IGKSGNTYTKNKDG
-2530 SYTIYD
+2530 SYTITD
-2536 KEGNE
+2536 KDGKV
-2541 LGTVGDES
+2541 LGTVGDET
-2549 NFKDDIAGTY
+2549 NFKDDIAGQF
-2559 HQAGKHTKGAKDAV
+2559 HKQGKQTKGAKDTVVKAAKSLGSAASKV
-2573 VSAGKKVIKVAG
+2573 ASGIGSAVSA
-2585 EVKDGIATA
+2585 
-2594 VDNVAKNASA
+2594 VAKDAAA
-2604 FASGVVKAG
+2604 FGSGVVKAG
-2613 ETAWNFFTK
+2613 KNAWDFFTK

-2637 GQWYDMDGY
+2637 GQWYDHEGK
-2646 LHNADGTKTNK
+2646 LHNADGTDAGKM
-2657 QIGSTDLEYLYR
+2657 ISTQDLSYLYR
-2669 AGLVTETKHETVIG
+2669 SGLVTKTKHKTVG
-2683 GTGFEKLVDSG
+2683 ETGFQKLVDSG
-2694 KKKVSGALSALGSKA
+2694 KKKVTSALSSLHEKA
-2709 SEVGSNIVKTV
+2709 SNVAGNIATAVS
-2720 TDFGSKAKEFGA
+2720 DFGSKAMDFGA

-2743 FFHKRDKKIDSTWDL
+2743 FFNKRDKKIDSTWEL

-2797 LVTPSRWESKTKF
+2797 LVTPSRWASKTGF

-2822 DGLKNIKDSALK
+2822 DGLKNIKDSALDA
-2834 TAKNV
+2834 AKNV

-2846 AANNRKIAKK
+2846 SANNRKIAKK
-2856 YLRIVVGIPGMAKE
+2856 YLKIVAKLPGMAME
-2870 FFGSHADYKYI
+2870 FFGTHTDYKYI
-2881 ESDGSY
+2881 EADGSY

-2895 TSGDSKWYHY
+2895 TSGDAQWYHY

-2913 DEGVDGDYI
+2913 DDGVDGDYI

-2948 IKPGLRKAKE
+2948 IKPGLRKAKD
-2958 KVVDALKGGFKAVG
+2958 KVLGHLSDAWQAVSSFVGNAVKGGA
-2972 SFVKSAASTVADKYK
+2972 TMYK
-2987 KYSNW
+2987 KWRNW
-2992 TQRNRK
+2992 QGRNWDSIK
-2998 FLKGLVMTTKETRY
+2998 NVFLSKTEKRY
-3012 MEADGG
+3012 MDADGT
-3018 YYVKSDFGY
+3018 YYVAANYGF
-3027 THYNPNGDII
+3027 THYNANGDII
-3037 EDAVDADVV
+3037 EDNVDADEVTA
-3046 EPMINS
+3046 MINN
-3052 GLLQPVEHKE
+3052 GLLKETDYTE
-3062 DSKVSQIWKNTIKP
+3062 DSKVSQLWNNKIVP
-3076 GLVKVKDTVFTAF
+3076 GFKSTVKKVGDAF
-3089 SNGYKAVST
+3089 SSGLDAVSK
-3098 FTSNFLKSANH
+3098 FTSNAISAVGNR
-3109 KIDLMQNWG
+3109 IDLIQNKL
-3118 GRRVDDVKAFFV
+3118 GRGVGDIKSFFV
-3130 GKKETRWM
+3130 GGKKETRWM
-3138 APDETYYVASVNGF
+3138 APDETYYVEATNGF
-3152 THYNKLGDII
+3152 THYNVNGDII
-3162 EDAVDA
+3162 EDNVDA

-3174 IFAGTLTSVKYT
+3174 IFAGTLKAVEYK
-3186 EPSGMSKIGKSLVEH
+3186 EDSGISKIGASLAEH
-3201 GKQVVGAFQNGVSA
+3201 GKNLITAFQDGASA

-3230 KSSVEKY
+3230 RSSVEKY

-3252 VGYFEPTGNYYK
+3252 MGYFEPTGNYYK

-3270 EYYSQAGDLLESG
+3270 EYYSQTGDLLESG
-3283 ISDEEVEAK
+3283 ISDEELEAK
-3292 MQAGMITPHEVT
+3292 IQAGMVTPHEVT

-3323 WESAKSVVA
+3323 WESAKSVVT

-3363 VASFTEKEY
+3363 VASFSEKEY
-3372 GELPQFADSSA
+3372 GELPQFADVSA
-3383 GGSGDGAK
+3383 GGSGEGTRD
-3391 GNVFRRAIQ
+3391 VFRRAIQ
-3400 MRQAM
+3400 MRKAM

-3413 RRAMGGGFGKSKFG
+3413 RRMGGGYGRSKVG

-3449 DRYEYN
+3449 DRYDYN

-3514 FGLHSEQRYSPS
+3514 FGLHSEQRYAPS

-3541 LSGTSSGQ
+3541 LSGTSNGN
-3549 GTPYTTAGHYVVAV
+3549 GTPYTSAGHYVVAV

-3578 KSFSRSY
+3578 KNFSRAY
-3585 TPQELVKYT
+3585 TPQELAKYT

-3607 KRPAY
+3607 RRSAY
-3612 NHYTKGGYGKDDKKD
+3612 NHYTKGGYGKDDKK
-3627 KDKDKKNDK
+3627 
-3636 KNDKKATTKSSGSTN
+3636 NDKKATTTSSGSTN

-3661 GFPYLLQGDSRWG
+3661 GFPYLLQNDSRWG

-3679 SIGDPSQ
+3679 SVGDPSQ

-3742 GLTTEE
+3742 GITTEE

-3758 SLKNAKPVI
+3758 SLKNAKAVI
-3767 ASMGPGT
+3767 GSMGPGT

-3787 KDGKIVVNDCASKE
+3787 KDGKIVVNDCASRD
-3801 RSQRTYSPSV
+3801 RSMVTYSPSTFV
-3811 FTSEGSNFWAF
+3811 NEGSNFWAF
-3822 SKNGKGSIGN
+3822 SKDGKGSIGN

-3837 SIAGTNTNGTETTV
+3837 SIAGTNTNSNTTATV

-3864 GEVANRALEGALTGN
+3864 SEVANRAVEGVLTGN

-3884 TSFWNPSTGTTTTDA
+3884 TSFWNPSTGTDTSTTTTDA
-3899 TATTTTTTTP
+3899 TTTP
-3909 TASSGNLQGNEV
+3909 TTATSGNLQGNEV

-3930 TTGGMTPYGAAG
+3930 TTGGMTPFGAAG

-4099 GVKFLRTIN
+4099 GVKFLRTLN

-4114 GGMNALLN
+4114 GGINAILN
-4122 RLKGGRG
+4122 RMKGGKG
-4129 STAADAREALVNWM
+4129 SSAADAREALVNWM
-4143 LCIVERN
+4143 LTIVERN
-4150 TYTQSGDRSRVMEGV
+4150 TYTQSSDRSRVMEGV

-4178 KIYETALGKVIGSY
+4178 AIYKSALGMTIGSY

-4200 TVVDGP
+4200 QVVDGP
-4206 NGTMGTYPDESK
+4206 NTTMGTYPSESK
-4218 MLPGDLVFFYSKGSS
+4218 MLPGDLVFFYAHGSS
-4233 GQDGHVEM
+4233 GEDGHVEM
-4241 YIGNGQLCGHG
+4241 YIGNGMLCGHG

-4259 RIHGIKNYIDGRT
+4259 RIHAINTYTDGRVA
-4272 GSGRGTWIQVV
+4272 SGHGTWIQVV
-4283 RYVND
+4283 RYVQD
-4288 GETYNIN
+4288 GQTYTVT

-4322 ATTTTT
+4322 ASNTTSTST
-4328 GSTDATTTTTG
+4328 GATTSTSTTG
-4339 GQEGNSVID
+4339 GQEGNSTID
-4348 KIGNFFGEVSNRAVE
+4348 KIGNFFGEVANRAVE

-4374 NSFWNGTTTTTSSG
+4374 NAFWNGTTTTTTTGG
-4388 DATATSSTIPGNFP
+4388 DSSTTGTSTAIPGNFP
-4402 KYTFTDEQK
+4402 KYTFTDDQK

-4441 EVQFHHPATAE
+4441 EVQFGHPATAE

-4465 AGGGN
+4465 SGGGS

-4497 PRYVTEYDMFPKDA
+4497 PRYVTEYDMFPLDA
-4511 AIAGH
+4511 AISGH
-4516 WYNGRDGENQ
+4516 WYNGRNGENQ
-4526 ADYVKH
+4526 SDYVKH

-4539 ASRGLTAKYTFYKFF
+4539 ASRGLDAKYTFYKFF
-4554 GDNCRL
+4554 GDDCRI
-4560 GDVSGYYERYYQ
+4560 GDVSGYYEQYYQ
-4572 QYKDDDPRPD
+4572 KYKDDDPRPD
-4582 GVTPEPGGSGVG
+4582 GVTPDPGGSGVG
-4594 VRRKNRLSD
+4594 VRKKNRLSD
-4603 PEVLRK
+4603 PETLRK

-4620 GETDNSNNTNTD
+4620 GEDETATQDPNQN
-4632 AQEAPQEPEVY
+4632 QEPVVY
-4643 APTRAQINNRMLAR
+4643 APNRAKINNRMLAR

-4663 RSNAYQRY
+4663 RSNAYQQY
-4671 LDTVQRRENM
+4671 LNRVQRRENM
-4681 KHGGHGVTATSNT
+4681 KHGGHGVTTTSNT
-4694 GFINANTTTYGG
+4694 GFINANNTTYSG

-4727 SKNDSELL
+4727 SKNDTELL

-4752 VTGLSQATEL
+4752 VSGLSQANEL
-4762 LANLKS
+4762 LANLKT

-4775 NKGGDTPVVSTLKQE
+4775 NKGSDTPVVSTLKQE

>member
-10 PVKQRPIKTTWLKNA
+10 PVKSHAIKTTWLKNA
-25 LSAVGSSSRSVLGDY
+25 LSAVGSSSRQVLGEY
-40 APTITGAVKTGAEFA
+40 APTITGAVTTGAQLA
-55 RSMATSVRG
+55 RSMNTSVRG
-64 TRRGSMGTNLNQNKY
+64 TRRGSAGTNLNQNKY

-101 NDSRIGDSFMGDGGF
+101 NDKRFEQAIMGDGGF
-116 DNLFDSS
+116 DDLFDS

-145 AGSAEAFTSLNSS
+145 AGTAEAFTSLNSS
-158 ISKQTELTL
+158 ISQQTELTL

-240 DEADDDDGNIN
+240 DDDDDDEGSIG
-251 KVVGAHGG
+251 KVIGANGG
-259 FDVEAYKKYVT
+259 FDVGAYKKYVT
-270 KRLKENLSNS
+270 KRLKDNLSNS
-280 GLGMITSIMDENSLK
+280 EFGMLASLMDENMLK
-295 ALAADPLGMASKMVV
+295 QLAANPLGMASSMLV

-334 LMMKKLYDWGEAQ
+334 MMMKKLYDWGEQ
-347 GNDWFGKITGTL
+347 QSNDWFGKITGTI
-359 AKSFGYRAE
+359 AKSFGYRAD
-368 RTNFIDRKNDIEVK
+368 RKNFIDRKNDIEIK
-382 TDAVPFDGETKLA
+382 TDAIPFDGETKVA
-395 ITTTITKELTTQTQY
+395 ITTTITNELATQTQY
-410 LRYIAEH
+410 LKYIAER
-417 MGGNGKGTVNKN
+417 MGGTSDGKVSENQ
-429 KKNLASYMGQR
+429 KNLASYMGQR
-440 ESFDFEEHKYIT
+440 NYFDFKENKMQT
-452 YDQRDN
+452 YDQRDKN
-458 NMLKGIA
+458 ILDGLAK
-465 DAVIDGF
+465 AVTDGF
-472 NNSTFGKN
+472 NNSPFGKN
-480 LTAVINSVEDP
+480 LTAYINSLEND
-491 KDKKNMQSLQ
+491 KEKKNMQSMQ
-501 KQLYMMLDRESANPN
+501 EQLYMALDRNSANPN
-516 ADFTFKDGKAS
+516 ADFTSKNGKVNRT
-527 KAMLKAIERMAG
+527 MLKMIERFSG
-539 DKKSKERF
+539 DDKSKNQF
-547 KNIIRDIGANDP
+547 KNIVSQMTVDDP
-559 NGGNT
+559 LAMNT
-564 LVQGQI
+564 LTQGQI
-570 YANANRNKKIE
+570 YATMNRNKKLDE
-581 EYRKNPTQSGILQTD
+581 LRKNPTQSGILQTD

-604 GKVIPI
+604 GKVIPV
-610 DKLLKD
+610 DTLLKNHV
-616 YIETDAT
+616 ENKSS
-623 GMSSKGIKAKPV
+623 GMSSKGIKYGKV
-635 SYRDAVNNDSFANG
+635 DYRSAIRNDSFANG

-654 SDQLRKATM
+654 SDQLRKASL
-663 QHMSNMGN
+663 QHASRMGD
-671 AFASGDSRAL
+671 AFVNGDAKAL

-696 VSSIDNKLLKPMSAK
+696 VSSIDDKLLKPMKAK
-711 LFGTKDRDGFRRG
+711 LFGTKDDDGFRRG

-738 LEMEHRFTGKAYVD
+738 LEMQHRFTGKAYVD
-752 SEGRTHEKSEDS
+752 SEGKTHEKSETS

-832 EDSLKKKLPDAM
+832 QDSLKKKLPDAM
-844 VGGVAGGAAGLVSG
+844 VGGVAGGAAGLASG

-876 AVGFAHKSDKF
+876 AVGFASKSDKF
-887 QKFMFGDPDK
+887 QKFIFGDQDK

-917 IGGAAIGGL
+917 IGGAALGGI

-947 LLGMAATTAFK
+947 LLGMAATTALK

-980 FKNVFAHVKD
+980 IKNVFSHVKD
-990 KNKDEAGFSLTGKTV
+990 KNKDQAGLSLTGKAV

-1018 ATLLSQIGFM
+1018 ASLLSQIGFM

-1050 AQSDTFSRWLFGNRK
+1050 AQSDTFSRWLFGNKKKK
-1065 DKNDPEYKAG
+1065 DDPEYQAG

-1081 NTLQAHIVQ
+1081 NTLQAYVVQ
-1090 PFKNTVEYIADDM
+1090 PFKNTVQDIADDM
-1103 RITFKYNIL
+1103 RISFKYNIL
-1112 GAIEN
+1112 GVIEN
-1117 AIQPIGEA
+1117 AVQPIGEA
-1125 AADMAFWVKKRATNI
+1125 AADMAFWVKKHTTQI
-1140 FNFVGDTIRDKIAD
+1140 FNKVGDAIRDKIAD

-1159 IRDTLIKP
+1159 ISRTLIQP
-1167 FATLGTKVA
+1167 FAALGKNVA
-1176 KLSYN
+1176 KLTYN
-1181 VAKQAVLLPFR
+1181 VGKQAVLLPFR

-1210 PIKFA
+1210 PVKFA

-1222 MTGFERATG
+1222 TTGFERATG
-1231 LSLDP
+1231 ISLDP
-1236 IRRASEVVGEGMKKG
+1236 IRKAADVVGETMKKG
-1251 VKGILSAPFRAVGAV
+1251 AKGILSAPFNLVGGV
-1266 ATGIGT
+1266 IGGIGS
-1272 AVGAANNVIEDVDQR
+1272 AVGAANNALEDIDQR
-1287 YNMRKMEKA
+1287 RNMKKMEKA
-1296 GLFND
+1296 GLFDDNV
-1301 EKLYEKYKK
+1301 LYKK
-1310 DKNRGDK
+1310 YQADSKKGDQ
-1317 SYKDWKAEY
+1317 SYKDWKENY
-1326 VRSKN
+1326 VKSQN
-1331 KSGYDYTER
+1331 KSGYDYSKR
-1340 LKNTYE
+1340 LETTYE
-1346 RMSANG
+1346 RMVANG
-1352 QIKPNEDG
+1352 EIKPDKNGNLPD
-1360 SMPSFEDWKKD
+1360 FDDWKREYMGKD
-1371 YMRSDFSTRF
+1371 F
-1381 KIQKANEKGER
+1381 KARWSIQKNYEQAER
-1392 AEAKVKYIERN
+1392 AQAKETSRERHN
-1403 KRNKNQKKILK
+1403 REKNQQKILK
-1414 YTGGNQWEDTVQ
+1414 YTGKNKWEDTVA

-1438 IRWYGDAIDSEEQKR
+1438 IRWKGEAIDSEEEKR
-1453 KSEEIKDAATLDD
+1453 KREQISDASAYDA
-1466 KGLATADPK
+1466 KKLANIDPK
-1475 KSSNEVRQLSILQQ
+1475 NATNEVRQISLLQQ
-1489 ILNVIKGL
+1489 ILNSINGL
-1497 NPDGSDL
+1497 NPDGSER
-1504 KHPNLFSNNFNDDNK
+1504 KHGKGKAYKYGEGGSNPTDEEMGVRGVAPETPVGEDGLGGLTYSNAEREDF
-1519 SGRNDDYNGAGLY
+1519 NGAGL
-1532 DAGDNVSDILRA
+1532 DESK
-1544 NEISPEAADGSG
+1544 SG
-1556 RFAVFGDSARDKG
+1556 LFSKLFG
-1569 HADASILGDDNQER
+1569 
-1583 GDYDV
+1583 
-1588 VGMNDSKPGVLSRIF
+1588 
-1603 NRKKKKKHDAGMSAR
+1603 KKKKDEPETEDAHSK
-1618 TASAYEEIL
+1618 TASAFAAIL
-1627 NNTSGRG
+1627 NNTSGEG
-1634 YAEGTDNAEE
+1634 YAEGTDDAKE
-1644 GYSIVGEAG
+1644 GYSLVGEAG

-1664 KVYSDKRKPIRV
+1664 KVYSDKNKPIRV
-1676 EIADFARSAV
+1676 QIADFARNAV
-1686 SKFVKYIRKAV
+1686 SKFAKYLRNSF
-1697 GGGGDNDNADAIP
+1697 GGGDDSGADAIP
-1710 TMGGSQAAISGPTMG
+1710 TMGGSQRAISGPTM
-1725 SGPAALPGPTDTRTA
+1725 SDAPAGLPGPTNTRQA
-1740 ANAYSMIDDGEPAE
+1740 ADAYSVIDDGEAAE
-1754 NNATTGY
+1754 NNATTG
-1761 SGAGGLPV
+1761 SGGMMGLPL
-1769 AIMNTNDSEEG
+1769 AIMNSNSSGEG
-1780 SQTDIQFDSNSV
+1780 SQTDIQLNPNAV
-1792 VASPRMAI
+1792 INNPQMAI

-1807 RDKTLDAAL
+1807 RDKTLDNAL
-1816 TADEAM
+1816 TADESM
-1822 AAKEAEEKESRMN
+1822 AAKAEEKKESRMN

-1840 VEGMA
+1840 VEAMSSK
-1845 DHTKKQVKKTF
+1845 TKEQAKKTF
-1856 DFFKDWGK
+1856 DFFKGWSE
-1864 IFGKKGLITAG
+1864 IFGKKGLIGAG
-1875 LVGLLAFLNKSGL
+1875 LIALLAFLNKSGL
-1888 LQKLLDFIGKGVG
+1888 LKKLLEFLGKGIG
-1901 NVGQAIS
+1901 NVGGAIG
-1908 DAFSQAS
+1908 DAIGQAS
-1915 EDSEWNKKNRANT
+1915 ADSEWQKENRANT
-1928 NGKSGGEEFQGF
+1928 NGKAGSEEFQGF
-1940 INDIKEFFSG
+1940 LNDISELFHG
-1950 DILGFL
+1950 GILGYL
-1956 TNDEGDV
+1956 TNDEGDA
-1963 DAATTAKTRLLYYLA
+1963 DHSTFAKTKLLYKVA
-1978 KKPVQIMYAL
+1978 KKPVQLLYGL
-1988 GKGVVKG
+1988 GKGIVKG
-1995 AGAVFKGVAKGVGAV
+1995 GAAVAKGIGKGVSTI

-2017 IQRTLGQ
+2017 LGRTLGKTRVGQ
-2024 TNFGKGVTDV
+2024 AIGNVGRG
-2034 INTLKGSYTL
+2034 ISNTLGSFKNAYTSGTTFTNPIEFGSAREAKLMSNGYTL
-2044 GKNSTNMPMG
+2044 GG
-2054 SASTYD
+2054 AQEI
-2060 NLATSDY
+2060 NLP
-2067 TIGGSESFDLPDT
+2067 SEEPD
-2080 DETSWFA
+2080 WFA
-2087 EMNNAPSDADG
+2087 NMGGTADNAAG
-2098 ALNSLDKMG
+2098 T
-2107 NDVAND
+2107 VA
-2113 VSDATVN
+2113 
-2120 TASKGGENLGSSIA
+2120 
-2134 SEVGDATVSSGTNA
+2134 DATVSGVTKEADNGATGILSGINYGNYADDAAEAVVKNGADDVAKGATNVV
-2148 AANTTGAVGNA
+2148 TGALPGPTVPLLPGPTL
-2159 MDNAAASGANQ
+2159 DTAA
-2170 IDNVA
+2170 D
-2175 SSAMTG
+2175 
-2181 STVETATNATAHVAS
+2181 TAAHVAS
-2196 NQTDNAI
+2196 SKTDDAI
-2203 EATARAASNQAD
+2203 EKGAQV
-2215 NVMSAVAANK
+2215 VM
-2225 ADDVVEQGANLV
+2225 Q
-2237 LNSADEVAEK
+2237 SADSTAEK
-2247 STSKLKKKIISMLQ
+2247 ASSKLKDKIIGMLQ
-2261 SFFEQVGAKVG
+2261 SFFTKVGEKVG
-2272 SAQAAKGK
+2272 SAQATKGK
-2280 LADSWI
+2280 LADSWV
-2286 GKIMGKITKAFTSEG
+2286 GKIMGKITKAFSKEG
-2301 IFGKIA
+2301 VFGKIA
-2307 KKVTA
+2307 
-2312 ALSAK
+2312 AK
-2317 VSIGTVTI
+2317 VSAVMGAKVTVAGITL
-2325 GVSQAVFL
+2325 GVSEVVFL
-2333 TLGAINGITGTARL
+2333 TLGAINGVTGTARL
-2347 FQVNKNKVDNTMRV
+2347 FQVSKDKVDGTMKI

-2366 GAFTQTFTG
+2366 GAFTQTTTG
-2375 TVVDIVNEVIAA
+2375 TVVDVVNEIIAA
-2387 SCGFDVLNTAA
+2387 TCGFDILNTAA

-2407 KENYDDLQADRASF
+2407 KENYDELQDDRDAF
-2421 KDEYIKDRDE
+2421 KKDYIKDRDK
-2431 KLKSQYEVLK
+2431 KLTKQYETLK

-2450 DDEKAYIEAVNN
+2450 DDADAYIDAVEK

-2502 SKWWNGSDESHEGY
+2502 SKWWNGSDESQEGY

-2536 KEGNE
+2536 KDGKN

-2559 HQAGKHTKGAKDAV
+2559 HKAGKHTKGAKDAI
-2573 VSAGKKVIKVAG
+2573 VSGGKKVAKVAG
-2585 EVKDGIATA
+2585 EVKDGIAKA
-2594 VDNVAKNASA
+2594 VDAVATNASA

-2613 ETAWNFFTK
+2613 KNAWDFFTK
-2622 KETRTDTGYDLNDGS
+2622 EDVTTDVGYDLSDGS
-2637 GQWYDMDGY
+2637 GQWYDSSGKLY
-2646 LHNADGTKTNK
+2646 NADGTEAGK
-2657 QIGSTDLEYLYR
+2657 QIDKKDLQYLCR
-2669 AGLVTETKHETVIG
+2669 SGLVTKSKHKISK
-2683 GTGFEKLVDSG
+2683 GTGFDKLVDSG
-2694 KKKVSGALSALGSKA
+2694 KKKVSSALSSLHSKA
-2709 SEVGSNIVKTV
+2709 TEVAGNIATAASN
-2720 TDFGSKAKEFGA
+2720 FGSKAMEFGA

-2743 FFHKRDKKIDSTWDL
+2743 FFNKRDKKIDSTWDL

-2797 LVTPSRWESKTKF
+2797 LVTPSRWASKTGF

-2815 NVKEKVS
+2815 SINKKVS
-2822 DGLKNIKDSALK
+2822 GGLKDIKDSALEA
-2834 TAKNV
+2834 AKNV

-2846 AANNRKIAKK
+2846 SANNRKIAKK
-2856 YLRIVVGIPGMAKE
+2856 YLKIVAKLPGMAME
-2870 FFGSHADYKYI
+2870 FFGTHTDYKYI
-2881 ESDGSY
+2881 EADGSY

-2895 TSGDSKWYHY
+2895 TSGDAQWYHY

-2913 DEGVDGDYI
+2913 DDGVDGDYI
-2922 EGMYTSGAL
+2922 QGMYTSGAL

-2948 IKPGLRKAKE
+2948 IKPGLKKAKD
-2958 KVVDALKGGFKAVG
+2958 KVLGHLSDAWQSVSSFVGNAVKGGANM
-2972 SFVKSAASTVADKYK
+2972 YK
-2987 KYSNW
+2987 KWRNW
-2992 TQRNRK
+2992 QGRNWDSIK
-2998 FLKGLVMTTKETRY
+2998 NVFLSKTEKRY
-3012 MEADGG
+3012 MDADGT
-3018 YYVKSDFGY
+3018 YYVAANYGF
-3027 THYNPNGDII
+3027 THYNANGDII
-3037 EDAVDADVV
+3037 EDNVDADEVTA
-3046 EPMINS
+3046 MINN
-3052 GLLQPVEHKE
+3052 GLLKETDYTE
-3062 DSKVSQIWKNTIKP
+3062 DSKVSQLWNNKIVP
-3076 GLVKVKDTVFTAF
+3076 GFKSTVKKVGDAF
-3089 SNGYKAVST
+3089 SNGLDAVSK
-3098 FTSNFLKSANH
+3098 FTSNAIAAVGNR
-3109 KIDLMQNWG
+3109 IDLIQNKL
-3118 GRRVDDVKAFFV
+3118 GRGVGDFKSFFV

-3138 APDETYYVASVNGF
+3138 APDETYYVEATNGF
-3152 THYNKLGDII
+3152 THYNVNGDII
-3162 EDAVDA
+3162 EDNVDA

-3174 IFAGTLTSVKYT
+3174 IFAGTLKAVEYK
-3186 EPSGMSKIGKSLVEH
+3186 EDSGISKIGASIVEH
-3201 GKQVVGAFQNGVSA
+3201 GKNLITAFQDGASA

-3230 KSSVEKY
+3230 RSSVEKY

-3245 LFKKQTS
+3245 LFKKQTTM
-3252 VGYFEPTGNYYK
+3252 GYFEPTGNYYK

-3270 EYYSQAGDLLESG
+3270 EYYSQTGDLLESG
-3283 ISDEEVEAK
+3283 ISDEELEAK
-3292 MQAGMITPHEVT
+3292 IQAGMVTPHEVT

-3323 WESAKSVVA
+3323 WESAKSVVT

-3363 VASFTEKEY
+3363 VASFSEKEY
-3372 GELPQFADSSA
+3372 GELPQFADTSA
-3383 GGSGDGAK
+3383 GGSGEGSK
-3391 GNVFRRAIQ
+3391 GNIFRRAIQ
-3400 MRQAM
+3400 MRQAI

-3413 RRAMGGGFGKSKFG
+3413 RRMGGGYGRSKVG

-3449 DRYEYN
+3449 DRYDYN

-3514 FGLHSEQRYSPS
+3514 FGLHSEQRYAPS

-3541 LSGTSSGQ
+3541 LSGTSNGN
-3549 GTPYTTAGHYVVAV
+3549 GTPYTSAGHYVVAV

-3578 KSFSRSY
+3578 KNFSRAY
-3585 TPQELVKYT
+3585 TPQELAKYT

-3607 KRPAY
+3607 RRRAY
-3612 NHYTKGGYGKDDKKD
+3612 NHYTKGGYGKDDKK
-3627 KDKDKKNDK
+3627 NDK
-3636 KNDKKATTKSSGSTN
+3636 KNDKKATTTSSGSTN

-3661 GFPYLLQGDSRWG
+3661 GFPYLLQNDSRWG

-3679 SIGDPSQ
+3679 SVGDPSQ

-3742 GLTTEE
+3742 GITTEE

-3758 SLKNAKPVI
+3758 SLKNAKAVI
-3767 ASMGPGT
+3767 GSMGPGT

-3787 KDGKIVVNDCASKE
+3787 KDGKIVVNDCASRD
-3801 RSQRTYSPSV
+3801 RSMVTYSPSTFV
-3811 FTSEGSNFWAF
+3811 NEGSNFWAF
-3822 SKNGKGSIGN
+3822 SKDGKGSIGN

-3837 SIAGTNTNGTETTV
+3837 SIAGSNTNSNTTATV

-3864 GEVANRALEGALTGN
+3864 SEVANRAVEGVLTGN

-3884 TSFWNPSTGTTTTDA
+3884 TSFWNPSTGTDTTSTDA
-3899 TATTTTTTTP
+3899 TTTTP
-3909 TASSGNLQGNEV
+3909 TTATSGNLQGNEV

-3930 TTGGMTPYGAAG
+3930 TTGGMTPFGAAG

-4012 DLVKSRNVSIAD
+4012 DLVKSRSVSIAD

-4049 SATSLKEAS
+4049 SASSVKEAS

-4073 AVEAKRASM
+4073 AVESKRASM
-4082 GQNWYNKYAG
+4082 GQNLYNKYAG
-4092 AAGKGGF
+4092 SAGKGGF
-4099 GVKFLRTIN
+4099 GVKFLRTLN

-4114 GGMNALLN
+4114 GGINAVLN
-4122 RLKGGRG
+4122 RMKGGKG
-4129 STAADAREALVNWM
+4129 SSAADAREALVNWM
-4143 LCIVERN
+4143 MTIVERN
-4150 TYTQSGDRSRVMEGV
+4150 TYTQSSDRSRVMEGV

-4178 KIYETALGKVIGSY
+4178 AIYKTALGMTIGSY

-4200 TVVDGP
+4200 QVVDGP
-4206 NGTMGTYPDESK
+4206 NTTMGTYPSESK
-4218 MLPGDLVFFYSKGSS
+4218 MLPGDLVFFYAHGSS
-4233 GQDGHVEM
+4233 GEDGHVEM
-4241 YIGNGQLCGHG
+4241 YIGNGMLCGHG

-4259 RIHGIKNYIDGRT
+4259 RIHAINTYTDGRVA
-4272 GSGRGTWIQVV
+4272 SGHGTWIQVV
-4283 RYVND
+4283 RYVQD
-4288 GETYNIN
+4288 GQTYTVT

-4322 ATTTTT
+4322 ASNTTS
-4328 GSTDATTTTTG
+4328 STDATTTSTTTG
-4339 GQEGNSVID
+4339 GQEGNSTID
-4348 KIGNFFGEVSNRAVE
+4348 KIGNFFGEVANRAVE

-4374 NSFWNGTTTTTSSG
+4374 NAFWNGTTTTTTTGG
-4388 DATATSSTIPGNFP
+4388 DSSTTGTSTAIPGNFP
-4402 KYTFTDEQK
+4402 KYTFTDDQK

-4441 EVQFHHPATAE
+4441 EVQFGHPATAE

-4465 AGGGN
+4465 SGGGN

-4497 PRYVTEYDMFPKDA
+4497 PRYVTEYDMFPLDA
-4511 AIAGH
+4511 AISGH
-4516 WYNGRDGENQ
+4516 WYNGRNGENQ

-4539 ASRGLTAKYTFYKFF
+4539 ASRGLDAKYTFYKFF
-4554 GDNCRL
+4554 GDDCRI
-4560 GDVSGYYERYYQ
+4560 GDVSGYYEQYYQ
-4572 QYKDDDPRPD
+4572 KYKDDDPRPD
-4582 GVTPEPGGSGVG
+4582 GVTPDPGGSGVG
-4594 VRRKNRLSD
+4594 VRKKNRLSD
-4603 PEVLRK
+4603 PETLRK

-4620 GETDNSNNTNTD
+4620 GEDETATQDPNQN
-4632 AQEAPQEPEVY
+4632 QEPVVY
-4643 APTRAQINNRMLAR
+4643 APNRAKINNRMLAR

-4663 RSNAYQRY
+4663 RSNAYQQY
-4671 LDTVQRRENM
+4671 LDRVQRRENM
-4681 KHGGHGVTATSNT
+4681 KHGGHGVTTTSNT
-4694 GFINANTTTYGG
+4694 GFINANNTTYSG

-4752 VTGLSQATEL
+4752 VSGLSKANEL
-4762 LANLKS
+4762 LATLKT

-4775 NKGGDTPVVSTLKQE
+4775 NKGSDTPVVSTLKQE

>member
-10 PVKQRPIKTTWLKNA
+10 PVKSHAIKTTWLKNA
-25 LSAVGSSSRSVLGDY
+25 LSAVGSSSRQVLGEY
-40 APTITGAVKTGAEFA
+40 APTITGAVTTGAQLA
-55 RSMATSVRG
+55 RSMNTSVRG
-64 TRRGSMGTNLNQNKY
+64 TRRGSAGTNLNQNKY

-101 NDSRIGDSFMGDGGF
+101 NDKRFEQAIMGDGGF
-116 DNLFDSS
+116 DDLFDS

-145 AGSAEAFTSLNSS
+145 AGTAEAFTSLNSS
-158 ISKQTELTL
+158 ISQQTELTL

-240 DEADDDDGNIN
+240 DDDDDDEGSIN
-251 KVVGAHGG
+251 KVIGANGG
-259 FDVEAYKKYVT
+259 FDISAYKKYVT
-270 KRLKENLSNS
+270 KRLKDNLSNS
-280 GLGMITSIMDENSLK
+280 EFGMLASLMDENMLK
-295 ALAADPLGMASKMVV
+295 QLAANPLGMASSMLV

-334 LMMKKLYDWGEAQ
+334 MMMKKLYDWGEQ
-347 GNDWFGKITGTL
+347 QSNDWFGKITGTI
-359 AKSFGYRAE
+359 AKSFGYRAD
-368 RTNFIDRKNDIEVK
+368 RKNFIDRKNDIEVK
-382 TDAVPFDGETKLA
+382 TDAIPFDGETKVA
-395 ITTTITKELTTQTQY
+395 ITTTITNELATQTQY
-410 LRYIAEH
+410 LKYIAER
-417 MGGNGKGTVNKN
+417 MGGTSDGKVSENQ
-429 KKNLASYMGQR
+429 KNLASYMGQR
-440 ESFDFEEHKYIT
+440 NYFDFKENKLQT
-452 YDQRDN
+452 YDQRDKSI
-458 NMLKGIA
+458 LDGLAK
-465 DAVIDGF
+465 AVTDGF
-472 NNSTFGKN
+472 NNSPFGKN
-480 LTAVINSVEDP
+480 LTAYINSLENDNE
-491 KDKKNMQSLQ
+491 KKNMQSMQ
-501 KQLYMMLDRESANPN
+501 EQLYMALDRNSANPN
-516 ADFTFKDGKAS
+516 ADFTSKNGKVNRT
-527 KAMLKAIERMAG
+527 MLKMIERFSG
-539 DKKSKERF
+539 DDKSKNQF
-547 KNIIRDIGANDP
+547 KNIVSQMTVDDP
-559 NGGNT
+559 LTMNT
-564 LVQGQI
+564 LAQGQI
-570 YANANRNKKIE
+570 YATMNRNKKLDE
-581 EYRKNPTQSGILQTD
+581 LRKNPTQSGILQTD

-604 GKVIPI
+604 GKVIPV
-610 DKLLKD
+610 DTLLKNHV
-616 YIETDAT
+616 ENKSS
-623 GMSSKGIKAKPV
+623 GMSSKGIKYGKV
-635 SYRDAVNNDSFANG
+635 DYRSAIRNDSFANG

-654 SDQLRKATM
+654 SDQLRKASL
-663 QHMSNMGN
+663 QHASRMGD
-671 AFASGDSRAL
+671 AFVNGDARAL
-681 MQEAGSMI
+681 MQEAGEMI

-696 VSSIDNKLLKPMSAK
+696 ISSIDDKLLKPMKAK
-711 LFGTKDRDGFRRG
+711 LFGTKDDDGFRRG

-752 SEGRTHEKSEDS
+752 SEGKTHEKSETS

-779 KKDEETGERERKGIF
+779 KKDEQTGERERKGIF

-832 EDSLKKKLPDAM
+832 QDSLKKKLPDAM
-844 VGGVAGGAAGLVSG
+844 VGGVAGGAAGLASG

-876 AVGFAHKSDKF
+876 AIGFASKSDKF
-887 QKFMFGDPDK
+887 QKFIFGDQDK

-917 IGGAAIGGL
+917 IGGAALGGI

-947 LLGMAATTAFK
+947 LLGMAATTALK

-980 FKNVFAHVKD
+980 IKNVFSHVKD
-990 KNKDEAGFSLTGKTV
+990 ENKDQAGLSLTGKAV

-1018 ATLLSQIGFM
+1018 ASLLSQIGFM

-1050 AQSDTFSRWLFGNRK
+1050 AQSDTFSRWLFGNKKKK
-1065 DKNDPEYKAG
+1065 DDPEYQAG

-1081 NTLQAHIVQ
+1081 NTLQAYVVQ
-1090 PFKNTVEYIADDM
+1090 PFKNTVQDIADDM
-1103 RITFKYNIL
+1103 RISFKYNIL
-1112 GAIEN
+1112 GVIEN
-1117 AIQPIGEA
+1117 AVQPIGEA
-1125 AADMAFWVKKRATNI
+1125 AADMAFWVKKHTTQI
-1140 FNFVGDTIRDKIAD
+1140 FNKVGDAIRDKIAD

-1159 IRDTLIKP
+1159 ISRTLIQS
-1167 FATLGTKVA
+1167 FAALGKNVA
-1176 KLSYN
+1176 KLTYN
-1181 VAKQAVLLPFR
+1181 VGKQAVLLPFR

-1210 PIKFA
+1210 PVKFA

-1222 MTGFERATG
+1222 TTGFERATG
-1231 LSLDP
+1231 ISLDP
-1236 IRRASEVVGEGMKKG
+1236 IRKAADVVGETMKKG
-1251 VKGILSAPFRAVGAV
+1251 AKGILSAPFNLVGGV
-1266 ATGIGT
+1266 IGGIGS
-1272 AVGAANNVIEDVDQR
+1272 AVGAANNALEDIDQR
-1287 YNMRKMEKA
+1287 RNMKKMEKA
-1296 GLFND
+1296 GLFDDNV
-1301 EKLYEKYKK
+1301 LYKK
-1310 DKNRGDK
+1310 YQADSKKGDQ
-1317 SYKDWKAEY
+1317 SYKDWKANY
-1326 VRSKN
+1326 VKSQN
-1331 KSGYDYTER
+1331 KSGYDYSKR
-1340 LKNTYE
+1340 LETTYE
-1346 RMSANG
+1346 RMVANG
-1352 QIKPNEDG
+1352 EIKADKNGNLPD
-1360 SMPSFEDWKKD
+1360 FDDWKREYMGKD
-1371 YMRSDFSTRF
+1371 F
-1381 KIQKANEKGER
+1381 KARWSIQKNYEQAER
-1392 AEAKVKYIERN
+1392 AQAKETSRERHN
-1403 KRNKNQKKILK
+1403 REKNQQKILK
-1414 YTGGNQWEDTVQ
+1414 YTGKNQWEDTVA

-1438 IRWYGDAIDSEEQKR
+1438 IRWKGEAIDSEEEKR
-1453 KSEEIKDAATLDD
+1453 KREQISDASAYDA
-1466 KGLATADPK
+1466 KKLANIDPK
-1475 KSSNEVRQLSILQQ
+1475 NATNEVRQISLLQQ
-1489 ILNVIKGL
+1489 ILNSINGL
-1497 NPDGSDL
+1497 NPDGSER
-1504 KHPNLFSNNFNDDNK
+1504 K
-1519 SGRNDDYNGAGLY
+1519 SGRKGKPYKYGEGGPNPTDEEMGVRGVAPETPVGEDELGGLTYSNAEREDFNGAGL
-1532 DAGDNVSDILRA
+1532 DESK
-1544 NEISPEAADGSG
+1544 SG
-1556 RFAVFGDSARDKG
+1556 IFSKLFG
-1569 HADASILGDDNQER
+1569 
-1583 GDYDV
+1583 
-1588 VGMNDSKPGVLSRIF
+1588 
-1603 NRKKKKKHDAGMSAR
+1603 KKKKDEPETEDAHSK
-1618 TASAYEEIL
+1618 TASAFAAIL
-1627 NNTSGRG
+1627 NNTSGEG
-1634 YAEGTDNAEE
+1634 YAEGTDDAKE
-1644 GYSIVGEAG
+1644 GYSLVGEAG

-1664 KVYSDKRKPIRV
+1664 KVYSDKNKPICV
-1676 EIADFARSAV
+1676 QIADFARNAV
-1686 SKFVKYIRKAV
+1686 SKFAKYLRNSF
-1697 GGGGDNDNADAIP
+1697 GGGGDSGADAIP
-1710 TMGGSQAAISGPTMG
+1710 TMGGSQGAISGPTM
-1725 SGPAALPGPTDTRTA
+1725 SDAPAGLPGPSNTRQA
-1740 ANAYSMIDDGEPAE
+1740 VDAYSIIDGGEAAE
-1754 NNATTGY
+1754 NNATTG
-1761 SGAGGLPV
+1761 SGGMMGLPM
-1769 AIMNTNDSEEG
+1769 AIMNGNSSGEG
-1780 SQTDIQFDSNSV
+1780 SQTDIQLNPNAV
-1792 VASPRMAI
+1792 INNPQMAI

-1807 RDKTLDAAL
+1807 RDKTLDNAL
-1816 TADEAM
+1816 TADESM
-1822 AAKEAEEKESRMN
+1822 AAKAEEKKESRMN

-1840 VEGMA
+1840 VEAMSSK
-1845 DHTKKQVKKTF
+1845 TKEQAKKTF
-1856 DFFKDWGK
+1856 DFFKGWSE
-1864 IFGKKGLITAG
+1864 IFGKKGLIGAG
-1875 LVGLLAFLNKSGL
+1875 LIALLAFLNKSGL
-1888 LQKLLDFIGKGVG
+1888 LKKLLDFLGKGIG
-1901 NVGQAIS
+1901 DIGQSFS

-1915 EDSEWNKKNRANT
+1915 EDAEWNKKNRANT
-1928 NGKSGGEEFQGF
+1928 NGKSGGDEFQGF
-1940 INDIKEFFSG
+1940 LNDIKELFSG
-1950 DILGFL
+1950 DLLGFL

-1963 DAATTAKTRLLYYLA
+1963 DAATTAKTRLLYYMA

-2010 GKGVGNL
+2010 GKGVGNI

-2034 INTLKGSYTL
+2034 INSLKGSYTL

-2054 SASTYD
+2054 NASTYD

-2080 DETSWFA
+2080 DETSWYA
-2087 EMNNAPSDADG
+2087 EVNKAPSDADG
-2098 ALNSLDKMG
+2098 VLNSLDKMG
-2107 NDVAND
+2107 ND
-2113 VSDATVN
+2113 
-2120 TASKGGENLGSSIA
+2120 IA
-2134 SEVGDATVSSGTNA
+2134 DEVGDATVSKGT
-2148 AANTTGAVGNA
+2148 TT
-2159 MDNAAASGANQ
+2159 
-2170 IDNVA
+2170 
-2175 SSAMTG
+2175 
-2181 STVETATNATAHVAS
+2181 
-2196 NQTDNAI
+2196 
-2203 EATARAASNQAD
+2203 
-2215 NVMSAVAANK
+2215 
-2225 ADDVVEQGANLV
+2225 GANLV

-2247 STSKLKKKIISMLQ
+2247 STSKLKKKIIAMLQ
-2261 SFFEQVGAKVG
+2261 SFFEQVGVKVG

-2280 LADSWI
+2280 LADSWV

-2301 IFGKIA
+2301 VFGKIA

-2317 VSIGTVTI
+2317 VSIGTVTV
-2325 GVSQAVFL
+2325 GVSQIVFL
-2333 TLGAINGITGTARL
+2333 TLGALNGITGTARL

-2375 TVVDIVNEVIAA
+2375 TVVDIVNEVIAT
-2387 SCGFDVLNTAA
+2387 SCGFDILNTAA
-2398 CMIYELIMG
+2398 CLVYELIMG

-2421 KDEYIKDRDE
+2421 KKEYIKDRDK
-2431 KLKSQYEVLK
+2431 KLKSQYETLK

-2450 DDEKAYIEAVNN
+2450 DDADAYIDAVNN

-2469 ESFQDYNSDKNASVM
+2469 KSFRDYNSDKNASVM
-2484 EKGTKK
+2484 EKGTKGIVK
-2490 VVNALKKPASAI
+2490 ALKKPASAI
-2502 SKWWNGSDESHEGY
+2502 SKWWNGKDEHEEGY
-2516 FGVSGNKYLKNKDG
+2516 IGKSGNTYTKNKDG
-2530 SYTIYD
+2530 SYTITD
-2536 KEGNE
+2536 KDGKV
-2541 LGTVGDES
+2541 LGTVGDET
-2549 NFKDDIAGTY
+2549 NFKDDIAGQF
-2559 HQAGKHTKGAKDAV
+2559 HKQGKQTKGAKDTVVKAAKSLGSAASKV
-2573 VSAGKKVIKVAG
+2573 ASGIGSAVSA
-2585 EVKDGIATA
+2585 
-2594 VDNVAKNASA
+2594 VAKDAAA
-2604 FASGVVKAG
+2604 FGSGVVKAG
-2613 ETAWNFFTK
+2613 KNAWDFFTK

-2637 GQWYDMDGY
+2637 GQWYDHEGK
-2646 LHNADGTKTNK
+2646 LHNADGTDAGKM
-2657 QIGSTDLEYLYR
+2657 ISTQDLAYLYR
-2669 AGLVTETKHETVIG
+2669 SGLVTKTEHKTVTG
-2683 GTGFEKLVDSG
+2683 GTGFQKLVDSG
-2694 KKKVSGALSALGSKA
+2694 KRKVTSALSSLHEKA
-2709 SEVGSNIVKTV
+2709 SNVAGNIATAVS
-2720 TDFGSKAKEFGA
+2720 DFGSKAMEFGA

-2743 FFHKRDKKIDSTWDL
+2743 FFNKRDKKIDSTWDL

-2797 LVTPSRWESKTKF
+2797 LVTPSRWASKTGF

-2822 DGLKNIKDSALK
+2822 DGLKNIKDSALDA
-2834 TAKNV
+2834 AKNV

-2846 AANNRKIAKK
+2846 SANNRKIAKK
-2856 YLRIVVGIPGMAKE
+2856 YLKIVAKLPGMAME
-2870 FFGSHADYKYI
+2870 FFGTHTDYKYI
-2881 ESDGSY
+2881 EADGSY

-2895 TSGDSKWYHY
+2895 TSGDAKWYHY

-2913 DEGVDGDYI
+2913 DDGVDGDYI

-2948 IKPGLRKAKE
+2948 IKPGLRKAKD
-2958 KVVDALKGGFKAVG
+2958 KVLGHLSDAWQAVSSFVCNAVKGGA
-2972 SFVKSAASTVADKYK
+2972 TMYK
-2987 KYSNW
+2987 KWRNW
-2992 TQRNRK
+2992 QGRNWDSIK
-2998 FLKGLVMTTKETRY
+2998 NVFLSKTEKRY
-3012 MEADGG
+3012 MDADGT
-3018 YYVKSDFGY
+3018 YYVAANYGY
-3027 THYNPNGDII
+3027 THYNANGDII
-3037 EDAVDADVV
+3037 EDNVDADEVTA
-3046 EPMINS
+3046 MINN
-3052 GLLQPVEHKE
+3052 GLLKETDYTE
-3062 DSKVSQIWKNTIKP
+3062 DSKVSQLWNNKIVPGFKNT
-3076 GLVKVKDTVFTAF
+3076 VKKVGDAF
-3089 SNGYKAVST
+3089 SKGLDAVSK
-3098 FTSNFLKSANH
+3098 FTSNAIDAVGNR
-3109 KIDLMQNWG
+3109 IDLIQNKL
-3118 GRRVDDVKAFFV
+3118 GRGVGDIKSFFV
-3130 GKKETRWM
+3130 GGKKETRWM
-3138 APDETYYVASVNGF
+3138 APDETYYVEAVNGF
-3152 THYNKLGDII
+3152 THYNVNGDII
-3162 EDAVDA
+3162 EDNVDA

-3174 IFAGTLTSVKYT
+3174 IFAGTLKAVEYK
-3186 EPSGMSKIGKSLVEH
+3186 EDSGISKIGASLAEH
-3201 GKQVVGAFQNGVSA
+3201 GKNLITAFQDGASA
-3215 VATGLQNFSIGVQRF
+3215 VVTGLQNFSIGVQRF
-3230 KSSVEKY
+3230 RSSVEKY

-3252 VGYFEPTGNYYK
+3252 MGYFEPTGNYYK

-3270 EYYSQAGDLLESG
+3270 EYYSQTGDLLESG
-3283 ISDEEVEAK
+3283 ISDEELEAK
-3292 MQAGMITPHEVT
+3292 IQAGMVTPHEVT

-3323 WESAKSVVA
+3323 WESAKSVVT

-3363 VASFTEKEY
+3363 VASFSEKEY
-3372 GELPQFADSSA
+3372 GELPQFADVSA
-3383 GGSGDGAK
+3383 GGSGEGTRD
-3391 GNVFRRAIQ
+3391 VFRRAIQ
-3400 MRQAM
+3400 MRKAM

-3413 RRAMGGGFGKSKFG
+3413 RRMGGGYGRSKVG

-3449 DRYEYN
+3449 DRYDYN

-3514 FGLHSEQRYSPS
+3514 FGLHSEQRYAPS

-3541 LSGTSSGQ
+3541 LSGTSNGN
-3549 GTPYTTAGHYVVAV
+3549 GTPYTSAGHYIVAV

-3578 KSFSRSY
+3578 KNFSRAY
-3585 TPQELVKYT
+3585 TPQELAKYT

-3607 KRPAY
+3607 RRSAY
-3612 NHYTKGGYGKDDKKD
+3612 NHYTKGGYGKDDKK
-3627 KDKDKKNDK
+3627 
-3636 KNDKKATTKSSGSTN
+3636 NDKKATTTSSGSTN

-3661 GFPYLLQGDSRWG
+3661 GFPYLLQNDSRWG

-3679 SIGDPSQ
+3679 SVGDPSQ

-3742 GLTTEE
+3742 GITTEE

-3758 SLKNAKPVI
+3758 SLKNAKAVI
-3767 ASMGPGT
+3767 GSMGPGT

-3787 KDGKIVVNDCASKE
+3787 KDGKIVVNDCASRD
-3801 RSQRTYSPSV
+3801 RSMVTYSPSTFV
-3811 FTSEGSNFWAF
+3811 NEGSNFWAF
-3822 SKNGKGSIGN
+3822 SKDGKGSIGN

-3837 SIAGTNTNGTETTV
+3837 SISGTNTNSNTTATV

-3864 GEVANRALEGALTGN
+3864 SEVANRAVEGVLTGN

-3884 TSFWNPSTGTTTTDA
+3884 TSFWNPSTGTDTTTTTTDA
-3899 TATTTTTTTP
+3899 TTTTTP

-3930 TTGGMTPYGAAG
+3930 TTGGMTPFGAAG

-4099 GVKFLRTIN
+4099 GVKFLRTLN

-4114 GGMNALLN
+4114 GGINAVLN
-4122 RLKGGRG
+4122 RMKGGKG
-4129 STAADAREALVNWM
+4129 SSAADAREALVNWM
-4143 LCIVERN
+4143 MTIVERN
-4150 TYTQSGDRSRVMEGV
+4150 TYTQSSDRSRVMEGV

-4178 KIYETALGKVIGSY
+4178 AIYKTALGMTIGSY

-4200 TVVDGP
+4200 QVVDGP
-4206 NGTMGTYPDESK
+4206 NTTMGTYPSESK
-4218 MLPGDLVFFYSKGSS
+4218 MLPGDLVFFYAHGSS
-4233 GQDGHVEM
+4233 GEDGHVEM
-4241 YIGNGQLCGHG
+4241 YIGNGMLCGHG

-4259 RIHGIKNYIDGRT
+4259 RIHAINTYTDGRVA
-4272 GSGRGTWIQVV
+4272 SGHGTWIQVV
-4283 RYVND
+4283 RYVQD
-4288 GETYNIN
+4288 GQTYTVT

-4322 ATTTTT
+4322 ASNTTSTT
-4328 GSTDATTTTTG
+4328 GATTTSTTSG
-4339 GQEGNSVID
+4339 GQEGNSTID
-4348 KIGNFFGEVSNRAVE
+4348 KIGNFFGEVANRAVE

-4374 NSFWNGTTTTTSSG
+4374 NAFWNGTTTTTTTGG
-4388 DATATSSTIPGNFP
+4388 DSSTTGTSTAIPGNFP
-4402 KYTFTDEQK
+4402 KYTFTDDQK

-4420 ENGGENLAI
+4420 ENGGENLSI

-4441 EVQFHHPATAE
+4441 EVQFNHPATAE

-4497 PRYVTEYDMFPKDA
+4497 PRYVTEYDMFPLDA
-4511 AIAGH
+4511 AISGH
-4516 WYNGRDGENQ
+4516 WYNGRNSENQ
-4526 ADYVKH
+4526 SDYVKH

-4539 ASRGLTAKYTFYKFF
+4539 ASRGLDAKYTFYKFF
-4554 GDNCRL
+4554 GDDCRI
-4560 GDVSGYYERYYQ
+4560 GDVSGYYEQYYQ
-4572 QYKDDDPRPD
+4572 KYKDDDPRPD
-4582 GVTPEPGGSGVG
+4582 GVTPDPGGSGVG
-4594 VRRKNRLSD
+4594 VRKKNRLSD
-4603 PEVLRK
+4603 PETLRK

-4620 GETDNSNNTNTD
+4620 GEDETATQDPNQN
-4632 AQEAPQEPEVY
+4632 QEPVVY
-4643 APTRAQINNRMLAR
+4643 APNRAKINNRMLAR

-4663 RSNAYQRY
+4663 RSNAYQQY
-4671 LDTVQRRENM
+4671 LNRVQRRENM
-4681 KHGGHGVTATSNT
+4681 KHGGHGLTTTSNT
-4694 GFINANTTTYGG
+4694 GFINANNTTYSG

-4752 VTGLSQATEL
+4752 VSGLSKANEL
-4762 LANLKS
+4762 LATLKT

-4775 NKGGDTPVVSTLKQE
+4775 NKGSDTPVVSTLKQE

>member
-10 PVKQRPIKTTWLKNA
+10 PVKSHAIKTTWLKNA
-25 LSAVGSSSRSVLGDY
+25 LSAVGSSSRQVLGEY
-40 APTITGAVKTGAEFA
+40 APTITGAVTTGAQLA
-55 RSMATSVRG
+55 RSMNTSVRG
-64 TRRGSMGTNLNQNKY
+64 TRRGSAGTNLNQNKY

-101 NDSRIGDSFMGDGGF
+101 NDKRFEQAIMGDGGF
-116 DNLFDSS
+116 DDLFDS

-145 AGSAEAFTSLNSS
+145 AGTAEAFTSLNSS
-158 ISKQTELTL
+158 ISQQTELTL

-240 DEADDDDGNIN
+240 DDDDDEGSIN
-251 KVVGAHGG
+251 KVIGANGG
-259 FDVEAYKKYVT
+259 FDISAYKKYVT
-270 KRLKENLSNS
+270 KRLKDNLSNS
-280 GLGMITSIMDENSLK
+280 EFGMLTSLMDENMLK
-295 ALAADPLGMASKMVV
+295 QLAANPLGMASSMLV

-334 LMMKKLYDWGEAQ
+334 MMMKKLYDWGEQ
-347 GNDWFGKITGTL
+347 QSNDWFGKITGTI
-359 AKSFGYRAE
+359 AKSFGYRAD
-368 RTNFIDRKNDIEVK
+368 RKNFIDRKNDIEVK
-382 TDAVPFDGETKLA
+382 TDAIPFDGETKVA
-395 ITTTITKELTTQTQY
+395 ITTTITNELATQTQY
-410 LRYIAEH
+410 LKYIAER
-417 MGGNGKGTVNKN
+417 MGGTSDGKVSENQ
-429 KKNLASYMGQR
+429 KNLASYMGQR
-440 ESFDFEEHKYIT
+440 NYFDFKENKLQT
-452 YDQRDN
+452 YDQRDKN
-458 NMLKGIA
+458 ILDGLAK
-465 DAVIDGF
+465 AVTDGF
-472 NNSTFGKN
+472 NNSPFGKN
-480 LTAVINSVEDP
+480 LTAYINSLEND
-491 KDKKNMQSLQ
+491 KEKKNMQSMQ
-501 KQLYMMLDRESANPN
+501 EQLYMALDRNSANPN
-516 ADFTFKDGKAS
+516 ADFTSKNGKVNRT
-527 KAMLKAIERMAG
+527 MLKMIERFSG
-539 DKKSKERF
+539 DDKSKNQF
-547 KNIIRDIGANDP
+547 KNIVSQMTVDDP
-559 NGGNT
+559 FVMNT
-564 LVQGQI
+564 LTQGQI
-570 YANANRNKKIE
+570 YATMNRNKKLDE
-581 EYRKNPTQSGILQTD
+581 LRKNPTQSGILQTD

-604 GKVIPI
+604 GKVIPV
-610 DKLLKD
+610 DTLLKNHV
-616 YIETDAT
+616 ENKSS
-623 GMSSKGIKAKPV
+623 GMSSNGIKYGKV
-635 SYRDAVNNDSFANG
+635 DYRSAIRNDSFANG

-654 SDQLRKATM
+654 SDQLRKASL
-663 QHMSNMGN
+663 QHASRMGD
-671 AFASGDSRAL
+671 AFVNGDAKAL
-681 MQEAGSMI
+681 MQEAGEMI

-696 VSSIDNKLLKPMSAK
+696 VSSIDDKLLKPMKAK
-711 LFGTKDRDGFRRG
+711 LFGTKDDDGFRRG

-752 SEGRTHEKSEDS
+752 SEGKTHEKSETS

-779 KKDEETGERERKGIF
+779 KKDEQTGERERKGIF

-832 EDSLKKKLPDAM
+832 QDSLKKKLPDAM
-844 VGGVAGGAAGLVSG
+844 VGGVAGGAAGLASG

-876 AVGFAHKSDKF
+876 AVGFASKSDKF
-887 QKFMFGDPDK
+887 QKFIFGDQDK

-917 IGGAAIGGL
+917 IGGAALGGI

-947 LLGMAATTAFK
+947 LLGMAATTALK

-980 FKNVFAHVKD
+980 IKNVFSHVKD
-990 KNKDEAGFSLTGKTV
+990 KNKDQAGLSLTGKTV

-1018 ATLLSQIGFM
+1018 ASLLSQIGFM

-1050 AQSDTFSRWLFGNRK
+1050 AQSDTFSRWLFGNKKKK
-1065 DKNDPEYKAG
+1065 DDPEYQAG

-1081 NTLQAHIVQ
+1081 NTLQAYVVQ
-1090 PFKNTVEYIADDM
+1090 PFKNTVQDIADDM

-1112 GAIEN
+1112 GVIEN
-1117 AIQPIGEA
+1117 AVQPIGEA
-1125 AADMAFWVKKRATNI
+1125 AADMAFWVKKHTTQI
-1140 FNFVGDTIRDKIAD
+1140 FNKVGDVIRDNIAD
-1154 PFVSL
+1154 PFVKL
-1159 IRDTLIKP
+1159 IRDNLIRP
-1167 FATLGTKVA
+1167 FALLGKNVA
-1176 KLSYN
+1176 KLTYN
-1181 VAKQAVLLPFR
+1181 VSKQAVLLPFR

-1198 HAIVSPIRKVLH
+1198 HAIVSPIREVLH
-1210 PIKFA
+1210 PVKFA
-1215 KRIMNAI
+1215 KSIMHAI
-1222 MTGFERATG
+1222 TTGFERATG
-1231 LSLDP
+1231 ISLDP
-1236 IRRASEVVGEGMKKG
+1236 IRKASEWVGDQMKDG
-1251 VKGILSAPFRAVGAV
+1251 VKGVLGMMKKPFEWFGAGVNKV
-1266 ATGIGT
+1266 ADGIG
-1272 AVGAANNVIEDVDQR
+1272 AASAAMEDRSQQR
-1287 YNMRKMEKA
+1287 NMKKMEKA
-1296 GLFND
+1296 GLFDDNV
-1301 EKLYEKYKK
+1301 LYKK
-1310 DKNRGDK
+1310 YQSDTKKGNQ
-1317 SYKDWKAEY
+1317 SYKDWKENY
-1326 VRSKN
+1326 VKSQN
-1331 KSGYDYTER
+1331 KSGYNYSKR
-1340 LKNTYE
+1340 LETTYE
-1346 RMSANG
+1346 RMKANG
-1352 QIKPNEDG
+1352 KLKPDKDG
-1360 SMPSFEDWKKD
+1360 NYKDFDDWKRE
-1371 YMRSDFSTRF
+1371 YMGQDFKARYEV
-1381 KIQKANEKGER
+1381 QKVNEKAER
-1392 AEAKVKYIERN
+1392 AQAKEASRERHN
-1403 KRNKNQKKILK
+1403 REKNQKKILK

-1438 IRWYGDAIDSEEQKR
+1438 IRWKGEAIDSEEEKR
-1453 KSEEIKDAATLDD
+1453 KREQISDASAYDA
-1466 KGLATADPK
+1466 KKLANIDPK
-1475 KSSNEVRQLSILQQ
+1475 NATNEVRQISLLQQ
-1489 ILNVIKGL
+1489 ILNSINGL
-1497 NPDGSDL
+1497 NPDGSER
-1504 KHPNLFSNNFNDDNK
+1504 KHGKGKPYKYGEGGPNPTDEEMGVKGVAPETPVGEDGLGGLIYSNAEREDF
-1519 SGRNDDYNGAGLY
+1519 NGAGL
-1532 DAGDNVSDILRA
+1532 DESK
-1544 NEISPEAADGSG
+1544 SG
-1556 RFAVFGDSARDKG
+1556 IFSKLFG
-1569 HADASILGDDNQER
+1569 
-1583 GDYDV
+1583 
-1588 VGMNDSKPGVLSRIF
+1588 
-1603 NRKKKKKHDAGMSAR
+1603 KKKKDEPETEDAHSK
-1618 TASAYEEIL
+1618 TASAFAAIL
-1627 NNTSGRG
+1627 NNTSGEG
-1634 YAEGTDNAEE
+1634 YAEGTDDAKE
-1644 GYSIVGEAG
+1644 GYSLVGEAG

-1664 KVYSDKRKPIRV
+1664 KVYSDKNTPIRV
-1676 EIADFARSAV
+1676 QIADFARNAV
-1686 SKFVKYIRKAV
+1686 SKFAKYLRNSF
-1697 GGGGDNDNADAIP
+1697 GGGGDSGADAIP
-1710 TMGGSQAAISGPTMG
+1710 TMGGSQGAISGPTM
-1725 SGPAALPGPTDTRTA
+1725 SDAPAGLPGPSNTRQA
-1740 ANAYSMIDDGEPAE
+1740 VDAYSIIDGGEAAE
-1754 NNATTGY
+1754 NNATTG
-1761 SGAGGLPV
+1761 SGGMMGLPM
-1769 AIMNTNDSEEG
+1769 AIMNGNSSGEG
-1780 SQTDIQFDSNSV
+1780 SQTDIQLNPNAV
-1792 VASPRMAI
+1792 INNPQMAI

-1807 RDKTLDAAL
+1807 RDKTLDNAL
-1816 TADEAM
+1816 TADESM
-1822 AAKEAEEKESRMN
+1822 AAKAEEKKESRMN

-1840 VEGMA
+1840 VEAMSSK
-1845 DHTKKQVKKTF
+1845 TKEQAKKTF
-1856 DFFKDWGK
+1856 DFFKGWSE
-1864 IFGKKGLITAG
+1864 IFGKKGLIGAG
-1875 LVGLLAFLNKSGL
+1875 LIALLAFLNKSGL
-1888 LQKLLDFIGKGVG
+1888 LKKLLDFLGKGIG
-1901 NVGQAIS
+1901 DIGQSFS

-1915 EDSEWNKKNRANT
+1915 EDAEWNKKNRANT
-1928 NGKSGGEEFQGF
+1928 NGKSGGDEFQGF
-1940 INDIKEFFSG
+1940 LNDIKELFSG
-1950 DILGFL
+1950 DLLGFL

-1963 DAATTAKTRLLYYLA
+1963 DAATTAKTRLLYYMA

-2010 GKGVGNL
+2010 GKGVGNI

-2034 INTLKGSYTL
+2034 INSLKGSYTL

-2054 SASTYD
+2054 NASTYD

-2080 DETSWFA
+2080 DETSWYA
-2087 EMNNAPSDADG
+2087 EVNKAPSDADG

-2107 NDVAND
+2107 ND
-2113 VSDATVN
+2113 
-2120 TASKGGENLGSSIA
+2120 IA
-2134 SEVGDATVSSGTNA
+2134 DEVGDATVSKGT
-2148 AANTTGAVGNA
+2148 TTGANTAGTVVEEVSDA
-2159 MDNAAASGANQ
+2159 EFNAALKGKGPAPSEVIVDSTGKVMDDAASAGASQ
-2170 IDNVA
+2170 MDNVA
-2175 SSAMTG
+2175 SSVMSG
-2181 STVETATNATAHVAS
+2181 SSRNTLALPGPTVEATTGATTHAVS
-2196 NQTDNAI
+2196 TQVDNAV
-2203 EATARAASNQAD
+2203 T
-2215 NVMSAVAANK
+2215 AVATTK
-2225 ADDVVEQGANLV
+2225 ADDVVETGANLV

-2247 STSKLKKKIISMLQ
+2247 STSKLKKKIIAMLQ

-2280 LADSWI
+2280 LADSWV

-2301 IFGKIA
+2301 VFGKIA

-2317 VSIGTVTI
+2317 VSIGTVTV
-2325 GVSQAVFL
+2325 GVSQIVFL
-2333 TLGAINGITGTARL
+2333 TLGALNGITGTARL

-2375 TVVDIVNEVIAA
+2375 TVVDIVNEVIAT
-2387 SCGFDVLNTAA
+2387 SCGFDILNTAA
-2398 CMIYELIMG
+2398 CLVYELIMG

-2421 KDEYIKDRDE
+2421 KKEYIKDRDK
-2431 KLKSQYEVLK
+2431 KLKSQYETLK

-2450 DDEKAYIEAVNN
+2450 DDADAYIDAVNN

-2469 ESFQDYNSDKNASVM
+2469 KSFRDYNSDKNASVM
-2484 EKGTKK
+2484 EKGTKGIVK
-2490 VVNALKKPASAI
+2490 ALKKPASAI
-2502 SKWWNGSDESHEGY
+2502 SKWWNGKDEQEEGY
-2516 FGVSGNKYLKNKDG
+2516 IGKSGNTYTKNKDG
-2530 SYTIYD
+2530 SYTITD
-2536 KEGNE
+2536 KDGKV
-2541 LGTVGDES
+2541 LGTVGDET
-2549 NFKDDIAGTY
+2549 NFKDDIAGQF
-2559 HQAGKHTKGAKDAV
+2559 HKQGKQTKGAKDTVVKAAKSLGSAASKV
-2573 VSAGKKVIKVAG
+2573 ASGIGSAVSA
-2585 EVKDGIATA
+2585 
-2594 VDNVAKNASA
+2594 VAKDAAA
-2604 FASGVVKAG
+2604 FGSGVVKAG
-2613 ETAWNFFTK
+2613 KNAWDFFTK

-2637 GQWYDMDGY
+2637 GQWYDHEGK
-2646 LHNADGTKTNK
+2646 LHNADGTDAGKM
-2657 QIGSTDLEYLYR
+2657 ISTQDLSYLYR
-2669 AGLVTETKHETVIG
+2669 SGLVTKTKHKTVG
-2683 GTGFEKLVDSG
+2683 ETGFQKLVDSG
-2694 KKKVSGALSALGSKA
+2694 KKKVTSALSSLHEKA
-2709 SEVGSNIVKTV
+2709 SNVAGNIATAVS
-2720 TDFGSKAKEFGA
+2720 DFGSKAMDFGA

-2743 FFHKRDKKIDSTWDL
+2743 FFNKRDKKIDSTWDL

-2797 LVTPSRWESKTKF
+2797 LVTPSRWASKTGF

-2822 DGLKNIKDSALK
+2822 DGLKNIKDSALDA
-2834 TAKNV
+2834 AKNV

-2846 AANNRKIAKK
+2846 SANNRKIAKK
-2856 YLRIVVGIPGMAKE
+2856 YLKIVAKLPGMAME
-2870 FFGSHADYKYI
+2870 FFGTHTDYKYI
-2881 ESDGSY
+2881 EADGSY

-2895 TSGDSKWYHY
+2895 TSGDAQWYHY

-2913 DEGVDGDYI
+2913 DDGVDGDYI

-2948 IKPGLRKAKE
+2948 IKPGLRKAKD
-2958 KVVDALKGGFKAVG
+2958 KVLGHLSDAWQAVSSFVGNAVKGGA
-2972 SFVKSAASTVADKYK
+2972 TMYK
-2987 KYSNW
+2987 KWRNW
-2992 TQRNRK
+2992 QGRNWDSIK
-2998 FLKGLVMTTKETRY
+2998 NVFLSKTEKRY
-3012 MEADGG
+3012 MDADGT
-3018 YYVKSDFGY
+3018 YYVAANYGY
-3027 THYNPNGDII
+3027 THYNANGDII
-3037 EDAVDADVV
+3037 EDNVDADEVTA
-3046 EPMINS
+3046 MINN
-3052 GLLQPVEHKE
+3052 GLLKETDYTE
-3062 DSKVSQIWKNTIKP
+3062 DSKVSQLWNNKIVP
-3076 GLVKVKDTVFTAF
+3076 GFKSTVKKVGDAF
-3089 SNGYKAVST
+3089 SSGLDAVSK
-3098 FTSNFLKSANH
+3098 FTSNAIDAVGNR
-3109 KIDLMQNWG
+3109 IDLIQNKL
-3118 GRRVDDVKAFFV
+3118 GRGVGDIKSFFV
-3130 GKKETRWM
+3130 GGKKETRWM
-3138 APDETYYVASVNGF
+3138 APDETYYVEAVNGF
-3152 THYNKLGDII
+3152 THYNVNGDII
-3162 EDAVDA
+3162 EDNVDA

-3174 IFAGTLTSVKYT
+3174 IFAGTLKAVEYKEDSDI
-3186 EPSGMSKIGKSLVEH
+3186 SKIGASLAEH
-3201 GKQVVGAFQNGVSA
+3201 GKNLITAFQDGASA

-3230 KSSVEKY
+3230 RSSVEKY

-3252 VGYFEPTGNYYK
+3252 MGYFEPTGNYYK

-3270 EYYSQAGDLLESG
+3270 EYYSQTGDLLESG
-3283 ISDEEVEAK
+3283 ISDEELEAK
-3292 MQAGMITPHEVT
+3292 IQAGMVTPHEVT

-3323 WESAKSVVA
+3323 WESAKSVVT

-3363 VASFTEKEY
+3363 VASFSEKEY
-3372 GELPQFADSSA
+3372 GELPQFADVSA
-3383 GGSGDGAK
+3383 GGSGEGTRD
-3391 GNVFRRAIQ
+3391 VFRRAIQ
-3400 MRQAM
+3400 MRKAM

-3413 RRAMGGGFGKSKFG
+3413 RRMGGGYGRSKVG

-3449 DRYEYN
+3449 DRYDYN

-3514 FGLHSEQRYSPS
+3514 FGLHSEQRYAPS

-3541 LSGTSSGQ
+3541 LSGTSNGN
-3549 GTPYTTAGHYVVAV
+3549 GTPYTSAGHYVVAV

-3578 KSFSRSY
+3578 KNFSRAY
-3585 TPQELVKYT
+3585 TPQELAKYT

-3607 KRPAY
+3607 RRSAY
-3612 NHYTKGGYGKDDKKD
+3612 NHYTKGGYGKDN
-3627 KDKDKKNDK
+3627 KKNDK
-3636 KNDKKATTKSSGSTN
+3636 KNDKKATTTSSGSTN

-3661 GFPYLLQGDSRWG
+3661 GFPYLLQNDSRWG

-3679 SIGDPSQ
+3679 SVGDPSQ

-3742 GLTTEE
+3742 GITTEE

-3758 SLKNAKPVI
+3758 SLKNAKAVI
-3767 ASMGPGT
+3767 GSMGPGT

-3787 KDGKIVVNDCASKE
+3787 KDGKIVVNDCASRD
-3801 RSQRTYSPSV
+3801 RSMVTYSPSTFV
-3811 FTSEGSNFWAF
+3811 NEGSNFWAF
-3822 SKNGKGSIGN
+3822 SKDGKGSIGN

-3837 SIAGTNTNGTETTV
+3837 SIAGSNTNSNTTATV

-3864 GEVANRALEGALTGN
+3864 SEVANRAVEGVLTGN

-3884 TSFWNPSTGTTTTDA
+3884 TSFWNPSTGTDTSTTTTDA
-3899 TATTTTTTTP
+3899 TTTTTP

-3930 TTGGMTPYGAAG
+3930 TTGGMTPFGAAG

-4099 GVKFLRTIN
+4099 GVKFLRTLN

-4114 GGMNALLN
+4114 GGINAVLN
-4122 RLKGGRG
+4122 RMKGGKG
-4129 STAADAREALVNWM
+4129 SSAADAREALVNWM

-4178 KIYETALGKVIGSY
+4178 AIYKTALGMTIGSY

-4200 TVVDGP
+4200 QVVDGP
-4206 NGTMGTYPDESK
+4206 NTTMGTYPSESK
-4218 MLPGDLVFFYSKGSS
+4218 MLPGDLVFFYAHGSS
-4233 GQDGHVEM
+4233 GEDGHVEM
-4241 YIGNGQLCGHG
+4241 YIGNGMLCGHG

-4259 RIHGIKNYIDGRT
+4259 RIHAINTYTDGRVA
-4272 GSGRGTWIQVV
+4272 SGHGTWIQVV
-4283 RYVND
+4283 RYVQD
-4288 GETYNIN
+4288 GQTYTVT

-4322 ATTTTT
+4322 ASNTTSTT
-4328 GSTDATTTTTG
+4328 GATTTSTTSG
-4339 GQEGNSVID
+4339 GQEGNSTID
-4348 KIGNFFGEVSNRAVE
+4348 KIGNFFGEVANRAVE

-4374 NSFWNGTTTTTSSG
+4374 NAFWNGTTTTTTTGG
-4388 DATATSSTIPGNFP
+4388 DSSTTGTSTAIPGNFP
-4402 KYTFTDEQK
+4402 KYTFTDDQK

-4441 EVQFHHPATAE
+4441 EVQFGHPATAE

-4465 AGGGN
+4465 SGGGS

-4497 PRYVTEYDMFPKDA
+4497 PRYVTEYDMFPLDA
-4511 AIAGH
+4511 AISGH
-4516 WYNGRDGENQ
+4516 WYNGRNGENQ
-4526 ADYVKH
+4526 SDYVKH

-4539 ASRGLTAKYTFYKFF
+4539 ASRGLDAKYTFYKFF
-4554 GDNCRL
+4554 GDDCRI
-4560 GDVSGYYERYYQ
+4560 GDVSGYYEQYYQ
-4572 QYKDDDPRPD
+4572 KYKDDDPRPD
-4582 GVTPEPGGSGVG
+4582 GVTPDPGGSGVG
-4594 VRRKNRLSD
+4594 VRKKNRLSD
-4603 PEVLRK
+4603 PETLRK

-4620 GETDNSNNTNTD
+4620 GEDETATQDPNQN
-4632 AQEAPQEPEVY
+4632 QEPVVY
-4643 APTRAQINNRMLAR
+4643 APNRAKINNRMLAR

-4663 RSNAYQRY
+4663 RSNAYQQY
-4671 LDTVQRRENM
+4671 LNRVQRRENM
-4681 KHGGHGVTATSNT
+4681 KHGGHGVTTTSNT
-4694 GFINANTTTYGG
+4694 GFINANNTTYSG

-4727 SKNDSELL
+4727 SKNDTELL

-4752 VTGLSQATEL
+4752 VSGLSKANEL
-4762 LANLKS
+4762 LATLKT

-4775 NKGGDTPVVSTLKQE
+4775 NKGSDTPVVSTLKQE

>member
-10 PVKQRPIKTTWLKNA
+10 PVKSHAIKTTWLKNA
-25 LSAVGSSSRSVLGDY
+25 LSAVGSSSRQVLGEY
-40 APTITGAVKTGAEFA
+40 APTITGAVTTGAQLA
-55 RSMATSVRG
+55 RSMNTSVRG
-64 TRRGSMGTNLNQNKY
+64 TRRGSAGTNLNQNKY

-101 NDSRIGDSFMGDGGF
+101 NDKRFEQAIMGDGGF
-116 DNLFDSS
+116 DDLFDS

-145 AGSAEAFTSLNSS
+145 AGTAEAFTSLNSS
-158 ISKQTELTL
+158 ISQQTELTL

-240 DEADDDDGNIN
+240 DDDDDEGSIN
-251 KVVGAHGG
+251 KVIGANGG
-259 FDVEAYKKYVT
+259 FDVSAYKKYVT
-270 KRLKENLSNS
+270 KRLKDNLSNS
-280 GLGMITSIMDENSLK
+280 EFGMLASLMDENMLK
-295 ALAADPLGMASKMVV
+295 QLAANPLGMASSMLV

-334 LMMKKLYDWGEAQ
+334 MMMKKLYDWGEQ
-347 GNDWFGKITGTL
+347 QSNDWFGKITGTI
-359 AKSFGYRAE
+359 AKSFGYRAD
-368 RTNFIDRKNDIEVK
+368 RKNFIDRKNDIEVK
-382 TDAVPFDGETKLA
+382 TDAIPFDGETKVA
-395 ITTTITKELTTQTQY
+395 ITTTITNELATQTQY
-410 LRYIAEH
+410 LKYIAER
-417 MGGNGKGTVNKN
+417 MGGTSDGKVSENQ
-429 KKNLASYMGQR
+429 KNLASYMGQR
-440 ESFDFEEHKYIT
+440 NYFDFKENKLQT
-452 YDQRDN
+452 YDQRDTN
-458 NMLKGIA
+458 ILDGLAK
-465 DAVIDGF
+465 AVTDGF
-472 NNSTFGKN
+472 NNSPFGKN
-480 LTAVINSVEDP
+480 LTAYINSLEND
-491 KDKKNMQSLQ
+491 KEKKNMQSMQ
-501 KQLYMMLDRESANPN
+501 EQLYMALDRNSANPN
-516 ADFTFKDGKAS
+516 ADFTSKNGKVNRT
-527 KAMLKAIERMAG
+527 MLKMIERFSG
-539 DKKSKERF
+539 DDKSKNQF
-547 KNIIRDIGANDP
+547 KNIVSQMTVDDP
-559 NGGNT
+559 FAMNT
-564 LVQGQI
+564 LTQGQI
-570 YANANRNKKIE
+570 YATMNRNKKLDE
-581 EYRKNPTQSGILQTD
+581 LRKNPTQSGILQTD

-604 GKVIPI
+604 GKVIPV
-610 DKLLKD
+610 DTLLKNHV
-616 YIETDAT
+616 ENKSS
-623 GMSSKGIKAKPV
+623 GMSSKGIKYGKV
-635 SYRDAVNNDSFANG
+635 DYRSAIQNNSFANG

-654 SDQLRKATM
+654 SDQLRKASL
-663 QHMSNMGN
+663 QHASRMGD
-671 AFASGDSRAL
+671 AFVNGDAKAL

-696 VSSIDNKLLKPMSAK
+696 VSSIDDKLLKPMKAK
-711 LFGTKDRDGFRRG
+711 LFGTKDDDGFRRG

-738 LEMEHRFTGKAYVD
+738 LEMQHRFTGKAYVD
-752 SEGRTHEKSEDS
+752 SEGRTHEKSETS

-794 TGIKDSIKQ
+794 TGIKDSIKK

-832 EDSLKKKLPDAM
+832 QDSLKKKLPDAM
-844 VGGVAGGAAGLVSG
+844 VGGVAGGAAGLASG

-876 AVGFAHKSDKF
+876 AVGFASKSDKF
-887 QKFMFGDPDK
+887 QKFIFGDQDK

-917 IGGAAIGGL
+917 IGGAALGGI

-947 LLGMAATTAFK
+947 LLGMAATTALK
-958 SKAFHDFLFGD
+958 SKAFHEFLFGD

-980 FKNVFAHVKD
+980 IKNVFSHVKD
-990 KNKDEAGFSLTGKTV
+990 KNKDQAGLSLTGKTV

-1018 ATLLSQIGFM
+1018 ASLLSQIGFM

-1050 AQSDTFSRWLFGNRK
+1050 AQSDTFSRWLFGNKKKK
-1065 DKNDPEYKAG
+1065 DDPEYQAG

-1081 NTLQAHIVQ
+1081 NTLQAYVVQ
-1090 PFKNTVEYIADDM
+1090 PFKNTVQDIADDM
-1103 RITFKYNIL
+1103 RISFKYNIL
-1112 GAIEN
+1112 GVIEN
-1117 AIQPIGEA
+1117 AVQPIGEA
-1125 AADMAFWVKKRATNI
+1125 AADMAFWVKKHTTQI
-1140 FNFVGDTIRDKIAD
+1140 FNKVGDAIRDKIAD

-1159 IRDTLIKP
+1159 ISRTLIQP
-1167 FATLGTKVA
+1167 FAALGKNVA
-1176 KLSYN
+1176 KLTYN
-1181 VAKQAVLLPFR
+1181 VGKQAVLLPFR

-1210 PIKFA
+1210 PVKFA

-1222 MTGFERATG
+1222 TTGFERATG
-1231 LSLDP
+1231 ISLDP
-1236 IRRASEVVGEGMKKG
+1236 IRKAADVVGETMKKG
-1251 VKGILSAPFRAVGAV
+1251 AKGILSAPFNLVGGV
-1266 ATGIGT
+1266 IEGIGS
-1272 AVGAANNVIEDVDQR
+1272 AVGAANNALEDIDQR
-1287 YNMRKMEKA
+1287 RNMKKMEKA
-1296 GLFND
+1296 GLFDDNV
-1301 EKLYEKYKK
+1301 LYKK
-1310 DKNRGDK
+1310 YQADSKKGDQ
-1317 SYKDWKAEY
+1317 SYKDWKANY
-1326 VRSKN
+1326 VKSQN
-1331 KSGYDYTER
+1331 KSGYDYSKR
-1340 LKNTYE
+1340 LETTYE
-1346 RMSANG
+1346 RMVANG
-1352 QIKPNEDG
+1352 EIKADKNGNLPD
-1360 SMPSFEDWKKD
+1360 FDDWKREYMGKD
-1371 YMRSDFSTRF
+1371 F
-1381 KIQKANEKGER
+1381 KARWSIQKNYEQAER
-1392 AEAKVKYIERN
+1392 AQAKETSRERHN
-1403 KRNKNQKKILK
+1403 REKNQQKILK
-1414 YTGGNQWEDTVQ
+1414 YTGKNQWEDTVA

-1438 IRWYGDAIDSEEQKR
+1438 IRWKGEAIDSEEEKR
-1453 KSEEIKDAATLDD
+1453 KREQISDASAYDA
-1466 KGLATADPK
+1466 KKLANIDPK
-1475 KSSNEVRQLSILQQ
+1475 NATNEVRQISLLQQ
-1489 ILNVIKGL
+1489 ILNSINGL
-1497 NPDGSDL
+1497 NPDGSER
-1504 KHPNLFSNNFNDDNK
+1504 K
-1519 SGRNDDYNGAGLY
+1519 SGRKGKPYKYGEGGPNPTDEEMGVRGVAPETPVGEDELGGLTYSNAEREDFNGAGL
-1532 DAGDNVSDILRA
+1532 DESK
-1544 NEISPEAADGSG
+1544 SG
-1556 RFAVFGDSARDKG
+1556 IFSKLFG
-1569 HADASILGDDNQER
+1569 
-1583 GDYDV
+1583 
-1588 VGMNDSKPGVLSRIF
+1588 
-1603 NRKKKKKHDAGMSAR
+1603 KKKKDEPESEDAHSK
-1618 TASAYEEIL
+1618 TASAFAAIL
-1627 NNTSGRG
+1627 NNTSGEG
-1634 YAEGTDNAEE
+1634 YAEGTDDAKE
-1644 GYSIVGEAG
+1644 GYSLVGEAG

-1664 KVYSDKRKPIRV
+1664 KVYSDKNKPIRV
-1676 EIADFARSAV
+1676 QIADFARNAV
-1686 SKFVKYIRKAV
+1686 SKFAKYLRNSF
-1697 GGGGDNDNADAIP
+1697 GGGGDSGADAIP
-1710 TMGGSQAAISGPTMG
+1710 TMSGSQGAISGPTM
-1725 SGPAALPGPTDTRTA
+1725 SDTPAGLPGPSNTRQA
-1740 ANAYSMIDDGEPAE
+1740 VDAYSIIDGGEAAE
-1754 NNATTGY
+1754 NNATTG
-1761 SGAGGLPV
+1761 SGGMMGLPM
-1769 AIMNTNDSEEG
+1769 AIMNGNSSGEG
-1780 SQTDIQFDSNSV
+1780 SQTDIQLNPNAV
-1792 VASPRMAI
+1792 INNPQMAI

-1807 RDKTLDAAL
+1807 RDKTLDNAL
-1816 TADEAM
+1816 TADESM
-1822 AAKEAEEKESRMN
+1822 AAKAEEKKESRMN

-1840 VEGMA
+1840 VEVMSSK
-1845 DHTKKQVKKTF
+1845 TKEQAKKTF
-1856 DFFKDWGK
+1856 DFFKGWSE
-1864 IFGKKGLITAG
+1864 IFGKKGLIGAG
-1875 LVGLLAFLNKSGL
+1875 LIALLAFLNKSGL
-1888 LQKLLDFIGKGVG
+1888 LKKLLEFLGKGIG
-1901 NVGQAIS
+1901 NVGGAIG
-1908 DAFSQAS
+1908 DAISQAS
-1915 EDSEWNKKNRANT
+1915 ADSEWQKENRANT
-1928 NGKSGGEEFQGF
+1928 NGKAGSEEFQGF
-1940 INDIKEFFSG
+1940 LNDISELFHG
-1950 DILGFL
+1950 DILGYL
-1956 TNDEGDV
+1956 TNDEGDA
-1963 DAATTAKTRLLYYLA
+1963 DHSTFAKTKLLYKVA
-1978 KKPVQIMYAL
+1978 KKPVQLLYGL
-1988 GKGVVKG
+1988 GKGIVKG
-1995 AGAVFKGVAKGVGAV
+1995 GAAVAKGIGKGVSTI

-2017 IQRTLGQ
+2017 LGHTLGKTRVGQ
-2024 TNFGKGVTDV
+2024 AIGNVGKG
-2034 INTLKGSYTL
+2034 ISNTLGSFKNAYTSGTTFTNPIEFGSAREAKLMSNGYTL
-2044 GKNSTNMPMG
+2044 GG
-2054 SASTYD
+2054 AQEI
-2060 NLATSDY
+2060 NLP
-2067 TIGGSESFDLPDT
+2067 SEEPN
-2080 DETSWFA
+2080 WFA
-2087 EMNNAPSDADG
+2087 NMGGTADNAAG
-2098 ALNSLDKMG
+2098 T
-2107 NDVAND
+2107 VA
-2113 VSDATVN
+2113 
-2120 TASKGGENLGSSIA
+2120 
-2134 SEVGDATVSSGTNA
+2134 DATVSGVTKEADNGATGILSGINYGNYVDDATEAVVKNGADDVAKGATNVV
-2148 AANTTGAVGNA
+2148 TGALPGP
-2159 MDNAAASGANQ
+2159 
-2170 IDNVA
+2170 
-2175 SSAMTG
+2175 
-2181 STVETATNATAHVAS
+2181 TVPLLPGPTLDTAAHVAS
-2196 NQTDNAI
+2196 SKTDDAI
-2203 EATARAASNQAD
+2203 EKGAQV
-2215 NVMSAVAANK
+2215 VM
-2225 ADDVVEQGANLV
+2225 Q
-2237 LNSADEVAEK
+2237 SADSTAEK
-2247 STSKLKKKIISMLQ
+2247 ATSKLKDKIIGMLQ
-2261 SFFEQVGAKVG
+2261 SFFTKVGEKVG
-2272 SAQAAKGK
+2272 SAQATKGK
-2280 LADSWI
+2280 LADSWV
-2286 GKIMGKITKAFTSEG
+2286 GKIMGKITKAFSKEG
-2301 IFGKIA
+2301 VFGKIA
-2307 KKVTA
+2307 
-2312 ALSAK
+2312 AK
-2317 VSIGTVTI
+2317 VSAVMGAKVTVAGVTL
-2325 GVSQAVFL
+2325 GVSEVVFL
-2333 TLGAINGITGTARL
+2333 TLGAINGVTGTARL
-2347 FQVNKNKVDNTMRV
+2347 FQVSKDKVDGTMRI

-2366 GAFTQTFTG
+2366 GAFTQTITG
-2375 TVVDIVNEVIAA
+2375 TVVDVVNEIIAA
-2387 SCGFDVLNTAA
+2387 TCGFDILNTAA

-2407 KENYDDLQADRASF
+2407 KENYDELQDNRDAF
-2421 KDEYIKDRDE
+2421 KKDYIKDRDK
-2431 KLKSQYEVLK
+2431 KLTKQYETLK
-2441 KAGLTEGKY
+2441 KAGLTDGKY
-2450 DDEKAYIEAVNN
+2450 DDADAYIDAVEK

-2469 ESFQDYNSDKNASVM
+2469 KSFQDYNSDKNASVM

-2502 SKWWNGSDESHEGY
+2502 SKWWNGKDEHEEGY
-2516 FGVSGNKYLKNKDG
+2516 IGKSGNTYTKNKDG
-2530 SYTIYD
+2530 SYTITD
-2536 KEGNE
+2536 KDGKV
-2541 LGTVGDES
+2541 LGTVGDET
-2549 NFKDDIAGTY
+2549 NFKDDIAGQF
-2559 HQAGKHTKGAKDAV
+2559 HKQGKQTKGAKDTVVKAAKSLGSAASKV
-2573 VSAGKKVIKVAG
+2573 ASGIGSAVSA
-2585 EVKDGIATA
+2585 
-2594 VDNVAKNASA
+2594 VAKDAAA
-2604 FASGVVKAG
+2604 FGSGVVKAG
-2613 ETAWNFFTK
+2613 KNAWDFFTK

-2637 GQWYDMDGY
+2637 GQWYDHEGK
-2646 LHNADGTKTNK
+2646 LHNADGTDAGKM
-2657 QIGSTDLEYLYR
+2657 ISTQDLSYLYR
-2669 AGLVTETKHETVIG
+2669 SGLVTKTKHKTVG
-2683 GTGFEKLVDSG
+2683 ETGFQKLVDSG
-2694 KKKVSGALSALGSKA
+2694 KKKVTSALSSLHEKA
-2709 SEVGSNIVKTV
+2709 SNVAGNIATAVS
-2720 TDFGSKAKEFGA
+2720 DFGSKAMDFGA

-2743 FFHKRDKKIDSTWDL
+2743 FFNKRDKKIDSTWDL

-2797 LVTPSRWESKTKF
+2797 LVTPSRWASKTGF

-2822 DGLKNIKDSALK
+2822 DGLKNIKDSALDA
-2834 TAKNV
+2834 AKNV

-2846 AANNRKIAKK
+2846 SANNRKIAKK
-2856 YLRIVVGIPGMAKE
+2856 YLKIVAKLPGMAME
-2870 FFGSHADYKYI
+2870 FFGTHTDYKYI
-2881 ESDGSY
+2881 EADGSY

-2895 TSGDSKWYHY
+2895 TSGDAQWYHY

-2913 DEGVDGDYI
+2913 DDGVDGDYI

-2948 IKPGLRKAKE
+2948 IKPGLRKAKD
-2958 KVVDALKGGFKAVG
+2958 KVLGHLSDAWQAVSSFVGNAVKGGA
-2972 SFVKSAASTVADKYK
+2972 TMYK
-2987 KYSNW
+2987 KWRNW
-2992 TQRNRK
+2992 QGRNWDSIK
-2998 FLKGLVMTTKETRY
+2998 NVFLSKTEKRY
-3012 MEADGG
+3012 MDADGT
-3018 YYVKSDFGY
+3018 YYVAANYGF
-3027 THYNPNGDII
+3027 THYNANGDII
-3037 EDAVDADVV
+3037 EDNVDADEVTA
-3046 EPMINS
+3046 MINN
-3052 GLLQPVEHKE
+3052 GLLKETDYTE
-3062 DSKVSQIWKNTIKP
+3062 DSKVSQLWNNKIVPGFKNT
-3076 GLVKVKDTVFTAF
+3076 VKKVGDAF
-3089 SNGYKAVST
+3089 SKGLDAVSK
-3098 FTSNFLKSANH
+3098 FTSNAIDAVGNR
-3109 KIDLMQNWG
+3109 IDLIQNKL
-3118 GRRVDDVKAFFV
+3118 GRGVGDIKSFFV
-3130 GKKETRWM
+3130 GGKKETRWM
-3138 APDETYYVASVNGF
+3138 APDETYYVEAVNGF
-3152 THYNKLGDII
+3152 THYNVNGDII
-3162 EDAVDA
+3162 EDNVDA

-3174 IFAGTLTSVKYT
+3174 IFAGTLKAVEYK
-3186 EPSGMSKIGKSLVEH
+3186 EDSGISKIGASLAEH
-3201 GKQVVGAFQNGVSA
+3201 GKNLITAFQDGASA

-3230 KSSVEKY
+3230 RSSVEKY

-3252 VGYFEPTGNYYK
+3252 MGYFEPTGNYYK

-3270 EYYSQAGDLLESG
+3270 EYYSQTGDLLESG
-3283 ISDEEVEAK
+3283 ISDEELEAK
-3292 MQAGMITPHEVT
+3292 IQAGMVTPHEVT

-3323 WESAKSVVA
+3323 WESAKSVVT

-3363 VASFTEKEY
+3363 VASFSEKEY
-3372 GELPQFADSSA
+3372 GELPQFADVSA
-3383 GGSGDGAK
+3383 GGSGEGTRD
-3391 GNVFRRAIQ
+3391 VFRRAIQ
-3400 MRQAM
+3400 MRKAM

-3413 RRAMGGGFGKSKFG
+3413 KRMGGGYGRSKVG

-3449 DRYEYN
+3449 DRYDYN

-3514 FGLHSEQRYSPS
+3514 FGLHSEQRYAPS

-3541 LSGTSSGQ
+3541 LSGTSNGN
-3549 GTPYTTAGHYVVAV
+3549 GTPYTSAGHYVVAV

-3578 KSFSRSY
+3578 KNFSRAY
-3585 TPQELVKYT
+3585 TPQELAKYT

-3607 KRPAY
+3607 RRSAY
-3612 NHYTKGGYGKDDKKD
+3612 NHYTKGGYGKDDKK
-3627 KDKDKKNDK
+3627 NDK
-3636 KNDKKATTKSSGSTN
+3636 KNDKKATTTSSGSTN

-3661 GFPYLLQGDSRWG
+3661 GFPYLLQNDSRWG

-3679 SIGDPSQ
+3679 SVGDPSQ

-3742 GLTTEE
+3742 GITTEE

-3758 SLKNAKPVI
+3758 SLKNAKAVI
-3767 ASMGPGT
+3767 GSMGPGT

-3787 KDGKIVVNDCASKE
+3787 KDGKIVVNDCASRD
-3801 RSQRTYSPSV
+3801 RSMVTYSPSTFV
-3811 FTSEGSNFWAF
+3811 NEGSNFWAF
-3822 SKNGKGSIGN
+3822 SKDGKGSIGN

-3837 SIAGTNTNGTETTV
+3837 SISGTNTNSNTTATV

-3864 GEVANRALEGALTGN
+3864 SEVANRAVEGVLTGN

-3884 TSFWNPSTGTTTTDA
+3884 TSFWNPSTGTDTSTTTTDA
-3899 TATTTTTTTP
+3899 TTTP
-3909 TASSGNLQGNEV
+3909 TTATSGNLQGNEV

-3930 TTGGMTPYGAAG
+3930 TTGGMTPFGAAG

-4099 GVKFLRTIN
+4099 GVKFLRTLN

-4114 GGMNALLN
+4114 GGINAVLN
-4122 RLKGGRG
+4122 RMKGGKG
-4129 STAADAREALVNWM
+4129 SSAADAREALVNWM
-4143 LCIVERN
+4143 MTIVERN
-4150 TYTQSGDRSRVMEGV
+4150 TYTQSSDRSRVMEGV

-4178 KIYETALGKVIGSY
+4178 AIYKSALGMTIGSY

-4200 TVVDGP
+4200 QVVDGP
-4206 NGTMGTYPDESK
+4206 NTTMGTYPSESK
-4218 MLPGDLVFFYSKGSS
+4218 MLPGDLVFFYAHGSS
-4233 GQDGHVEM
+4233 GEDGHVEM
-4241 YIGNGQLCGHG
+4241 YIGNGMLCGHG

-4259 RIHGIKNYIDGRT
+4259 RIHAINTYTDGRVA
-4272 GSGRGTWIQVV
+4272 SGHGTWIQVV
-4283 RYVND
+4283 RYVQD
-4288 GETYNIN
+4288 GQTYTVT

-4322 ATTTTT
+4322 ASNTTST
-4328 GSTDATTTTTG
+4328 GATTTSTTSG
-4339 GQEGNSVID
+4339 GQEGNSTID
-4348 KIGNFFGEVSNRAVE
+4348 KIGNFFGEVANRAVE

-4374 NSFWNGTTTTTSSG
+4374 TSFWNGTTTTTTTGG
-4388 DATATSSTIPGNFP
+4388 DSTTGTSTAIPGNFP
-4402 KYTFTDEQK
+4402 KYTFTDDQK

-4441 EVQFHHPATAE
+4441 EVQFGHPATAE

-4465 AGGGN
+4465 SGGGS

-4497 PRYVTEYDMFPKDA
+4497 PRYVTEYDMFPLDA
-4511 AIAGH
+4511 AISGH
-4516 WYNGRDGENQ
+4516 WYNGRNGENQ
-4526 ADYVKH
+4526 SDYVKH

-4539 ASRGLTAKYTFYKFF
+4539 ASRGLDAKYTFYKFF
-4554 GDNCRL
+4554 GDDCRI
-4560 GDVSGYYERYYQ
+4560 GDVSGYYEQYYQ
-4572 QYKDDDPRPD
+4572 KYKDDDPRPD
-4582 GVTPEPGGSGVG
+4582 GVTPDPGGSGVG
-4594 VRRKNRLSD
+4594 VRKKNRLSD
-4603 PEVLRK
+4603 PETLRK

-4620 GETDNSNNTNTD
+4620 GEDETATQDPNQN
-4632 AQEAPQEPEVY
+4632 QEPVVY
-4643 APTRAQINNRMLAR
+4643 APNRAKINNRMLAR

-4663 RSNAYQRY
+4663 RSNAYQQY
-4671 LDTVQRRENM
+4671 LNRVQRRENM
-4681 KHGGHGVTATSNT
+4681 KHGGHGVTTTSNT
-4694 GFINANTTTYGG
+4694 GFINANNTTYSG

-4752 VTGLSQATEL
+4752 VSGLSQANEL
-4762 LANLKS
+4762 LANLKT

-4775 NKGGDTPVVSTLKQE
+4775 NKGSDTPVVSTLKQE